1 MKRWKVTFGLFLLL
15 FALAT
20 TVACAETREE
30 KVDLEGKR
38 VIFAQPGETIHFTYD
53 VPEGFIVDKEGWSWC
68 FAYTDGRGCT
78 YYDGEYGDSYSESY
92 TYEPTGTHVE
102 FDGKGSITLSNN
114 EMVRVE
120 LRIKK
125 PNVDYWIYMHA
136 YVLVADPAEYYT
148 YEIQNGEATITGYNK
163 DLLRRKVLIPE
174 EIEGRPVTTIGDR
187 AFYDMPSG
195 IGKEFYIPDNV
206 TTFGKEAFAASAYL
220 DSVRMP
226 QKLTKMGEGVFAAC
240 LQMHFLE
247 IPDSLTEIPDYAFTN
262 CWGYGEVNKYSA
274 EQSIGRVEQCVGKNV
289 TKIGKYAFA
298 GCWNM
303 GKAWGD
309 GRLPEKLESIGEGA
323 FQYCYKIKSLEI
335 PAGVTVIPDR
345 TFQGCERLESI
356 QIDGDITMIGAE
368 AFDGCVAL
376 TSMPLSKSL
385 SLIGADAFR
394 DCTALTEF
402 QLAEGNTHFQVQQG
416 ALMTADATR
425 LLTYAASAP
434 QQSFVMPET
443 LTQIDDGA
451 LKNLRY
457 LETLTFSPIFSDYQA
472 GMFENATGL
481 KTVNFGEGTLTAI
494 PDRFFKGCTSLVS
507 PNAFTGV
514 TSVGESAF
522 EGCTAVQSLS
532 FDDSL
537 SNIGT
542 KAFQN
547 CTALESVHIPDSVT
561 SLSAAA
567 FRNDVSL
574 TAFQMPEYLNTVSA
588 SAFSGCT
595 SLKTVTWSKY
605 LQTIEANAF
614 ENTAL
619 TEIIFPESLTR
630 IGAYAFAGI
639 GTLESIVL
647 PENLNTIGSSAF
659 SGTGIQT
666 LKLPKNVTTL
676 GNGAWMNCAALREVQ
691 WDAAVTKIPASTFE
705 HCTALTQ
712 IELTDGIVEIGARA
726 FSGNESL
733 TNVTLPRTVRRIES
747 AAFEGCSALTGI
759 LLWPDVEEIAA
770 DAFANC
776 ENLTIRGWKGSA
788 AEKAATSQGVN
799 FAAADQEISYTLN
812 AAQDGY
818 LVSSCDE
825 NAVLLVLPA
834 VHNGLPVVGTA
845 ENAFANCKY
854 LQEVRVEAE
863 SVYLQVCDGILMDA
877 AGKTLLL
884 YPARRAG
891 ADLVIDE
898 NVTAIADYAF
908 AYCQNLR
915 SITIGTQV
923 EMIGNHAFDAVND
936 ALCLV
941 VQDGS
946 PAQLWASAHGVRYAS
961 ESTSF
966 SYRLEGDKAY
976 ITGYTGT
983 LPDVVVPAVID
994 GYPVYAIENL
1004 RSPILTHVV
1013 VSEGI
1018 EEIGEFAFM
1027 HYLNR
1032 DEEYY
1037 VNNLVSVSLPQSL
1050 KVISDWGFSGQ
1061 ENLQEITFGG
1071 VEQIGRG
1078 AFSGCSKLTQITLP
1092 DTLTTIEWKAFEYS
1106 GLTSLT
1112 IPVNVSFIRDTS
1124 FIENCSS
1131 LTTLRVAEG
1140 NPYYEMEDGILYQ
1153 TASKSVFYTM
1163 PNIEGVITVRD
1174 GTERIGND
1182 AFSGRNITGIQL
1194 PDTLIEIGEKAFA
1207 DCKKL
1212 TAIEL
1217 PEELQTIKWYAFGGC
1232 TNLEKVTLP
1241 EGLTTLGSAA
1251 FAHCTSLTEMTIPNG
1266 VTELSA
1272 TFVDCVSLSKLTLP
1286 DDLKTMKNGV
1296 IEGCNSLE
1304 TLNLPATLQSISG
1317 TWPGHLKTITTAP
1330 ASVRYMSEDGIL
1342 YDKQENGILFVNA
1355 SITGH
1360 VTVREGIATIGETAF
1375 SGRKGLTSITLPES
1389 CISIG
1394 DAAFK
1399 DCTALSSVEFPD
1411 KLESIGKEAFCNTGL
1426 QSIEFTQQKLQIAS
1440 RTFADCEALTNVV
1453 LPDGVEC
1460 IEEETFKNCSALV
1473 KVELPESCT
1482 SIEKSAFANCTA
1494 LNDIE
1499 FPEKLESIGYHA
1511 FRNTGIT
1518 SLKLSQPGIHVGG
1531 FAFAYCHQLKSVE
1544 ITSTDF
1550 DLMEWAFARCENLET
1565 VILSPQVFR
1574 MEGGCFTECTSLT
1587 TVVLPKNITFVHG
1600 FKGCTSL
1607 KTIEIPDS
1615 VTSIGYEAFANC
1627 KSLESI
1633 HLPDGVT
1640 NIGDLAFARCFALKD
1655 VNFPAALTTIG
1666 KEAFRSVPI
1675 AEVVI
1680 PANVTEI
1687 ADMAFYYNEEL
1698 RSLTLPKGLK
1708 KIGES
1713 AFWNAS
1719 KLQTVELPESLTE
1732 IGETAFRQSGLTSI
1746 TIPGDVKRIGTGAF
1760 AACENLEKVSVA
1772 PGVETIG
1779 SEAFTGCTKLTEATL
1794 TSSVTTIEGGAFYG
1808 CKALQTI
1815 SGGALIQFIGENA
1828 FMNCENLEELNISP
1842 NLTEIQGHAFDGCKT
1857 LKHVSPSAEQ
1867 KGVSLPHVKYIGERA
1882 FNVCK
1887 AIPSFSLGDSL
1898 ETVGDYAFAS
1908 TSVTSM
1914 YFPDTVKQIGINPMW
1929 MNYAILS
1936 VHLPKSLT
1944 EIPQGMFA
1952 QAARIQTL
1960 TIPQGVRSIGT
1971 QAFHGNVA
1979 LAALKL
1985 PDGLE
1990 RIGANAFGN
1999 AMLLLE
2005 IPASVTEIA
2014 DDAFSEAVV
2023 EFYTPSGSAAHQ
2035 YALAH
2040 QIPVHLD
2047 ESIPAEYLGTAD
2059 QLAAKI
2065 VAQVITDDMTDYQ
2078 KAEALVDWMLSETKL
2093 SDMLPHTYSGKMVLV
2108 QRKGTRWGWAFAYKA
2123 LLNAAN
2129 VTNDIYFSAKGIVE
2143 GEGIGDQSSVFV
2155 SYFDGD
2161 AVNMIQIDGQWYFTH
2176 PAFVEHFGKARY
2188 FMLNRETYRLS
2199 FGDDPNVEA
2208 CDNYDQT
2215 FLYQA
2220 YSKDV
2225 EAEVVAQASAS
2236 FTEGKKLVYA
2246 EVQPI
2251 EELMDASYAYVLDFA
2266 GRHMDTLDWQNAQG
2280 EFEPTIIGTNNGY
2293 WLSDDLTG
2301 EYAQVTVNTQTLY
2314 PYGAEVRLDDPEYT
2328 AMLCDWNVDGTL
2340 TLTESTEEATVA
2352 LFTIERGEDIEKKQT
2367 ITGRK
2372 VYHATFTPTLSQYID
2387 TLAPTEFDLVL
2398 ECQLPRILD
2407 VSELVDNKLTL
2418 TLSDSHIFP
2427 ENAQLDLIFWPEGGI
2442 SSAPITHFYVED
2454 RAELYPDG
2462 KREITLDLSALR
2474 CDLGY
2479 ALYIAQTAD
2488 NYVESEQS
2496 YVTSRIDIPH
2506 TPYIETVQPATST
2519 ENGRISD
2526 MVCKICGTWL
2536 DNGYVIASDHILQ
2549 LPVNLKAIEEEAFV
2563 GMWQVQQVNI
2573 SDGVTAIGKRAFA
2586 DCTLLRLV
2594 IIPNSVQTLADDA
2607 FSGCHPV
2614 ILCDAENQQV
2624 IDWANAQG
2632 LMVVFKE
2639 SK

>member
-174 EIEGRPVTTIGDR
+174 EIEGCPVTTIGDR
-187 AFYDMPSG
+187 AFSDMPSG

-206 TTFGKEAFAASAYL
+206 TTFGKEAFAGSAYL
-220 DSVRMP
+220 DAVRMP

-247 IPDSLTEIPDYAFTN
+247 IPDSLTEIPDEAFVN
-262 CWGYGEVNKYSA
+262 CWGYGAGRGDYS
-274 EQSIGRVEQCVGKNV
+274 VEQCIGKNV
-289 TKIGKYAFA
+289 TKIGKSAFA

-303 GKAWGD
+303 GRAWGD
-309 GRLPEKLESIGEGA
+309 ARLPEKLESIGEGA

-385 SLIGADAFR
+385 NLIGADAFR
-394 DCTALTEF
+394 DCTALTAF

-481 KTVNFGEGTLTAI
+481 KNVNFGEGTLTAI

-574 TAFQMPEYLNTVSA
+574 TEFQMPEHLHTVSA

-595 SLKTVTWSKY
+595 SLKTVTWSKH

-647 PENLNTIGSSAF
+647 PENVNTIGSSAF

-666 LKLPKNVTTL
+666 LKLPKSVTTL

-691 WDAAVTKIPASTFE
+691 WDAALAKIPANTFE

-712 IELTDGIVEIGARA
+712 IELPDGIVEIGARA

-747 AAFEGCSALTGI
+747 AAFEGCRALTDI

-818 LVSSCDE
+818 LVSGCDE

-834 VHNGLPVVGTA
+834 VHDGLPVVGTA

-863 SVYLQVCDGILMDA
+863 SAYLQVCDGILMDA
-877 AGKTLLL
+877 TGKTLLL

-891 ADLVIDE
+891 TDFVIDE
-898 NVTAIADYAF
+898 NVTTIADYAF

-915 SITIGTQV
+915 SLTIGTQV

-966 SYRLEGDKAY
+966 AYRLEGDKAY

-1018 EEIGEFAFM
+1018 EVIGDSAFKA
-1027 HYLNR
+1027 YFDYEKGYIR
-1032 DEEYY
+1032 T
-1037 VNNLVSVSLPQSL
+1037 LVSVSLPQSL
-1050 KVISDWGFSGQ
+1050 KIISDDGFWGQ
-1061 ENLQEITFGG
+1061 ENLQEITLGSVVEIGQSAFG
-1071 VEQIGRG
+1071 
-1078 AFSGCSKLTQITLP
+1078 SCTMLKQITLP
-1092 DTLTTIEWKAFEYS
+1092 DTLTTIGWRAFESS

-1112 IPVNVSFIRDTS
+1112 IPVNVTSLGDSFITDCSALTS
-1124 FIENCSS
+1124 
-1131 LTTLRVAEG
+1131 LYVAEG
-1140 NPYYEMEDGILYQ
+1140 NPTYEMEDGLLYDIPAK
-1153 TASKSVFYTM
+1153 TLRYALPDVSGDV
-1163 PNIEGVITVRD
+1163 VIRD
-1174 GTERIGND
+1174 GTVRIGD
-1182 AFSGRNITGIQL
+1182 DVFKEHAITSVQL
-1194 PDTLIEIGEKAFA
+1194 PDSLQKIGNCAFQFCKELKEITFPEGLITIDGLAFA
-1207 DCKKL
+1207 
-1212 TAIEL
+1212 
-1217 PEELQTIKWYAFGGC
+1217 YC
-1232 TNLEKVTLP
+1232 TQLENVVLP
-1241 EGLTTLGSAA
+1241 EGLKSLGDSA
-1251 FAHCTSLTEMTIPNG
+1251 FRSCDSLTEITVPEGITFMSGTFATCYSLRTVNLPSGLTHMMNG
-1266 VTELSA
+1266 V
-1272 TFVDCVSLSKLTLP
+1272 V
-1286 DDLKTMKNGV
+1286 
-1296 IEGCNSLE
+1296 EGCRSLE
-1304 TLNLPATLQSISG
+1304 TLHLPAKLADISG
-1317 TWPGHLKTITTAP
+1317 EWPSKLKTITTAFG
-1330 ASVRYMSEDGIL
+1330 SVRYVSEDGIL
-1342 YDKQENGILFVNA
+1342 YDTQDNSILFVNA
-1355 SITGH
+1355 SITGN
-1360 VTVREGIATIGETAF
+1360 VTVRDGITTIGAGAF
-1375 SGRKGLTSITLPES
+1375 KGRKGLTSVTLPES
-1389 CISIG
+1389 CTVIDSY
-1394 DAAFK
+1394 AF
-1399 DCTALSSVEFPD
+1399 E
-1411 KLESIGKEAFCNTGL
+1411 
-1426 QSIEFTQQKLQIAS
+1426 
-1440 RTFADCEALTNVV
+1440 
-1453 LPDGVEC
+1453 
-1460 IEEETFKNCSALV
+1460 
-1473 KVELPESCT
+1473 
-1482 SIEKSAFANCTA
+1482 NCTA
-1494 LNDIE
+1494 LTDIN
-1499 FPEKLESIGYHA
+1499 FPEKLELIGRNA
-1511 FRNTGIT
+1511 FYNSGIT
-1518 SLKLSQPGIHVGG
+1518 SLKLSQPGLHVGS
-1531 FAFAYCHQLKSVE
+1531 FAFTDCHQLKSVE

-1565 VILSPQVFR
+1565 VILPPQVFR

-1587 TVVLPKNITFVHG
+1587 TVVLPKNITFAHG
-1600 FKGCTSL
+1600 FKDCTSL

-1640 NIGDLAFARCFALKD
+1640 NIGDLAFASCFALKD

-1698 RSLTLPKGLK
+1698 RSLTLPNGLK
-1708 KIGES
+1708 KIGVS

-1857 LKHVSPSAEQ
+1857 LKRVSPSAEQ

-1914 YFPDTVKQIGINPMW
+1914 YFPDTVNKIGINPMW
-1929 MNYAILS
+1929 QNYAILS

-1952 QAARIQTL
+1952 QATRIQTL

-2129 VTNDIYFSAKGIVE
+2129 VTNGIYFNAKGIIE
-2143 GEGIGDQSSVFV
+2143 GVGIGDQSSVFV

-2199 FGDDPNVEA
+2199 FGDDPKVED
-2208 CDNYDQT
+2208 CDDYNQT

-2220 YSKDV
+2220 YSKDI
-2225 EAEVVAQASAS
+2225 EAEVVEQASAS

-2251 EELMDASYAYVLDFA
+2251 EELMDAHYAYVLDFA

-2340 TLTESTEEATVA
+2340 TLTEGTEEANVA

-2372 VYHATFTPTLSQYID
+2372 VYHATFTPNLCQYID
-2387 TLAPTEFDLVL
+2387 TLALTEFDLVL

-2427 ENAQLDLIFWPEGGI
+2427 ENAQLDLIFWPQDGI

-2506 TPYIETVQPATST
+2506 TPYIETVRPATPT
-2519 ENGRISD
+2519 EDGLVSATVCRICD
-2526 MVCKICGTWL
+2526 TWL
-2536 DNGYVIASDHILQ
+2536 DNGYAIASDHILQ
-2549 LPVNLKAIEEEAFV
+2549 LPANLKAIEEEAFA

-2573 SDGVTAIGKRAFA
+2573 PEGVTAIGKRAFA

>member
-20 TVACAETREE
+20 TVACAETKEAKMDWNDRT
-30 KVDLEGKR
+30 

-53 VPEGFIVDKEGWSWC
+53 VPEDYVVTKEEWLWYFC
-68 FAYTDGRGCT
+68 YTDGRGT
-78 YYDGEYGDSYSESY
+78 TSYDGEYGESHMESY
-92 TYEPTGTHVE
+92 TYEPTGIHVE
-102 FDGKGSITLSNN
+102 WDGKGSISLSAN
-114 EMVRVE
+114 EMVRIQLHLNE
-120 LRIKK
+120 YEYLF
-125 PNVDYWIYMHA
+125 A
-136 YVLVADPAEYYT
+136 YVVVADPAEYYT
-148 YEIQNGEATITGYNK
+148 YEIQSGEATITGYNK

-174 EIEGRPVTTIGDR
+174 EIEGCPVTTIGDR

-323 FQYCYKIKSLEI
+323 FQYCYTIKKLQI
-335 PAGVTVIPDR
+335 PAGVTVIADR

-385 SLIGADAFR
+385 NLIGADAFR
-394 DCTALTEF
+394 DCTALTAF

-574 TAFQMPEYLNTVSA
+574 TEFQMPERLHTVSA
-588 SAFSGCT
+588 SSFSSCT

-659 SGTGIQT
+659 SATGIQT
-666 LKLPKNVTTL
+666 LKLPKNVTTM

-691 WDAAVTKIPASTFE
+691 WDAALTKIPASTFE

-712 IELTDGIVEIGARA
+712 IELPDGIVEIGARA

-747 AAFEGCSALTGI
+747 AAFEGCSALTDI

-818 LVSSCDE
+818 LVSGCDE

-834 VHNGLPVVGTA
+834 VHDGLPVVGTA
-845 ENAFANCKY
+845 ENAFTNCKY
-854 LQEVRVEAE
+854 LQEVRMEAE
-863 SVYLQVCDGILMDA
+863 SAYLQVCDGVLLDA

-891 ADLVIDE
+891 TDFVIDE
-898 NVTAIADYAF
+898 NVTTIADYAF
-908 AYCQNLR
+908 AHCQNLR
-915 SITIGTQV
+915 SLTIGTQV
-923 EMIGNHAFDAVND
+923 EMIGDHAFDAVND

-966 SYRLEGDKAY
+966 TYRLEGDKAY

-983 LPDVVVPAVID
+983 LPETVVPAVID

-1018 EEIGEFAFM
+1018 EVIGDSAFKA
-1027 HYLNR
+1027 YFDYEKGYIR
-1032 DEEYY
+1032 T
-1037 VNNLVSVSLPQSL
+1037 LVSVSLPQSL
-1050 KVISDWGFSGQ
+1050 KIISDDGFWGQ
-1061 ENLQEITFGG
+1061 ENLQEITLGSVVEIGQSAFG
-1071 VEQIGRG
+1071 
-1078 AFSGCSKLTQITLP
+1078 SCTMLKQITLP
-1092 DTLTTIEWKAFEYS
+1092 DTLTTIGWRAFESS

-1112 IPVNVSFIRDTS
+1112 IPVNVTSLGDSFITDCSALTS
-1124 FIENCSS
+1124 
-1131 LTTLRVAEG
+1131 LYVAEG
-1140 NPYYEMEDGILYQ
+1140 NPNYEIVDGLLYDIPAK
-1153 TASKSVFYTM
+1153 TLRYALPDVSGDV
-1163 PNIEGVITVRD
+1163 VIRD
-1174 GTERIGND
+1174 GTVRIGD
-1182 AFSGRNITGIQL
+1182 DVFKEHAITSVQL
-1194 PDTLIEIGEKAFA
+1194 PDSLQKIGNCAFQFCKELKEITFPEGLITIDGLAFA
-1207 DCKKL
+1207 
-1212 TAIEL
+1212 
-1217 PEELQTIKWYAFGGC
+1217 YC
-1232 TNLEKVTLP
+1232 TQLENVVLP
-1241 EGLTTLGSAA
+1241 EGLKSLGDSA
-1251 FAHCTSLTEMTIPNG
+1251 FRSCNSLTEITVPEGITFMSGTFATCYSLRTVNLPSGLTHMMNG
-1266 VTELSA
+1266 V
-1272 TFVDCVSLSKLTLP
+1272 V
-1286 DDLKTMKNGV
+1286 
-1296 IEGCNSLE
+1296 EGCRSLE
-1304 TLNLPATLQSISG
+1304 TLHLPAKLAGISG
-1317 TWPGHLKTITTAP
+1317 EWPSKLKTITTAFG
-1330 ASVRYMSEDGIL
+1330 SVRYVSEDGIL
-1342 YDKQENGILFVNA
+1342 YDTQDNSILFVNA
-1355 SITGH
+1355 SITGN
-1360 VTVREGIATIGETAF
+1360 VTVRDGITKIGEGAF
-1375 SGRKGLTSITLPES
+1375 KSRKGLTSVTLPES
-1389 CISIG
+1389 CTVIDSY
-1394 DAAFK
+1394 AF
-1399 DCTALSSVEFPD
+1399 E
-1411 KLESIGKEAFCNTGL
+1411 
-1426 QSIEFTQQKLQIAS
+1426 
-1440 RTFADCEALTNVV
+1440 
-1453 LPDGVEC
+1453 
-1460 IEEETFKNCSALV
+1460 
-1473 KVELPESCT
+1473 
-1482 SIEKSAFANCTA
+1482 NCTA
-1494 LNDIE
+1494 LTDIN
-1499 FPEKLESIGYHA
+1499 FPEKLELIGRNA
-1511 FRNTGIT
+1511 FYNSGIT
-1518 SLKLSQPGIHVGG
+1518 SLKLSQPGLHVGS
-1531 FAFAYCHQLKSVE
+1531 FAFTDCHQLKSVE

-1565 VILSPQVFR
+1565 VILPPQVFR

-1698 RSLTLPKGLK
+1698 RSLTLPNGLK
-1708 KIGES
+1708 KIGDS

-1732 IGETAFRQSGLTSI
+1732 IGETAFRQSDLTSI
-1746 TIPGDVKRIGTGAF
+1746 TIPGNVKRIGTGAF

-1794 TSSVTTIEGGAFYG
+1794 TSSVATIEGGAFYG

-1828 FMNCENLEELNISP
+1828 FMNCENIEEINISP
-1842 NLTEIQGHAFDGCKT
+1842 NLTEIQGHAFDGCKK
-1857 LKHVSPSAEQ
+1857 LKRVSPSAAQ
-1867 KGVSLPHVKYIGERA
+1867 KGVVLPHVKNIGERA

-1898 ETVGDYAFAS
+1898 ETIGDYAFAS

-1914 YFPDTVKQIGINPMW
+1914 YFPDTVNKIGINPMW

-1944 EIPQGMFA
+1944 EIPTGMFA
-1952 QAARIQTL
+1952 QAARMQTL
-1960 TIPQGVRSIGT
+1960 TIPQGVRSIGA

-1990 RIGANAFGN
+1990 RIGANAFEN
-1999 AMLLLE
+1999 SMLLLE
-2005 IPASVTEIA
+2005 IPASVTDIA
-2014 DDAFSEAVV
+2014 EDAFSEAVV

-2059 QLAAKI
+2059 QLAEKI

-2078 KAEALVDWMLSETKL
+2078 KAEALVDWMLSETTL
-2093 SDMLPHTYSGKMVLV
+2093 SDMLPHTYSGKMVLTL
-2108 QRKGTRWGWAFAYKA
+2108 RKGSRWGWAFAYKA
-2123 LLNAAN
+2123 LLNEAN
-2129 VTNDIYFSAKGIVE
+2129 VTNDIYFNAKGIIE
-2143 GEGIGDQSSVFV
+2143 GEGIGDKSSVFV

-2188 FMLNRETYRLS
+2188 FMLNRETYCLA
-2199 FGDDPNVEA
+2199 FGDDPNVEN
-2208 CDNYDQT
+2208 CDDYNQT

-2220 YSKDV
+2220 YSKDI
-2225 EAEVVAQASAS
+2225 EAEVVEQASAS

-2251 EELMDASYAYVLDFA
+2251 EELMDAHYAYVLDFA

-2340 TLTESTEEATVA
+2340 TLSEDTEEASVA

-2398 ECQLPRILD
+2398 ECQLPPIRD
-2407 VSELVDNKLTL
+2407 AAQLVDNKLTL

-2506 TPYIETVQPATST
+2506 TPYIETVRPATPT
-2519 ENGRISD
+2519 EDGLVSATVCRICD
-2526 MVCKICGTWL
+2526 TWL
-2536 DNGYVIASDHILQ
+2536 GNGYAIASDHILQ
-2549 LPVNLKAIEEEAFV
+2549 LPANLKAIEEEAFV

-2573 SDGVTAIGKRAFA
+2573 PEGVTAIGKRAFA
-2586 DCTLLRLV
+2586 DCSLLRLV

>member
-20 TVACAETREE
+20 AVACAETREE

-174 EIEGRPVTTIGDR
+174 EIEGCPVTTIGDR
-187 AFYDMPSG
+187 AFSDMPSG

-206 TTFGKEAFAASAYL
+206 TTFGKEAFAGSAYL
-220 DSVRMP
+220 DAVRMP

-262 CWGYGEVNKYSA
+262 CWGYGSARDYS
-274 EQSIGRVEQCVGKNV
+274 VEQCIGKNV
-289 TKIGKYAFA
+289 TQIGKGAFA

-303 GKAWGD
+303 GGAWGA
-309 GRLPEKLESIGEGA
+309 GRLPEKLEYIGEGA

-368 AFDGCVAL
+368 AFDGCIAL

-394 DCTALTEF
+394 DCTELTEF
-402 QLAEGNTHFQVQQG
+402 QLAEGNTHYQVQQG
-416 ALMTADATR
+416 ALMTADGTR

-522 EGCTAVQSLS
+522 EGGTAVQSLS

-574 TAFQMPEYLNTVSA
+574 TEFQMPERLHTVSA

-619 TEIIFPESLTR
+619 TEIVFPASLQS

-659 SGTGIQT
+659 SDTGIQT
-666 LKLPKNVTTL
+666 LKLPKSVTTL
-676 GNGAWMNCAALREVQ
+676 GNGAWMNCAALQEVQ
-691 WDAAVTKIPASTFE
+691 WKAALTKIPASTFE

-712 IELTDGIVEIGARA
+712 IELPDGIVEIGARA

-747 AAFEGCSALTGI
+747 AAFEGCRALTDI

-812 AAQDGY
+812 ATQDGY
-818 LVSSCDE
+818 LVSGCDE
-825 NAVLLVLPA
+825 NTVLLVLPA

-845 ENAFANCKY
+845 ANAFANCKY

-923 EMIGNHAFDAVND
+923 ETIGDHAFDAVND

-946 PAQLWASAHGVRYAS
+946 PVQLWASAHGVRYAS

-966 SYRLEGDKAY
+966 TYRLEGDKAY

-983 LPDVVVPAVID
+983 LPETVVPAVID

-1018 EEIGEFAFM
+1018 VEIGESAFQSN
-1027 HYLNR
+1027 YTG
-1032 DEEYY
+1032 
-1037 VNNLVSVSLPQSL
+1037 NLLSVSLPQSV
-1050 KVISDWGFSGQ
+1050 KKISDFAFAGQ
-1061 ENLQEITFGG
+1061 QYLQEITFGG
-1071 VEQIGRG
+1071 VEKIGRG
-1078 AFSGCSKLTQITLP
+1078 AFSSCTKLTQITLP
-1092 DTLTTIEWKAFEYS
+1092 DTLTTIGWRAFEYS

-1112 IPVNVSFIRDTS
+1112 IPANVTSLGDSFISECSALTS
-1124 FIENCSS
+1124 
-1131 LTTLRVAEG
+1131 LYVAEG
-1140 NPYYEMEDGILYQ
+1140 NPNYEIVDGLLYDIPAK
-1153 TASKSVFYTM
+1153 TLRYALPDVSGDV
-1163 PNIEGVITVRD
+1163 VIRD
-1174 GTERIGND
+1174 GTVRIADDVFKNHAITSVQLPNSLQKIGNY
-1182 AFSGRNITGIQL
+1182 AFEFCNELKEVNFPEGLITIDGA
-1194 PDTLIEIGEKAFA
+1194 AFA
-1207 DCKKL
+1207 
-1212 TAIEL
+1212 
-1217 PEELQTIKWYAFGGC
+1217 YC
-1232 TNLEKVTLP
+1232 TQLENVVLP
-1241 EGLTTLGSAA
+1241 EGLKYLGDSA
-1251 FAHCTSLTEMTIPNG
+1251 FRSCYSLTEITVPEGITWLSGTFATCYSLRTVNLPRGLTYMING
-1266 VTELSA
+1266 V
-1272 TFVDCVSLSKLTLP
+1272 V
-1286 DDLKTMKNGV
+1286 
-1296 IEGCNSLE
+1296 EGCRSLE
-1304 TLNLPATLQSISG
+1304 TLHLPAKLESIAGS
-1317 TWPGHLKTITTAP
+1317 WPSSLKTITTAFG
-1330 ASVRYMSEDGIL
+1330 SVRYVSEDGIL
-1342 YDKQENGILFVNA
+1342 YDTQENSIVFVNG

-1360 VTVREGIATIGETAF
+1360 VTVRDGITKIDEGAF
-1375 SGRKGLTSITLPES
+1375 SGKTGLTGVTLPES
-1389 CISIG
+1389 CTVIG
-1394 DAAFK
+1394 SNA
-1399 DCTALSSVEFPD
+1399 
-1411 KLESIGKEAFCNTGL
+1411 
-1426 QSIEFTQQKLQIAS
+1426 
-1440 RTFADCEALTNVV
+1440 
-1453 LPDGVEC
+1453 
-1460 IEEETFKNCSALV
+1460 FKNC
-1473 KVELPESCT
+1473 T
-1482 SIEKSAFANCTA
+1482 SLT
-1494 LNDIE
+1494 DIN
-1499 FPEKLESIGYHA
+1499 FPEKLEMIGNGA
-1511 FRNTGIT
+1511 FYNSVIT
-1518 SLKLSQPGIHVGG
+1518 SLKLSQPGIHVAG

-1565 VILSPQVFR
+1565 VILPPQVFR

-1698 RSLTLPKGLK
+1698 RSLTLPNGLK
-1708 KIGES
+1708 KIGDS

-1732 IGETAFRQSGLTSI
+1732 IGETAFRQSDLTSI
-1746 TIPGDVKRIGTGAF
+1746 TIPGNVKRIGTGAF

-1794 TSSVTTIEGGAFYG
+1794 TSSVATIEGGAFYG

-1828 FMNCENLEELNISP
+1828 FMNCENIEEINISP
-1842 NLTEIQGHAFDGCKT
+1842 NLTEIQGHAFDGCKK
-1857 LKHVSPSAEQ
+1857 LKRVSPSAAQ
-1867 KGVSLPHVKYIGERA
+1867 KGVVLPHVKNIGERA

-1898 ETVGDYAFAS
+1898 ETIGDYAFAS

-1914 YFPDTVKQIGINPMW
+1914 YFPDTVNKIGINPMW
-1929 MNYAILS
+1929 QNYAILS

-1944 EIPQGMFA
+1944 EIPTGMFA
-1952 QAARIQTL
+1952 QAARMQTL
-1960 TIPQGVRSIGT
+1960 TIPQGVRSIGA

-1979 LAALKL
+1979 LTALKL

-1999 AMLLLE
+1999 SMLLLE
-2005 IPASVTEIA
+2005 IPASVTDIA

-2047 ESIPAEYLGTAD
+2047 ESIPAEYLGTAE
-2059 QLAAKI
+2059 QMAAKI

-2078 KAEALVDWMLSETKL
+2078 KAEALVDWMLSETTL
-2093 SDMLPHTYSGKMVLV
+2093 SDMLPHTYSGKMVLTL
-2108 QRKGTRWGWAFAYKA
+2108 RKGSRWGWAFAYKA

-2129 VTNDIYFSAKGIVE
+2129 VTNGIYFNAKGIIE
-2143 GEGIGDQSSVFV
+2143 GVGIGDQSSVFV

-2199 FGDDPNVEA
+2199 FGDDPNVEN
-2208 CDNYDQT
+2208 CDDYNQT

-2220 YSKDV
+2220 YSKDI
-2225 EAEVVAQASAS
+2225 EAEVVEQASAS

-2251 EELMDASYAYVLDFA
+2251 EELLDASYAYVLDFA

-2340 TLTESTEEATVA
+2340 TLTESTEEATVT
-2352 LFTIERGEDIEKKQT
+2352 LFTIERGENIEKKQT

-2407 VSELVDNKLTL
+2407 AAQLVDNTLTL
-2418 TLSDSHIFP
+2418 TLSESHIFP
-2427 ENAQLDLIFWPEGGI
+2427 ENAQLDLIFWPQGGTA
-2442 SSAPITHFYVED
+2442 SAPLTHFYVED
-2454 RAELYPDG
+2454 REELYPDG

-2474 CDLGY
+2474 CDMGY
-2479 ALYIAQTAD
+2479 TLYIAQTAD
-2488 NYVESEQS
+2488 NYVESEYS

-2506 TPYIETVQPATST
+2506 TPYIETVRPATTT
-2519 ENGRISD
+2519 EDGLVSATVCRICD
-2526 MVCKICGTWL
+2526 TWL
-2536 DNGYVIASDHILQ
+2536 DNGYAIASDHILQ
-2549 LPVNLKAIEEEAFV
+2549 LPANLKAIEEEAFV

-2573 SDGVTAIGKRAFA
+2573 PEGVTAIGKRAFA
-2586 DCTLLRLV
+2586 DCSLLRLV

>member
-20 TVACAETREE
+20 TVACAETKEAKMDWNDRT
-30 KVDLEGKR
+30 

-53 VPEGFIVDKEGWSWC
+53 VPEDFVVTKEEWLWY
-68 FAYTDGRGCT
+68 FAYTDGHGSFGSGSN
-78 YYDGEYGDSYSESY
+78 DDEYGATHFESY
-92 TYEPTGTHVE
+92 TYEPTGIHVE
-102 FDGKGSITLSNN
+102 WDGKGSISLSAN
-114 EMVRVE
+114 EMVRIQ
-120 LRIKK
+120 LRL
-125 PNVDYWIYMHA
+125 NGYDYLFA

-174 EIEGRPVTTIGDR
+174 EIEGCPVTTIGDR

-195 IGKEFYIPDNV
+195 IGEKFYIPDNV
-206 TTFGKEAFAASAYL
+206 TTFGKEAFAVSAYL
-220 DSVRMP
+220 DAVRMP

-240 LQMHFLE
+240 LQLHFLE
-247 IPDSLTEIPDYAFTN
+247 IPDSLTEIPDDAFVN
-262 CWGYGEVNKYSA
+262 CWGYGSARDYS
-274 EQSIGRVEQCVGKNV
+274 VEQCIGKNV
-289 TKIGKYAFA
+289 TKIGKSAFA

-303 GKAWGD
+303 GRVGRAWGD

-335 PAGVTVIPDR
+335 PAGVTVIADR

-356 QIDGDITMIGAE
+356 QFDGDITMIGAE

-385 SLIGADAFR
+385 NLIGADAFR
-394 DCTALTEF
+394 DCTALTAF

-457 LETLTFSPIFSDYQA
+457 LETLTFSPTFCDYQA

-574 TAFQMPEYLNTVSA
+574 TEFQMPERLYTVSA

-639 GTLESIVL
+639 GTLENIVL
-647 PENLNTIGSSAF
+647 PENLNTIGSAAF
-659 SGTGIQT
+659 SDTGIQT
-666 LKLPKNVTTL
+666 LKLPKSVTTL

-691 WDAAVTKIPASTFE
+691 WEAALTKIPVNTFE

-712 IELTDGIVEIGARA
+712 IELPDGIVEIGARA

-747 AAFEGCSALTGI
+747 AAFEGCSALTDI

-818 LVSSCDE
+818 LVSGCDE

-834 VHNGLPVVGTA
+834 VHDGLPVVGTA

-863 SVYLQVCDGILMDA
+863 SVYLQVCDGVLLDA

-891 ADLVIDE
+891 TDFVIDE
-898 NVTAIADYAF
+898 NVTTIADYAF

-923 EMIGNHAFDAVND
+923 ETIGDHAFEAVND

-1018 EEIGEFAFM
+1018 EVIGDSAFKA
-1027 HYLNR
+1027 YFDYEKGYIR
-1032 DEEYY
+1032 T
-1037 VNNLVSVSLPQSL
+1037 LVSVSLPQSL
-1050 KVISDWGFSGQ
+1050 KIISDDGFWGQ
-1061 ENLQEITFGG
+1061 ENLQEITLGSVVEIGQSAFG
-1071 VEQIGRG
+1071 
-1078 AFSGCSKLTQITLP
+1078 SCTMLKQITLP
-1092 DTLTTIEWKAFEYS
+1092 DTLTTIGWRAFASS

-1112 IPVNVSFIRDTS
+1112 IPANVTSLGDSFITDCSALTS
-1124 FIENCSS
+1124 
-1131 LTTLRVAEG
+1131 LYVAEG
-1140 NPYYEMEDGILYQ
+1140 NPNYEIVDGLLYDIPAQ
-1153 TASKSVFYTM
+1153 TLRYALPDVSGDV
-1163 PNIEGVITVRD
+1163 VIRD
-1174 GTERIGND
+1174 GTVCIAGDVFKEH
-1182 AFSGRNITGIQL
+1182 AITSVQL
-1194 PDTLIEIGEKAFA
+1194 PDSLQKIGNSAFQSCKELKEITF
-1207 DCKKL
+1207 
-1212 TAIEL
+1212 
-1217 PEELQTIKWYAFGGC
+1217 
-1232 TNLEKVTLP
+1232 P
-1241 EGLTTLGSAA
+1241 EGLTTIDDLAFYYCTQLENTVLPENLKFLGNSAFYA
-1251 FAHCTSLTEMTIPNG
+1251 CASLTEITVPEGITWMSGTFANCYSLHTLNLPNSLTYMSG
-1266 VTELSA
+1266 VVEE
-1272 TFVDCVSLSKLTLP
+1272 CR
-1286 DDLKTMKNGV
+1286 
-1296 IEGCNSLE
+1296 SLE
-1304 TLNLPATLQSISG
+1304 TLHLPAKLADISG
-1317 TWPGHLKTITTAP
+1317 EWPSKLKTITTAVG
-1330 ASVRYMSEDGIL
+1330 SVRYVSEDGVL
-1342 YDKQENGILFVNA
+1342 YDTQDNSIVFVNA

-1360 VTVREGIATIGETAF
+1360 VTVRDGITKIGEGAF
-1375 SGRKGLTSITLPES
+1375 KSRKGLTSVTLPES
-1389 CISIG
+1389 CTVIDSY
-1394 DAAFK
+1394 AF
-1399 DCTALSSVEFPD
+1399 E
-1411 KLESIGKEAFCNTGL
+1411 
-1426 QSIEFTQQKLQIAS
+1426 
-1440 RTFADCEALTNVV
+1440 
-1453 LPDGVEC
+1453 
-1460 IEEETFKNCSALV
+1460 
-1473 KVELPESCT
+1473 
-1482 SIEKSAFANCTA
+1482 NCTA
-1494 LNDIE
+1494 LTDIN
-1499 FPEKLESIGYHA
+1499 FPEKLELIGRNA
-1511 FRNTGIT
+1511 FYNSGIT
-1518 SLKLSQPGIHVGG
+1518 SLKLSQPGIHVGS

-1565 VILSPQVFR
+1565 VILPPQVFR

-1600 FKGCTSL
+1600 FKDCTSL

-1640 NIGDLAFARCFALKD
+1640 SIDGLAFAHCYALKEINLPD
-1655 VNFPAALTTIG
+1655 SLTTIG
-1666 KEAFRSVPI
+1666 EEAFRGVPI

-1687 ADMAFYYNEEL
+1687 ADWTFYYNGEL
-1698 RSLTLPKGLK
+1698 RSLTLPDGLK
-1708 KIGES
+1708 KIGAN
-1713 AFWNAS
+1713 AFCGAS
-1719 KLQTVELPESLTE
+1719 KLQSVELPESLEE
-1732 IGETAFRQSGLTSI
+1732 IGDAAFRESGLTSI
-1746 TIPGDVKRIGTGAF
+1746 TIPGNVKRVGGAF
-1760 AACENLEKVSVA
+1760 IYCKNLEKVSIA

-1779 SEAFTGCTKLTEATL
+1779 ADAFLECPKLTEATL
-1794 TSSVTTIEGGAFYG
+1794 ASTVTTIESSAFCG

-1815 SGGALIQFIGENA
+1815 NGGALIQSIGEHA
-1828 FMNCENLEELNISP
+1828 FTSCENIEEINISP
-1842 NLTEIQGHAFDGCKT
+1842 NLAEISDYAFDGCKK
-1857 LKHVSPSAEQ
+1857 LKRVSPSAEQ
-1867 KGVSLPHVKYIGERA
+1867 KGVLLPHVKYIGERA

-1952 QAARIQTL
+1952 QAARMQTL
-1960 TIPQGVRSIGT
+1960 TIPQGVHSIGT

-2078 KAEALVDWMLSETKL
+2078 KAEALVDWMLSETML

-2129 VTNDIYFSAKGIVE
+2129 VTNGIYFNAKGIIE
-2143 GEGIGDQSSVFV
+2143 GVGIGDQSSVFV

-2176 PAFVEHFGKARY
+2176 PAFVEHFGKPRY

-2199 FGDDPNVEA
+2199 FGDDPKVED
-2208 CDNYDQT
+2208 CDDYNQT

-2266 GRHMDTLDWQNAQG
+2266 GAAH
-2280 EFEPTIIGTNNGY
+2280 
-2293 WLSDDLTG
+2293 
-2301 EYAQVTVNTQTLY
+2301 
-2314 PYGAEVRLDDPEYT
+2314 
-2328 AMLCDWNVDGTL
+2328 
-2340 TLTESTEEATVA
+2340 
-2352 LFTIERGEDIEKKQT
+2352 
-2367 ITGRK
+2367 
-2372 VYHATFTPTLSQYID
+2372 
-2387 TLAPTEFDLVL
+2387 
-2398 ECQLPRILD
+2398 
-2407 VSELVDNKLTL
+2407 
-2418 TLSDSHIFP
+2418 
-2427 ENAQLDLIFWPEGGI
+2427 
-2442 SSAPITHFYVED
+2442 
-2454 RAELYPDG
+2454 
-2462 KREITLDLSALR
+2462 
-2474 CDLGY
+2474 GY
-2479 ALYIAQTAD
+2479 AGLA
-2488 NYVESEQS
+2488 E
-2496 YVTSRIDIPH
+2496 
-2506 TPYIETVQPATST
+2506 
-2519 ENGRISD
+2519 
-2526 MVCKICGTWL
+2526 
-2536 DNGYVIASDHILQ
+2536 
-2549 LPVNLKAIEEEAFV
+2549 
-2563 GMWQVQQVNI
+2563 
-2573 SDGVTAIGKRAFA
+2573 RAGQ
-2586 DCTLLRLV
+2586 
-2594 IIPNSVQTLADDA
+2594 I
-2607 FSGCHPV
+2607 
-2614 ILCDAENQQV
+2614 
-2624 IDWANAQG
+2624 
-2632 LMVVFKE
+2632 
-2639 SK
+2639 

>member
-163 DLLRRKVLIPE
+163 DLLRRKVLIPQ
-174 EIEGRPVTTIGDR
+174 EIEGYPVTTIGDR
-187 AFYDMPSG
+187 AFSDMPSG

-206 TTFGKEAFAASAYL
+206 TTFGKEAFAGSAYL
-220 DSVRMP
+220 DAVRMP

-247 IPDSLTEIPDYAFTN
+247 IPDSLTEIPDEAFVN
-262 CWGYGEVNKYSA
+262 CWGYGAGRGDYS
-274 EQSIGRVEQCVGKNV
+274 VEQCIGKNV
-289 TKIGKYAFA
+289 TKIGKSAFA

-303 GKAWGD
+303 GRAWGD
-309 GRLPEKLESIGEGA
+309 ARLPEKLESIGEGA

-385 SLIGADAFR
+385 NLIGADAFR
-394 DCTALTEF
+394 DCTALTDF

-494 PDRFFKGCTSLVS
+494 LDRFFKGCTSLVS

-547 CTALESVHIPDSVT
+547 CTELESVHIPDSVT

-574 TAFQMPEYLNTVSA
+574 TEFQMPERLHTVSA

-666 LKLPKNVTTL
+666 LKLPKSVTTL

-691 WDAAVTKIPASTFE
+691 WDAALTKIPASTFE

-747 AAFEGCSALTGI
+747 AAFEGCSALTDI

-818 LVSSCDE
+818 LVSGCDE

-834 VHNGLPVVGTA
+834 VHDGLPVVGTA

-863 SVYLQVCDGILMDA
+863 SAYLQVCDGILMDA
-877 AGKTLLL
+877 TGKTLLL

-891 ADLVIDE
+891 TDFVIDE
-898 NVTAIADYAF
+898 NVTTIADYAF

-915 SITIGTQV
+915 SLTIGTQV

-1018 EEIGEFAFM
+1018 EVIGDSAFKA
-1027 HYLNR
+1027 YFDYEKGYIR
-1032 DEEYY
+1032 T
-1037 VNNLVSVSLPQSL
+1037 LVSVSLPQSL
-1050 KVISDWGFSGQ
+1050 KIISDDGFWGQ
-1061 ENLQEITFGG
+1061 ENLQEITLGSVVEIGQSAFG
-1071 VEQIGRG
+1071 
-1078 AFSGCSKLTQITLP
+1078 SCTMLKQITLP
-1092 DTLTTIEWKAFEYS
+1092 DTLTTIGWRAFESS

-1112 IPVNVSFIRDTS
+1112 IPVNVTSLGDSFITDCSALTS
-1124 FIENCSS
+1124 
-1131 LTTLRVAEG
+1131 LYVAEG
-1140 NPYYEMEDGILYQ
+1140 NPTYEMEDGLLYDIPAK
-1153 TASKSVFYTM
+1153 TLRYALPDVSGDV
-1163 PNIEGVITVRD
+1163 VIRD
-1174 GTERIGND
+1174 GTVRIGD
-1182 AFSGRNITGIQL
+1182 DVFKEHAITSVQL
-1194 PDTLIEIGEKAFA
+1194 PDSLQKIGNCAFQFCKELKEITFPEGLITIDGLAFA
-1207 DCKKL
+1207 
-1212 TAIEL
+1212 
-1217 PEELQTIKWYAFGGC
+1217 YC
-1232 TNLEKVTLP
+1232 TQLENVVLP
-1241 EGLTTLGSAA
+1241 EGLKSLGDSA
-1251 FAHCTSLTEMTIPNG
+1251 FRSCDSLTEITVPEGITFMSGTFATCYSLRTVNLPSGLTHMMNG
-1266 VTELSA
+1266 V
-1272 TFVDCVSLSKLTLP
+1272 V
-1286 DDLKTMKNGV
+1286 
-1296 IEGCNSLE
+1296 EGCRSLE
-1304 TLNLPATLQSISG
+1304 TLHLPAKLADISG
-1317 TWPGHLKTITTAP
+1317 EWPSKLKTITTAFG
-1330 ASVRYMSEDGIL
+1330 SVRYVSEDGIL
-1342 YDKQENGILFVNA
+1342 YDTQDNSILFVNA
-1355 SITGH
+1355 SITGN
-1360 VTVREGIATIGETAF
+1360 VTVRDGITTIGAGAF
-1375 SGRKGLTSITLPES
+1375 KGRKGLTSVTLPES
-1389 CISIG
+1389 CTVIDSY
-1394 DAAFK
+1394 AF
-1399 DCTALSSVEFPD
+1399 E
-1411 KLESIGKEAFCNTGL
+1411 
-1426 QSIEFTQQKLQIAS
+1426 
-1440 RTFADCEALTNVV
+1440 
-1453 LPDGVEC
+1453 
-1460 IEEETFKNCSALV
+1460 
-1473 KVELPESCT
+1473 
-1482 SIEKSAFANCTA
+1482 NCTA
-1494 LNDIE
+1494 LTDIN
-1499 FPEKLESIGYHA
+1499 FPEKLELIGRNA
-1511 FRNTGIT
+1511 FYNSGIT
-1518 SLKLSQPGIHVGG
+1518 SLKLSQPGLHVGS
-1531 FAFAYCHQLKSVE
+1531 FAFTDCHQLKSVE

-1565 VILSPQVFR
+1565 VILPPQVFR

-1698 RSLTLPKGLK
+1698 RSLTLPNGLK

-1857 LKHVSPSAEQ
+1857 LKRVSPSAEQ

-1914 YFPDTVKQIGINPMW
+1914 YFPDTVNKIGINPMW
-1929 MNYAILS
+1929 QNYAILS

-1952 QAARIQTL
+1952 QATRIQTL

-2078 KAEALVDWMLSETKL
+2078 KAEALVDWMLSETML

-2129 VTNDIYFSAKGIVE
+2129 VTNGIYFNAKGIVE
-2143 GEGIGDQSSVFV
+2143 GAGIGNQTSVFV

-2199 FGDDPNVEA
+2199 FGDDPKVKD

-2220 YSKDV
+2220 YSKDI
-2225 EAEVVAQASAS
+2225 EAEVVEQASAS

-2251 EELMDASYAYVLDFA
+2251 EELMDAHYAYVLDFA

-2340 TLTESTEEATVA
+2340 TLTEGTEEANVA

-2372 VYHATFTPTLSQYID
+2372 VYHATFTPTLSQYIN

-2398 ECQLPRILD
+2398 ECQLPPIRD
-2407 VSELVDNKLTL
+2407 AAQLVDNKLTL

-2488 NYVESEQS
+2488 NYVESEYS

-2549 LPVNLKAIEEEAFV
+2549 LPANLKAIEEEAFV

-2573 SDGVTAIGKRAFA
+2573 PEGVTAIGKRAFA

>member
-163 DLLRRKVLIPE
+163 DLLRRKVLIPQ
-174 EIEGRPVTTIGDR
+174 EIEGYPVTTIGDR
-187 AFYDMPSG
+187 AFSDMPSG

-206 TTFGKEAFAASAYL
+206 TTFGKEAFAGSAYL
-220 DSVRMP
+220 DAVRMP

-247 IPDSLTEIPDYAFTN
+247 IPDSLTEIPDEAFVN
-262 CWGYGEVNKYSA
+262 CWGYGAGRGDYS
-274 EQSIGRVEQCVGKNV
+274 VEQCIGKNV
-289 TKIGKYAFA
+289 TKIGKSAFA

-303 GKAWGD
+303 GRAWGD
-309 GRLPEKLESIGEGA
+309 ARLPEKLESIGEGA

-385 SLIGADAFR
+385 NLIGADAFR
-394 DCTALTEF
+394 DCTALTDF

-416 ALMTADATR
+416 ALMTADGTR

-574 TAFQMPEYLNTVSA
+574 TEFQMPERLHTVSA

-605 LQTIEANAF
+605 LQTIEANVF

-630 IGAYAFAGI
+630 IGAYAYAGI

-647 PENLNTIGSSAF
+647 PENVNTIGSSAF

-666 LKLPKNVTTL
+666 LKLPKSVTTL

-691 WDAAVTKIPASTFE
+691 WDAALAKIPANTFE

-712 IELTDGIVEIGARA
+712 IELPDGIVEIGARA

-747 AAFEGCSALTGI
+747 AAFEGCSALTDI
-759 LLWPDVEEIAA
+759 LLWPDVEEIGA

-812 AAQDGY
+812 ATQDGY
-818 LVSSCDE
+818 LVSGCDE

-834 VHNGLPVVGTA
+834 VHDGLPVVGTA

-863 SVYLQVCDGILMDA
+863 SAYLQVCDGILMDA
-877 AGKTLLL
+877 TGKTLLL

-891 ADLVIDE
+891 TDFVIDE
-898 NVTAIADYAF
+898 NVTTIADYAF

-915 SITIGTQV
+915 SLTIGTQV

-966 SYRLEGDKAY
+966 AYRLEGDKAY

-1018 EEIGEFAFM
+1018 EVIGDSAFKA
-1027 HYLNR
+1027 YFDYEKGYIR
-1032 DEEYY
+1032 T
-1037 VNNLVSVSLPQSL
+1037 LVSVSLPQSL
-1050 KVISDWGFSGQ
+1050 KIISDDGFWGQ
-1061 ENLQEITFGG
+1061 ENLQEITLGSVVEIGQSAFG
-1071 VEQIGRG
+1071 
-1078 AFSGCSKLTQITLP
+1078 SCTMLKQITLP
-1092 DTLTTIEWKAFEYS
+1092 DTLTTIGWRAFESS

-1112 IPVNVSFIRDTS
+1112 IPVNVTSLGDSFITDCSALTS
-1124 FIENCSS
+1124 
-1131 LTTLRVAEG
+1131 LYVAEG
-1140 NPYYEMEDGILYQ
+1140 NPTYEMEDGLLYDIPAK
-1153 TASKSVFYTM
+1153 TLRYALPDVSGDV
-1163 PNIEGVITVRD
+1163 VIRD
-1174 GTERIGND
+1174 GTVRIGD
-1182 AFSGRNITGIQL
+1182 DVFKEHAITSVQL
-1194 PDTLIEIGEKAFA
+1194 PDSLQKIGNCAFQFCKELKEITFPEGLITIDGLAFA
-1207 DCKKL
+1207 
-1212 TAIEL
+1212 
-1217 PEELQTIKWYAFGGC
+1217 YC
-1232 TNLEKVTLP
+1232 TQLENVVLP
-1241 EGLTTLGSAA
+1241 EGLKSLGDSA
-1251 FAHCTSLTEMTIPNG
+1251 FRSCDSLTEITVPEGITFMSGTFATCYSLRTVNLPSGLTHMMNG
-1266 VTELSA
+1266 V
-1272 TFVDCVSLSKLTLP
+1272 V
-1286 DDLKTMKNGV
+1286 
-1296 IEGCNSLE
+1296 EGCRSLE
-1304 TLNLPATLQSISG
+1304 TLHLPAKLADISG
-1317 TWPGHLKTITTAP
+1317 EWPSKLKTITTAFG
-1330 ASVRYMSEDGIL
+1330 SVRYVSEDGIL
-1342 YDKQENGILFVNA
+1342 YDTQDNSILFVNA
-1355 SITGH
+1355 SITGN
-1360 VTVREGIATIGETAF
+1360 VTVRDGITTIGAGAF
-1375 SGRKGLTSITLPES
+1375 KGRKGLTSVTLPES
-1389 CISIG
+1389 CTVIDSY
-1394 DAAFK
+1394 AF
-1399 DCTALSSVEFPD
+1399 E
-1411 KLESIGKEAFCNTGL
+1411 
-1426 QSIEFTQQKLQIAS
+1426 
-1440 RTFADCEALTNVV
+1440 
-1453 LPDGVEC
+1453 
-1460 IEEETFKNCSALV
+1460 
-1473 KVELPESCT
+1473 
-1482 SIEKSAFANCTA
+1482 NCTA
-1494 LNDIE
+1494 LTDIN
-1499 FPEKLESIGYHA
+1499 FPEKLELIGRNA
-1511 FRNTGIT
+1511 FYNSGIT
-1518 SLKLSQPGIHVGG
+1518 SLKLSQPGLHVGS
-1531 FAFAYCHQLKSVE
+1531 FAFTDCHQLKSVE

-1565 VILSPQVFR
+1565 VILPPQVFR

-1587 TVVLPKNITFVHG
+1587 TVVLPKNITFAHG
-1600 FKGCTSL
+1600 FKDCTSL

-1640 NIGDLAFARCFALKD
+1640 NIGDLAFASCFALKD

-1698 RSLTLPKGLK
+1698 RSLTLPNGLK
-1708 KIGES
+1708 KIGVS

-1857 LKHVSPSAEQ
+1857 LKRVSPSAEQ

-1914 YFPDTVKQIGINPMW
+1914 YFPDTVNKIGINPMW
-1929 MNYAILS
+1929 QNYAILS

-1952 QAARIQTL
+1952 QATRIQTL

-2129 VTNDIYFSAKGIVE
+2129 VTNGIYFNAKGIIE
-2143 GEGIGDQSSVFV
+2143 GVGIGDQSSVFV
-2155 SYFDGD
+2155 SYFVGD

-2199 FGDDPNVEA
+2199 FGDDPKVED
-2208 CDNYDQT
+2208 CDDYNQT

-2220 YSKDV
+2220 YSKDI
-2225 EAEVVAQASAS
+2225 EAEVVEQASAS

-2251 EELMDASYAYVLDFA
+2251 EELMDAHYAYVLDFA

-2340 TLTESTEEATVA
+2340 TLTEGTEEANVA

-2372 VYHATFTPTLSQYID
+2372 VYHATFTPNLCQYID

-2427 ENAQLDLIFWPEGGI
+2427 ENAQLDLIFWPQDGI

-2506 TPYIETVQPATST
+2506 TPYIETVRPATPT
-2519 ENGRISD
+2519 EDGLVSATVCRICD
-2526 MVCKICGTWL
+2526 TWL
-2536 DNGYVIASDHILQ
+2536 DNGYAIASDHILQ
-2549 LPVNLKAIEEEAFV
+2549 LPANLKAIEEEAFA

-2573 SDGVTAIGKRAFA
+2573 PEGVTAIGKRAFA

>member
-163 DLLRRKVLIPE
+163 DLLRRKVLIPQ
-174 EIEGRPVTTIGDR
+174 EIEGYPVTTIGDR
-187 AFYDMPSG
+187 AFSDMPSG

-206 TTFGKEAFAASAYL
+206 TTFGKEAFAGSAYL
-220 DSVRMP
+220 DAVRMP

-247 IPDSLTEIPDYAFTN
+247 IPDSLTEIPDEAFVN
-262 CWGYGEVNKYSA
+262 CWGYGAGRGDYS
-274 EQSIGRVEQCVGKNV
+274 VEQCIGKNV
-289 TKIGKYAFA
+289 TKIGKSAFA

-303 GKAWGD
+303 GRAWGD
-309 GRLPEKLESIGEGA
+309 ARLPEKLESIGEGA

-385 SLIGADAFR
+385 NLIGADAFR
-394 DCTALTEF
+394 DCTALTDF

-416 ALMTADATR
+416 ALMTADGTR

-574 TAFQMPEYLNTVSA
+574 TEFQMPERLHTVSA

-647 PENLNTIGSSAF
+647 PENVNTIGSSAF

-666 LKLPKNVTTL
+666 LKLPKSVTTL
-676 GNGAWMNCAALREVQ
+676 GNGAWMNCAALQEVQ
-691 WDAAVTKIPASTFE
+691 WEAALTKIPASTFE

-712 IELTDGIVEIGARA
+712 IELPDGIVEIGARA

-747 AAFEGCSALTGI
+747 AAFEGCRALTDI

-818 LVSSCDE
+818 LVSGCDE

-877 AGKTLLL
+877 TGKTLLL

-908 AYCQNLR
+908 AYCQHLR

-923 EMIGNHAFDAVND
+923 ETIGDHAFEAVND

-946 PAQLWASAHGVRYAS
+946 PVQLWASAHGVRYAS

-966 SYRLEGDKAY
+966 TYRLEGDKAY

-983 LPDVVVPAVID
+983 LPETVVPAVID

-1018 EEIGEFAFM
+1018 VEIGESAFQSN
-1027 HYLNR
+1027 YTG
-1032 DEEYY
+1032 
-1037 VNNLVSVSLPQSL
+1037 NLLSVSLPQSV
-1050 KVISDWGFSGQ
+1050 KKISDFAFAGQ
-1061 ENLQEITFGG
+1061 QYLQEITFGG
-1071 VEQIGRG
+1071 VEKIGRG

-1207 DCKKL
+1207 DCEKL

-1217 PEELQTIKWYAFGGC
+1217 PEELQTIKWYAFGEC
-1232 TNLEKVTLP
+1232 TN
-1241 EGLTTLGSAA
+1241 
-1251 FAHCTSLTEMTIPNG
+1251 
-1266 VTELSA
+1266 
-1272 TFVDCVSLSKLTLP
+1272 
-1286 DDLKTMKNGV
+1286 
-1296 IEGCNSLE
+1296 
-1304 TLNLPATLQSISG
+1304 
-1317 TWPGHLKTITTAP
+1317 W
-1330 ASVRYMSEDGIL
+1330 
-1342 YDKQENGILFVNA
+1342 
-1355 SITGH
+1355 
-1360 VTVREGIATIGETAF
+1360 
-1375 SGRKGLTSITLPES
+1375 
-1389 CISIG
+1389 
-1394 DAAFK
+1394 
-1399 DCTALSSVEFPD
+1399 
-1411 KLESIGKEAFCNTGL
+1411 
-1426 QSIEFTQQKLQIAS
+1426 
-1440 RTFADCEALTNVV
+1440 
-1453 LPDGVEC
+1453 
-1460 IEEETFKNCSALV
+1460 
-1473 KVELPESCT
+1473 
-1482 SIEKSAFANCTA
+1482 
-1494 LNDIE
+1494 
-1499 FPEKLESIGYHA
+1499 
-1511 FRNTGIT
+1511 
-1518 SLKLSQPGIHVGG
+1518 
-1531 FAFAYCHQLKSVE
+1531 
-1544 ITSTDF
+1544 
-1550 DLMEWAFARCENLET
+1550 
-1565 VILSPQVFR
+1565 
-1574 MEGGCFTECTSLT
+1574 
-1587 TVVLPKNITFVHG
+1587 
-1600 FKGCTSL
+1600 
-1607 KTIEIPDS
+1607 
-1615 VTSIGYEAFANC
+1615 
-1627 KSLESI
+1627 
-1633 HLPDGVT
+1633 
-1640 NIGDLAFARCFALKD
+1640 
-1655 VNFPAALTTIG
+1655 
-1666 KEAFRSVPI
+1666 
-1675 AEVVI
+1675 
-1680 PANVTEI
+1680 
-1687 ADMAFYYNEEL
+1687 
-1698 RSLTLPKGLK
+1698 K
-1708 KIGES
+1708 K
-1713 AFWNAS
+1713 
-1719 KLQTVELPESLTE
+1719 
-1732 IGETAFRQSGLTSI
+1732 
-1746 TIPGDVKRIGTGAF
+1746 
-1760 AACENLEKVSVA
+1760 
-1772 PGVETIG
+1772 
-1779 SEAFTGCTKLTEATL
+1779 
-1794 TSSVTTIEGGAFYG
+1794 
-1808 CKALQTI
+1808 
-1815 SGGALIQFIGENA
+1815 
-1828 FMNCENLEELNISP
+1828 
-1842 NLTEIQGHAFDGCKT
+1842 
-1857 LKHVSPSAEQ
+1857 
-1867 KGVSLPHVKYIGERA
+1867 
-1882 FNVCK
+1882 
-1887 AIPSFSLGDSL
+1887 
-1898 ETVGDYAFAS
+1898 
-1908 TSVTSM
+1908 
-1914 YFPDTVKQIGINPMW
+1914 
-1929 MNYAILS
+1929 
-1936 VHLPKSLT
+1936 
-1944 EIPQGMFA
+1944 
-1952 QAARIQTL
+1952 
-1960 TIPQGVRSIGT
+1960 
-1971 QAFHGNVA
+1971 
-1979 LAALKL
+1979 
-1985 PDGLE
+1985 
-1990 RIGANAFGN
+1990 
-1999 AMLLLE
+1999 
-2005 IPASVTEIA
+2005 
-2014 DDAFSEAVV
+2014 
-2023 EFYTPSGSAAHQ
+2023 
-2035 YALAH
+2035 
-2040 QIPVHLD
+2040 
-2047 ESIPAEYLGTAD
+2047 
-2059 QLAAKI
+2059 
-2065 VAQVITDDMTDYQ
+2065 
-2078 KAEALVDWMLSETKL
+2078 
-2093 SDMLPHTYSGKMVLV
+2093 
-2108 QRKGTRWGWAFAYKA
+2108 
-2123 LLNAAN
+2123 
-2129 VTNDIYFSAKGIVE
+2129 
-2143 GEGIGDQSSVFV
+2143 
-2155 SYFDGD
+2155 
-2161 AVNMIQIDGQWYFTH
+2161 
-2176 PAFVEHFGKARY
+2176 
-2188 FMLNRETYRLS
+2188 
-2199 FGDDPNVEA
+2199 
-2208 CDNYDQT
+2208 
-2215 FLYQA
+2215 
-2220 YSKDV
+2220 
-2225 EAEVVAQASAS
+2225 
-2236 FTEGKKLVYA
+2236 
-2246 EVQPI
+2246 
-2251 EELMDASYAYVLDFA
+2251 
-2266 GRHMDTLDWQNAQG
+2266 
-2280 EFEPTIIGTNNGY
+2280 
-2293 WLSDDLTG
+2293 
-2301 EYAQVTVNTQTLY
+2301 
-2314 PYGAEVRLDDPEYT
+2314 
-2328 AMLCDWNVDGTL
+2328 
-2340 TLTESTEEATVA
+2340 
-2352 LFTIERGEDIEKKQT
+2352 
-2367 ITGRK
+2367 
-2372 VYHATFTPTLSQYID
+2372 
-2387 TLAPTEFDLVL
+2387 
-2398 ECQLPRILD
+2398 
-2407 VSELVDNKLTL
+2407 
-2418 TLSDSHIFP
+2418 
-2427 ENAQLDLIFWPEGGI
+2427 
-2442 SSAPITHFYVED
+2442 
-2454 RAELYPDG
+2454 
-2462 KREITLDLSALR
+2462 
-2474 CDLGY
+2474 
-2479 ALYIAQTAD
+2479 
-2488 NYVESEQS
+2488 
-2496 YVTSRIDIPH
+2496 
-2506 TPYIETVQPATST
+2506 
-2519 ENGRISD
+2519 
-2526 MVCKICGTWL
+2526 
-2536 DNGYVIASDHILQ
+2536 
-2549 LPVNLKAIEEEAFV
+2549 
-2563 GMWQVQQVNI
+2563 
-2573 SDGVTAIGKRAFA
+2573 
-2586 DCTLLRLV
+2586 
-2594 IIPNSVQTLADDA
+2594 
-2607 FSGCHPV
+2607 
-2614 ILCDAENQQV
+2614 
-2624 IDWANAQG
+2624 
-2632 LMVVFKE
+2632 
-2639 SK
+2639 

>member
-163 DLLRRKVLIPE
+163 DLLRRKVLIPQ
-174 EIEGRPVTTIGDR
+174 EIEGYPVTTIGDR
-187 AFYDMPSG
+187 AFSDMPSG

-206 TTFGKEAFAASAYL
+206 TTFGKEAFAGSAYL
-220 DSVRMP
+220 DAVRMP

-247 IPDSLTEIPDYAFTN
+247 IPDSLTEIPDEAFVN
-262 CWGYGEVNKYSA
+262 CWGYGAGRGDYS
-274 EQSIGRVEQCVGKNV
+274 VEQCIGKNV
-289 TKIGKYAFA
+289 TKIGKSAFA

-303 GKAWGD
+303 GRAWGD
-309 GRLPEKLESIGEGA
+309 ARLPEKLESIGEGA

-385 SLIGADAFR
+385 NLIGADAFR
-394 DCTALTEF
+394 DCTALTDF

-416 ALMTADATR
+416 ALMTADGTR

-574 TAFQMPEYLNTVSA
+574 TEFQMPERLHTVSA

-605 LQTIEANAF
+605 LQTIEANVF

-647 PENLNTIGSSAF
+647 PENVNTIGSSAF

-666 LKLPKNVTTL
+666 LKLPKSVTTL

-691 WDAAVTKIPASTFE
+691 WDAALAKIPANTFE

-712 IELTDGIVEIGARA
+712 IELPDGIVEIGARA

-747 AAFEGCSALTGI
+747 AAFEGCSALTDI

-812 AAQDGY
+812 ATQDGY
-818 LVSSCDE
+818 LVSGCDE

-834 VHNGLPVVGTA
+834 VHDGLPVVGTA

-863 SVYLQVCDGILMDA
+863 SAYLQVCDGIRMDA
-877 AGKTLLL
+877 TGKTLLL

-891 ADLVIDE
+891 TDFVIDE
-898 NVTAIADYAF
+898 NVTTIADYAF

-915 SITIGTQV
+915 SLTIGTQV

-966 SYRLEGDKAY
+966 AYRLEGDKAY

-1018 EEIGEFAFM
+1018 EVIGDSAFKA
-1027 HYLNR
+1027 YFDYEKGYIR
-1032 DEEYY
+1032 T
-1037 VNNLVSVSLPQSL
+1037 LVSVSLPQSL
-1050 KVISDWGFSGQ
+1050 KIISDDGFWGQ
-1061 ENLQEITFGG
+1061 ENLQEITLGSVVEIGQSAFG
-1071 VEQIGRG
+1071 
-1078 AFSGCSKLTQITLP
+1078 SCTMLKQITLP
-1092 DTLTTIEWKAFEYS
+1092 DTLTTIGWRAFESS

-1112 IPVNVSFIRDTS
+1112 IPVNVTSLGDSFITDCSALTS
-1124 FIENCSS
+1124 
-1131 LTTLRVAEG
+1131 LYVAEG
-1140 NPYYEMEDGILYQ
+1140 NPTYEMEDGLLYDIPAK
-1153 TASKSVFYTM
+1153 TLRYALPDVSGDV
-1163 PNIEGVITVRD
+1163 VIRD
-1174 GTERIGND
+1174 GTVRIGD
-1182 AFSGRNITGIQL
+1182 DVFKEHAITSVQL
-1194 PDTLIEIGEKAFA
+1194 PDSLQKIGNCAFQFCKELKEITFPEGLITIDGLAFA
-1207 DCKKL
+1207 
-1212 TAIEL
+1212 
-1217 PEELQTIKWYAFGGC
+1217 YC
-1232 TNLEKVTLP
+1232 TQLENVVLP
-1241 EGLTTLGSAA
+1241 EGLKSLGDSA
-1251 FAHCTSLTEMTIPNG
+1251 FRSCDSLTEITVPEGITFMSGTFATCYSLRTVNLPSGLTHMMNG
-1266 VTELSA
+1266 V
-1272 TFVDCVSLSKLTLP
+1272 V
-1286 DDLKTMKNGV
+1286 
-1296 IEGCNSLE
+1296 EGCRSLE
-1304 TLNLPATLQSISG
+1304 TLHLPAKLADISG
-1317 TWPGHLKTITTAP
+1317 EWPSKLKTITTAFG
-1330 ASVRYMSEDGIL
+1330 SVRYVSEDGIL
-1342 YDKQENGILFVNA
+1342 YDTQDNSILFVNA
-1355 SITGH
+1355 SITGN
-1360 VTVREGIATIGETAF
+1360 VTVRDGITTIGAGAF
-1375 SGRKGLTSITLPES
+1375 KGRKGLTSVTLPES
-1389 CISIG
+1389 CTVIDSY
-1394 DAAFK
+1394 AF
-1399 DCTALSSVEFPD
+1399 E
-1411 KLESIGKEAFCNTGL
+1411 
-1426 QSIEFTQQKLQIAS
+1426 
-1440 RTFADCEALTNVV
+1440 
-1453 LPDGVEC
+1453 
-1460 IEEETFKNCSALV
+1460 
-1473 KVELPESCT
+1473 
-1482 SIEKSAFANCTA
+1482 NCTA
-1494 LNDIE
+1494 LTDIN
-1499 FPEKLESIGYHA
+1499 FPEKLELIGRNA
-1511 FRNTGIT
+1511 FYNSGIT
-1518 SLKLSQPGIHVGG
+1518 SLKLSQPGLHVGS
-1531 FAFAYCHQLKSVE
+1531 FAFTDCHQLKSVE

-1565 VILSPQVFR
+1565 VILPPQVFR

-1587 TVVLPKNITFVHG
+1587 TVVLPKNITFAHG
-1600 FKGCTSL
+1600 FKDCTSL

-1640 NIGDLAFARCFALKD
+1640 NIGDLAFASCFALKD

-1698 RSLTLPKGLK
+1698 RSLTLPNGLK
-1708 KIGES
+1708 KIGVS

-1857 LKHVSPSAEQ
+1857 LKRVSPSAEQ

-1914 YFPDTVKQIGINPMW
+1914 YFPDTVNKIGINPMW
-1929 MNYAILS
+1929 QNYAILS

-1952 QAARIQTL
+1952 QATRIQTL

-2129 VTNDIYFSAKGIVE
+2129 VTNGIYFNAKGIIE
-2143 GEGIGDQSSVFV
+2143 GVGIGDQSSVFV

-2199 FGDDPNVEA
+2199 FGDDPKVED
-2208 CDNYDQT
+2208 CDDYNQT

-2220 YSKDV
+2220 YSKDI
-2225 EAEVVAQASAS
+2225 EAEVVEQASAS

-2251 EELMDASYAYVLDFA
+2251 EELMDAHYAYVLDFA

-2340 TLTESTEEATVA
+2340 TLTEGTEEANVA

-2372 VYHATFTPTLSQYID
+2372 VYHATFTPNLCQYID

-2427 ENAQLDLIFWPEGGI
+2427 ENAQLDLIFWPQDGI

-2506 TPYIETVQPATST
+2506 TPYIETVRPATPT
-2519 ENGRISD
+2519 EDGLVSATVCRICD
-2526 MVCKICGTWL
+2526 TWL
-2536 DNGYVIASDHILQ
+2536 DNGYAIASDHILQ
-2549 LPVNLKAIEEEAFV
+2549 LPANLKAIEEEAFA

-2573 SDGVTAIGKRAFA
+2573 PEGVTAIGKRAFA

>member
-20 TVACAETREE
+20 TVACAETKEAKMDWNDRT
-30 KVDLEGKR
+30 

-53 VPEGFIVDKEGWSWC
+53 VPEDFVVTKEEWLWY
-68 FAYTDGRGCT
+68 FAYTDGHGSFGSGSN
-78 YYDGEYGDSYSESY
+78 DDEYGATHFESY
-92 TYEPTGTHVE
+92 TYEPTGIHVE
-102 FDGKGSITLSNN
+102 WDGKGSISLSAN
-114 EMVRVE
+114 EMVRIQ
-120 LRIKK
+120 LRL
-125 PNVDYWIYMHA
+125 NGYEYLYA

-163 DLLRRKVLIPE
+163 ELLRSKVLIPE
-174 EIEGRPVTTIGDR
+174 EIEGYPVTSIGDR

-195 IGKEFYIPDNV
+195 IGQEFYIPDTV
-206 TTFGKEAFAASAYL
+206 TTFGEEAFASSAYL
-220 DSVRMP
+220 SAVRMP

-240 LQMHFLE
+240 LQMRFLE
-247 IPDSLTEIPDYAFTN
+247 IPDSLTEIPDYAFIN
-262 CWGYGEVNKYSA
+262 CWGYGSRVKNYS
-274 EQSIGRVEQCVGKNV
+274 VEQCIGKNV
-289 TKIGKYAFA
+289 TQIGKGAFA

-303 GKAWGD
+303 GGAWGA
-309 GRLPEKLESIGEGA
+309 GRLPEKLEYIGEGA

-335 PAGVTVIPDR
+335 PSGVTVIPDR
-345 TFQGCERLESI
+345 AFQGCEKLQSI

-368 AFDGCVAL
+368 AFDGCIAL
-376 TSMPLSKSL
+376 KSMPLSKSL

-394 DCTALTEF
+394 DCTELTEF
-402 QLAEGNTHFQVQQG
+402 QLPEGNTHYQVQQG
-416 ALMTADATR
+416 ALMTADGMR

-514 TSVGESAF
+514 LSVGESAF
-522 EGCTAVQSLS
+522 EGCTALQSLS

-537 SNIGT
+537 SSIGT

-547 CTALESVHIPDSVT
+547 CAALESVHIPDSITYVST
-561 SLSAAA
+561 AA

-574 TAFQMPEYLNTVSA
+574 TAFQMPEYLYTVAA

-619 TEIIFPESLTR
+619 TEIVFPDSLQS

-659 SGTGIQT
+659 SDTGIQT
-666 LKLPKNVTTL
+666 LKLPKSVTTL
-676 GNGAWMNCAALREVQ
+676 GNGAWMNCAALQEVQ
-691 WDAAVTKIPASTFE
+691 WEAALTKIPANTFE
-705 HCTALTQ
+705 HCTALSQ
-712 IELTDGIVEIGARA
+712 IELPDGIVEIGARA

-733 TNVTLPRTVRRIES
+733 TKVTLPRTVQRIES
-747 AAFEGCSALTGI
+747 AAFEGCSALTEI

-776 ENLTIRGWKGSA
+776 ASLTIRGWKGSA
-788 AEKAATSQGVN
+788 AEKAAASQSVN

-818 LVSSCDE
+818 LVSGCDE
-825 NAVLLVLPA
+825 NTVLLVLPA
-834 VHNGLPVVGTA
+834 VHDGLPVVGTTTS
-845 ENAFANCKY
+845 AFANCKY
-854 LQEVRVEAE
+854 LQEVRMEAE
-863 SVYLQVCDGILMDA
+863 SAYLQVCDGVLLDA

-891 ADLVIDE
+891 TDLVIDE

-923 EMIGNHAFDAVND
+923 ETIGDHAFDAVND

-1018 EEIGEFAFM
+1018 EVIGDSAFKA
-1027 HYLNR
+1027 YFDYEKGYIR
-1032 DEEYY
+1032 T
-1037 VNNLVSVSLPQSL
+1037 LVSVSLPQSL
-1050 KVISDWGFSGQ
+1050 KIISDDGFWGQ
-1061 ENLQEITFGG
+1061 ENLQEITLGSVVEIGQSAFG
-1071 VEQIGRG
+1071 
-1078 AFSGCSKLTQITLP
+1078 SCTMLKQITLP
-1092 DTLTTIEWKAFEYS
+1092 DTLTTIGWRAFASS

-1112 IPVNVSFIRDTS
+1112 IPVNVTSLGDSFITDCSALTS
-1124 FIENCSS
+1124 
-1131 LTTLRVAEG
+1131 LYVAEG
-1140 NPYYEMEDGILYQ
+1140 NPNYEIVDGLLYDIPAK
-1153 TASKSVFYTM
+1153 TLRYALPDVSGDV
-1163 PNIEGVITVRD
+1163 VIRD
-1174 GTERIGND
+1174 GTVRIADDVFKNH
-1182 AFSGRNITGIQL
+1182 AITSVQL
-1194 PDTLIEIGEKAFA
+1194 PDSLQKIGNCAFEFCNELKEVNFPEGLITIDGAAFA
-1207 DCKKL
+1207 
-1212 TAIEL
+1212 
-1217 PEELQTIKWYAFGGC
+1217 YC
-1232 TNLEKVTLP
+1232 TQLENVVLP
-1241 EGLTTLGSAA
+1241 EGLKYLGDSAFRSCA
-1251 FAHCTSLTEMTIPNG
+1251 SLTEITVPEGITWLSGTFATCYSLRTVNLPRGLTYMING
-1266 VTELSA
+1266 V
-1272 TFVDCVSLSKLTLP
+1272 V
-1286 DDLKTMKNGV
+1286 
-1296 IEGCNSLE
+1296 EGCRSLE
-1304 TLNLPATLQSISG
+1304 TLHLPAKLESIAGS
-1317 TWPGHLKTITTAP
+1317 WPSSLKTITTAFG
-1330 ASVRYMSEDGIL
+1330 SVRYVSEDGIL
-1342 YDKQENGILFVNA
+1342 YDTQDNSILFVNA

-1360 VTVREGIATIGETAF
+1360 VTVRDGITKIGEGAF
-1375 SGRKGLTSITLPES
+1375 KSRKGLTSVTLPES
-1389 CISIG
+1389 CTVIDSY
-1394 DAAFK
+1394 AF
-1399 DCTALSSVEFPD
+1399 E
-1411 KLESIGKEAFCNTGL
+1411 
-1426 QSIEFTQQKLQIAS
+1426 
-1440 RTFADCEALTNVV
+1440 
-1453 LPDGVEC
+1453 
-1460 IEEETFKNCSALV
+1460 
-1473 KVELPESCT
+1473 
-1482 SIEKSAFANCTA
+1482 NCTA
-1494 LNDIE
+1494 LTDIN
-1499 FPEKLESIGYHA
+1499 FPEKLESIGRNA
-1511 FRNTGIT
+1511 FYNSGIT
-1518 SLKLSQPGIHVGG
+1518 SLKLSQPSLSIRS
-1531 FAFAYCHQLKSVE
+1531 FAFTDCHQLKSVE

-1565 VILSPQVFR
+1565 VILPPQVFR

-1615 VTSIGYEAFANC
+1615 VTSIGYEAFADC
-1627 KSLESI
+1627 RSLESI

-1640 NIGDLAFARCFALKD
+1640 SIGGLAFAHCYALKEI
-1655 VNFPAALTTIG
+1655 NLPESLTTIG
-1666 KEAFRSVPI
+1666 EEAFSGT
-1675 AEVVI
+1675 ALTEVVI

-1687 ADMAFYYNEEL
+1687 PAKAFYYISEL
-1698 RSLTLPKGLK
+1698 CSLKLPAGLK
-1708 KIGES
+1708 KIGDG
-1713 AFWNAS
+1713 AFWGNAN
-1719 KLQTVELPESLTE
+1719 LQSVELPESLEE
-1732 IGETAFRQSGLTSI
+1732 IGDAAFCESGLTSI
-1746 TIPGDVKRIGTGAF
+1746 TIPGNVKHLGSAF
-1760 AACENLEKVSVA
+1760 SYCENLETISIA
-1772 PGVETIG
+1772 PGIETIAAG
-1779 SEAFTGCTKLTEATL
+1779 TFLECPKLTEATL
-1794 TSSVTTIEGGAFYG
+1794 ASTVTTIEGGAFYG

-1842 NLTEIQGHAFDGCKT
+1842 NLTEIQGHAFDGCKK
-1857 LKHVSPSAEQ
+1857 LKRVSPSAAQ
-1867 KGVSLPHVKYIGERA
+1867 KGVVLPHVKYIGERA

-1914 YFPDTVKQIGINPMW
+1914 YFPDTVNKIGINPMW
-1929 MNYAILS
+1929 QNYAILS

-1944 EIPQGMFA
+1944 EIPTGMFA
-1952 QAARIQTL
+1952 QAARMQTL
-1960 TIPQGVRSIGT
+1960 TIPQGVRSIGA

-1999 AMLLLE
+1999 SVLLLE
-2005 IPASVTEIA
+2005 IPASVTDIA
-2014 DDAFSEAVV
+2014 EDAFSEAVV

-2059 QLAAKI
+2059 QLAEKI

-2078 KAEALVDWMLSETKL
+2078 KAEALVDWMLSETTL
-2093 SDMLPHTYSGKMVLV
+2093 SDMLPHTYSGKMVLTL
-2108 QRKGTRWGWAFAYKA
+2108 RKGSRWGWAFAYKA

-2129 VTNDIYFSAKGIVE
+2129 VTNGIYFNAKGIIE
-2143 GEGIGDQSSVFV
+2143 GVGIGDQSSVFV

-2199 FGDDPNVEA
+2199 FGDDPKVED
-2208 CDNYDQT
+2208 CDDYNQT

-2220 YSKDV
+2220 YSKNI
-2225 EAEVVAQASAS
+2225 EAEVVEQASAS

-2398 ECQLPRILD
+2398 ECQLPRIRD
-2407 VSELVDNKLTL
+2407 EARLVDNTLTL

-2427 ENAQLDLIFWPEGGI
+2427 ENAQLDLIFQPQGMSGDY
-2442 SSAPITHFYVED
+2442 ATHFYVED
-2454 RAELYPDG
+2454 RAELYPNG
-2462 KREITLDLSALR
+2462 KREITLDLSVLR
-2474 CDLGY
+2474 CDREY
-2479 ALYIAQTAD
+2479 YLYIAQTAD
-2488 NYVESEQS
+2488 NYVESEYS
-2496 YVTSRIDIPH
+2496 FVTSRIELEH
-2506 TPYIETVQPATST
+2506 TPYIETVRPATPT

-2526 MVCKICGTWL
+2526 TVCEICGTWL
-2536 DNGYVIASDHILQ
+2536 EDGCVIESGTILQ
-2549 LPVNLKAIEEEAFV
+2549 MPAKLKTIEEEAFT
-2563 GMWQVQQVNI
+2563 GLWQAKQVNI
-2573 SDGVTAIGKRAFA
+2573 PDGVVTIGKRAFA
-2586 DCTLLRLV
+2586 DSHLLRLV

>member
-163 DLLRRKVLIPE
+163 DLLRRKVLIPQ
-174 EIEGRPVTTIGDR
+174 EIEGYPVTTIGDR
-187 AFYDMPSG
+187 AFSDMPSG

-206 TTFGKEAFAASAYL
+206 TTFGKEAFAGSAYL
-220 DSVRMP
+220 DAVRMP

-247 IPDSLTEIPDYAFTN
+247 IPDSLTEIPDEAFVN
-262 CWGYGEVNKYSA
+262 CWGYGAGRGDYS
-274 EQSIGRVEQCVGKNV
+274 VEQCIGKNV
-289 TKIGKYAFA
+289 TKIGKSAFA

-303 GKAWGD
+303 GRAWGD
-309 GRLPEKLESIGEGA
+309 ARLPEKLESIGEGA

-385 SLIGADAFR
+385 NLIGADAFR
-394 DCTALTEF
+394 DCTALTDF

-416 ALMTADATR
+416 ALMTADGTR

-574 TAFQMPEYLNTVSA
+574 TEFQMPERLHTVSA

-605 LQTIEANAF
+605 LQTIEANVF

-647 PENLNTIGSSAF
+647 PENVNTIGSSAF

-666 LKLPKNVTTL
+666 LKLPKSVTTL

-691 WDAAVTKIPASTFE
+691 WDAALAKIPANTFE

-712 IELTDGIVEIGARA
+712 IELPDGIVEIGARA

-747 AAFEGCSALTGI
+747 AAFEGCSALTDI

-812 AAQDGY
+812 ATQDGY
-818 LVSSCDE
+818 LVSGCDE

-834 VHNGLPVVGTA
+834 VHDGLPVVGTA

-863 SVYLQVCDGILMDA
+863 SAYLQVCDGILMDA
-877 AGKTLLL
+877 TGKTLLL

-891 ADLVIDE
+891 TDFVIDE
-898 NVTAIADYAF
+898 NVTTIADYAF

-915 SITIGTQV
+915 SLTIGTQV

-966 SYRLEGDKAY
+966 AYRLEGDKAY

-1018 EEIGEFAFM
+1018 EVIGDSAFKA
-1027 HYLNR
+1027 YFDYEKGYIR
-1032 DEEYY
+1032 T
-1037 VNNLVSVSLPQSL
+1037 LVSVSLPQSL
-1050 KVISDWGFSGQ
+1050 KIISDDGFWGQ
-1061 ENLQEITFGG
+1061 ENLQEITLGSVVEIGQSAFG
-1071 VEQIGRG
+1071 
-1078 AFSGCSKLTQITLP
+1078 SCTMLKQITLP
-1092 DTLTTIEWKAFEYS
+1092 DTLTTIGWRAFESS

-1112 IPVNVSFIRDTS
+1112 IPVNVTSLGDSFITDCSALTS
-1124 FIENCSS
+1124 
-1131 LTTLRVAEG
+1131 LYVAEG
-1140 NPYYEMEDGILYQ
+1140 NPTYEMEDGLLYDIPAK
-1153 TASKSVFYTM
+1153 TLRYALPDVSGDV
-1163 PNIEGVITVRD
+1163 VIRD
-1174 GTERIGND
+1174 GTVRIGD
-1182 AFSGRNITGIQL
+1182 DVFKEHAITSVQL
-1194 PDTLIEIGEKAFA
+1194 PDSLQKIGNCAFQFCKELKEITFPEGLITIDGLAFA
-1207 DCKKL
+1207 
-1212 TAIEL
+1212 
-1217 PEELQTIKWYAFGGC
+1217 YC
-1232 TNLEKVTLP
+1232 TQLENVVLP
-1241 EGLTTLGSAA
+1241 EGLKSLGDSA
-1251 FAHCTSLTEMTIPNG
+1251 FRSCDSLTEITVPEGITFMSGTFATCYSLRTVNLPSGLTHMMNG
-1266 VTELSA
+1266 V
-1272 TFVDCVSLSKLTLP
+1272 V
-1286 DDLKTMKNGV
+1286 
-1296 IEGCNSLE
+1296 EGCRSLE
-1304 TLNLPATLQSISG
+1304 TLHLPAKLADISG
-1317 TWPGHLKTITTAP
+1317 EWPSKLKTITTAFG
-1330 ASVRYMSEDGIL
+1330 SVRYVSEDGIL
-1342 YDKQENGILFVNA
+1342 YDTQDNSILFVNA
-1355 SITGH
+1355 SITGN
-1360 VTVREGIATIGETAF
+1360 VTVRDGITTIGAGAF
-1375 SGRKGLTSITLPES
+1375 KGRKGLTSVTLPES
-1389 CISIG
+1389 CTVIDSY
-1394 DAAFK
+1394 AF
-1399 DCTALSSVEFPD
+1399 E
-1411 KLESIGKEAFCNTGL
+1411 
-1426 QSIEFTQQKLQIAS
+1426 
-1440 RTFADCEALTNVV
+1440 
-1453 LPDGVEC
+1453 
-1460 IEEETFKNCSALV
+1460 
-1473 KVELPESCT
+1473 
-1482 SIEKSAFANCTA
+1482 NCTA
-1494 LNDIE
+1494 LTDIN
-1499 FPEKLESIGYHA
+1499 FPEKLELIGRNA
-1511 FRNTGIT
+1511 FYNSGIT
-1518 SLKLSQPGIHVGG
+1518 SLKLSQPGLHVGS
-1531 FAFAYCHQLKSVE
+1531 FAFTDCHQLKSVE

-1565 VILSPQVFR
+1565 VILPPQVFR

-1587 TVVLPKNITFVHG
+1587 TVVLPKNITFAHG
-1600 FKGCTSL
+1600 FKDCTSL

-1640 NIGDLAFARCFALKD
+1640 NIGDLAFASCFALKD

-1698 RSLTLPKGLK
+1698 RSLTLPNGLK
-1708 KIGES
+1708 KIGVS

-1857 LKHVSPSAEQ
+1857 LKRVSPSAEQ

-1914 YFPDTVKQIGINPMW
+1914 YFPDTVNKIGINPMW
-1929 MNYAILS
+1929 QNYAILS

-1952 QAARIQTL
+1952 QATRIQTL

-2129 VTNDIYFSAKGIVE
+2129 VTNGIYFNAKGIIE
-2143 GEGIGDQSSVFV
+2143 GVGIGDQSSVFV

-2199 FGDDPNVEA
+2199 FGDDPKVED
-2208 CDNYDQT
+2208 CDDYNQT

-2220 YSKDV
+2220 YSKDI
-2225 EAEVVAQASAS
+2225 EAEVVEQASAS

-2251 EELMDASYAYVLDFA
+2251 EELMDAHYAYVLDFA

-2340 TLTESTEEATVA
+2340 TLTEGTEEANVA

-2372 VYHATFTPTLSQYID
+2372 VYHATFTPNLCQYID

-2427 ENAQLDLIFWPEGGI
+2427 ENAQLDLIFWPQDGI

-2506 TPYIETVQPATST
+2506 TPYIETVRPATPT
-2519 ENGRISD
+2519 EDGLVSATVCRICD
-2526 MVCKICGTWL
+2526 TWL
-2536 DNGYVIASDHILQ
+2536 DNGYAIASDHILQ
-2549 LPVNLKAIEEEAFV
+2549 LPANLKAIEEEAFA

-2573 SDGVTAIGKRAFA
+2573 PEGVTAIGKRAFA

>member
-120 LRIKK
+120 LRIQKQ
-125 PNVDYWIYMHA
+125 NVDYWIYMHA
-136 YVLVADPAEYYT
+136 YVIVADPAEYYT

-163 DLLRRKVLIPE
+163 DLLRRKVLIPQ
-174 EIEGRPVTTIGDR
+174 EIEGYPVTTIGDR
-187 AFYDMPSG
+187 AFSDMPSG

-206 TTFGKEAFAASAYL
+206 TTFGKEAFAGSAYL
-220 DSVRMP
+220 DAVRMP

-247 IPDSLTEIPDYAFTN
+247 IPDSLTEIPDEAFVN
-262 CWGYGEVNKYSA
+262 CWGYGAGRGDYS
-274 EQSIGRVEQCVGKNV
+274 VEQCIGKNV
-289 TKIGKYAFA
+289 TKIGKSAFA

-303 GKAWGD
+303 GRAWGD
-309 GRLPEKLESIGEGA
+309 ARLPEKLESIGEGA

-385 SLIGADAFR
+385 NLIGADAFR
-394 DCTALTEF
+394 DCTALTDF

-416 ALMTADATR
+416 ALMTADGTR

-574 TAFQMPEYLNTVSA
+574 TEFQMPERLHTVSA

-605 LQTIEANAF
+605 LQTIEANVF

-647 PENLNTIGSSAF
+647 PENVNTIGSSAF

-666 LKLPKNVTTL
+666 LKLPKSVTTL
-676 GNGAWMNCAALREVQ
+676 GNGAWMNCAALWEVQ

-712 IELTDGIVEIGARA
+712 IELPDGIVEIGARA

-747 AAFEGCSALTGI
+747 AAFEGCRALTDI

-788 AEKAATSQGVN
+788 AEKAATSQSVN

-812 AAQDGY
+812 ATQDGY
-818 LVSSCDE
+818 LVSGCDE

-877 AGKTLLL
+877 TGKTLLL

-908 AYCQNLR
+908 AYCQHLR

-923 EMIGNHAFDAVND
+923 ETIGDHAFDAVND

-1018 EEIGEFAFM
+1018 EVIGDSAFKA
-1027 HYLNR
+1027 YFDYEKGYIR
-1032 DEEYY
+1032 T
-1037 VNNLVSVSLPQSL
+1037 LVSVSLPQSL
-1050 KVISDWGFSGQ
+1050 KIISDDGFWGQ
-1061 ENLQEITFGG
+1061 ENLQEITLGSVVEIGQSAFG
-1071 VEQIGRG
+1071 
-1078 AFSGCSKLTQITLP
+1078 SCTMLKQITLP
-1092 DTLTTIEWKAFEYS
+1092 DTLTTIGWRAFESS

-1112 IPVNVSFIRDTS
+1112 IPVNVTSLGDSFITDCSALTS
-1124 FIENCSS
+1124 
-1131 LTTLRVAEG
+1131 LYVAEG
-1140 NPYYEMEDGILYQ
+1140 NPTYEMEDGLLYDIPAK
-1153 TASKSVFYTM
+1153 TLRYALPDVSGDV
-1163 PNIEGVITVRD
+1163 VIRD
-1174 GTERIGND
+1174 GTVRIGD
-1182 AFSGRNITGIQL
+1182 DVFKEHAITSVQL
-1194 PDTLIEIGEKAFA
+1194 PDSLQKIGNCAFQFCKELKEITFPEGLITIDGLAFA
-1207 DCKKL
+1207 
-1212 TAIEL
+1212 
-1217 PEELQTIKWYAFGGC
+1217 YC
-1232 TNLEKVTLP
+1232 TQLENVVLP
-1241 EGLTTLGSAA
+1241 EGLKSLGDSA
-1251 FAHCTSLTEMTIPNG
+1251 FRSCDSLTEITVPEGITFMSGTFATCYSLRTVNLPSGLTHMMNG
-1266 VTELSA
+1266 V
-1272 TFVDCVSLSKLTLP
+1272 V
-1286 DDLKTMKNGV
+1286 
-1296 IEGCNSLE
+1296 EGCRSLE
-1304 TLNLPATLQSISG
+1304 TLHLPAKLADISG
-1317 TWPGHLKTITTAP
+1317 EWPSKLKTITTAFG
-1330 ASVRYMSEDGIL
+1330 SVRYVSEDGIL
-1342 YDKQENGILFVNA
+1342 YDTQDNSILFVNA
-1355 SITGH
+1355 SITGN
-1360 VTVREGIATIGETAF
+1360 VTVRDGITTIGAGAF
-1375 SGRKGLTSITLPES
+1375 KGRKGLTSVTLPES
-1389 CISIG
+1389 CTVIDSY
-1394 DAAFK
+1394 AF
-1399 DCTALSSVEFPD
+1399 E
-1411 KLESIGKEAFCNTGL
+1411 
-1426 QSIEFTQQKLQIAS
+1426 
-1440 RTFADCEALTNVV
+1440 
-1453 LPDGVEC
+1453 
-1460 IEEETFKNCSALV
+1460 
-1473 KVELPESCT
+1473 
-1482 SIEKSAFANCTA
+1482 NCTA
-1494 LNDIE
+1494 LTDIN
-1499 FPEKLESIGYHA
+1499 FPEKLELIGRNA
-1511 FRNTGIT
+1511 FYNSGIT
-1518 SLKLSQPGIHVGG
+1518 SLKLSQPGLHVGS
-1531 FAFAYCHQLKSVE
+1531 FAFTDCHQLKSVE

-1565 VILSPQVFR
+1565 VILPPQVFR

-1600 FKGCTSL
+1600 FKDCTSL

-1627 KSLESI
+1627 KLLESI

-1698 RSLTLPKGLK
+1698 RSLTLPNGLK

-1842 NLTEIQGHAFDGCKT
+1842 NLTEIQGHAFDACKT
-1857 LKHVSPSAEQ
+1857 LKRVSPSAEQ
-1867 KGVSLPHVKYIGERA
+1867 KGVSLPLVKYIGERA

-1999 AMLLLE
+1999 AILLLE

-2047 ESIPAEYLGTAD
+2047 ESIPAEYLGTAE
-2059 QLAAKI
+2059 QMAAKI

-2093 SDMLPHTYSGKMVLV
+2093 SDMLPHTYSGKMVLTL
-2108 QRKGTRWGWAFAYKA
+2108 RKGTRWGWAFAYKA

-2129 VTNDIYFSAKGIVE
+2129 VTNDIYFNAKGIVE
-2143 GEGIGDQSSVFV
+2143 GAGIGNQTSVFV

-2199 FGDDPNVEA
+2199 FGDDPKVKD

-2220 YSKDV
+2220 YSKNV

-2251 EELMDASYAYVLDFA
+2251 EELMDTSYAYVLDFA

-2280 EFEPTIIGTNNGY
+2280 KFEPTIIGTNNGY

-2328 AMLCDWNVDGTL
+2328 AVLCDWNVDGTL
-2340 TLTESTEEATVA
+2340 TLSEDTEEASVA

-2372 VYHATFTPTLSQYID
+2372 VYHATFTPTLSQYIN

-2398 ECQLPRILD
+2398 ECQLPPIRD
-2407 VSELVDNKLTL
+2407 AAQLVDNKLTL

-2454 RAELYPDG
+2454 REELYPDG

-2479 ALYIAQTAD
+2479 TLYIAQTAD
-2488 NYVESEQS
+2488 NYVESEYS
-2496 YVTSRIDIPH
+2496 SVTSRIELEH
-2506 TPYIETVQPATST
+2506 TPYIETVRPATST
-2519 ENGRISD
+2519 EDGRISD
-2526 MVCKICGTWL
+2526 TVCKICGTWL
-2536 DNGYVIASDHILQ
+2536 DNGYGIASDHILQ
-2549 LPVNLKAIEEEAFV
+2549 LPASLKTIEEEAFV

-2573 SDGVTAIGKRAFA
+2573 PEGVTAIGKRAFA

>member
-1 MKRWKVTFGLFLLL
+1 MSFLPS
-15 FALAT
+15 
-20 TVACAETREE
+20 R
-30 KVDLEGKR
+30 
-38 VIFAQPGETIHFTYD
+38 GETIHFTYD

-163 DLLRRKVLIPE
+163 DLLRRKVLIPQ
-174 EIEGRPVTTIGDR
+174 EIEGYPVTTIGDR

-247 IPDSLTEIPDYAFTN
+247 IPDSLTEIPDYAFAN
-262 CWGYGEVNKYSA
+262 CWGYGSARDYS
-274 EQSIGRVEQCVGKNV
+274 VEQCIGKNV
-289 TKIGKYAFA
+289 TKIGKGAFG

-303 GKAWGD
+303 GGTWGE

-368 AFDGCVAL
+368 AFDGCIAL
-376 TSMPLSKSL
+376 KSMPLSKSL

-394 DCTALTEF
+394 DCTELTEF
-402 QLAEGNTHFQVQQG
+402 QLPEGNTHYQVQQG

-514 TSVGESAF
+514 LSVGESAF
-522 EGCTAVQSLS
+522 EGCTALQSLS

-537 SNIGT
+537 SSIGT

-547 CTALESVHIPDSVT
+547 CTALESVHIPDSITYVST
-561 SLSAAA
+561 AA

-574 TAFQMPEYLNTVSA
+574 TAFQMPEYLYTVAA

-619 TEIIFPESLTR
+619 TEIVFPDSLQS

-691 WDAAVTKIPASTFE
+691 WDAALTKIPVSTFE

-747 AAFEGCSALTGI
+747 AAFEGCSALTDI

-776 ENLTIRGWKGSA
+776 ASLTIRGWKGSA
-788 AEKAATSQGVN
+788 AEKAAASQGVN

-818 LVSSCDE
+818 LVSGCDE
-825 NAVLLVLPA
+825 NTVLLVLPA
-834 VHNGLPVVGTA
+834 VHDGLPVVGTTTS
-845 ENAFANCKY
+845 AFANCRY
-854 LQEVRVEAE
+854 LQEIRLEAE
-863 SVYLQVCDGILMDA
+863 SAYLQVCDGILMDA

-891 ADLVIDE
+891 TDFVIDE
-898 NVTAIADYAF
+898 NVTTIADYAF

-915 SITIGTQV
+915 SLTIGTQV
-923 EMIGNHAFDAVND
+923 ETIGDHAFDAVND

-946 PAQLWASAHGVRYAS
+946 PAQLWASAHGVRHANQ
-961 ESTSF
+961 STTF
-966 SYRLEGDKAY
+966 TYHLEGDKAY
-976 ITGYTGT
+976 ITGYTGEMS
-983 LPDVVVPAVID
+983 DVVVPAVID
-994 GYPVYAIENL
+994 GHPVYAIENL
-1004 RSPILTHVV
+1004 RGSILKHVV

-1018 EEIGEFAFM
+1018 EVIGDGAFNSNGVDT
-1027 HYLNR
+1027 L
-1032 DEEYY
+1032 E
-1037 VNNLVSVSLPQSL
+1037 SISLPQSV
-1050 KVISDWGFSGQ
+1050 KKIERFAFCGQ
-1061 ENLQEITFGG
+1061 GKLREVSLGG
-1071 VEQIGRG
+1071 VIEIGDYAFQACPNLKQIV
-1078 AFSGCSKLTQITLP
+1078 LP
-1092 DTLTTIEWKAFEYS
+1092 DTVEAIGMWAFADT

-1112 IPVNVSFIRDTS
+1112 IPANVTKLGESFVL
-1124 FIENCSS
+1124 NCAS
-1131 LTTLRVAEG
+1131 LTALYIAPENTNYEIVDGLLYDIPGKTLCYALPDVSGA
-1140 NPYYEMEDGILYQ
+1140 
-1153 TASKSVFYTM
+1153 V
-1163 PNIEGVITVRD
+1163 VIRD
-1174 GTERIGND
+1174 GTVRIGSNVFNEHD
-1182 AFSGRNITGIQL
+1182 ITSVQL
-1194 PDTLIEIGEKAFA
+1194 PDSLQKIGGGAFSSCRGLMEIS
-1207 DCKKL
+1207 
-1212 TAIEL
+1212 
-1217 PEELQTIKWYAFGGC
+1217 
-1232 TNLEKVTLP
+1232 LP
-1241 EGLTTLGSAA
+1241 EGLTSIGNHAFYGCMQIEKLVLPEGLKYLGSGA
-1251 FAHCTSLTEMTIPNG
+1251 FGRCRALTEVTIPEGVTRMWETFAYCTSLRTLNLPNGLTEMRDG
-1266 VTELSA
+1266 V
-1272 TFVDCVSLSKLTLP
+1272 V
-1286 DDLKTMKNGV
+1286 
-1296 IEGCNSLE
+1296 EGCDSLE
-1304 TLNLPATLQSISG
+1304 TLHLPSKLEYISG
-1317 TWPGHLKTITTAP
+1317 IWPSKLKTVTTAFG
-1330 ASVRYMSEDGIL
+1330 SVRYVSEDGIL
-1342 YDKQENGILFVNA
+1342 YDTQENSIVFVNG

-1360 VTVREGIATIGETAF
+1360 VTVRDGITKIGEGAF
-1375 SGRKGLTSITLPES
+1375 SGKTGLTGVTLPES
-1389 CISIG
+1389 CTVIG
-1394 DAAFK
+1394 SDAFK
-1399 DCTALSSVEFPD
+1399 
-1411 KLESIGKEAFCNTGL
+1411 
-1426 QSIEFTQQKLQIAS
+1426 
-1440 RTFADCEALTNVV
+1440 
-1453 LPDGVEC
+1453 
-1460 IEEETFKNCSALV
+1460 
-1473 KVELPESCT
+1473 
-1482 SIEKSAFANCTA
+1482 NCTA
-1494 LNDIE
+1494 LTDVD
-1499 FPEKLESIGYHA
+1499 FPETLEMIGNGA
-1511 FRNTGIT
+1511 FYNSGIT
-1518 SLKLSQPGIHVGG
+1518 SLKLSQPGIHVAG

-1550 DLMEWAFARCENLET
+1550 DLMEWAFANCENLET
-1565 VILSPQVFR
+1565 VILPPQVFR

-1587 TVVLPKNITFVHG
+1587 TVVLPKNITFLHG

-1615 VTSIGYEAFANC
+1615 VTSIGYEAFADC
-1627 KSLESI
+1627 RSLESI

-1640 NIGDLAFARCFALKD
+1640 SIGGLAFAHCYALKEI
-1655 VNFPAALTTIG
+1655 NLPESLTTIG
-1666 KEAFRSVPI
+1666 EEAFSGT
-1675 AEVVI
+1675 ALTEVVI

-1687 ADMAFYYNEEL
+1687 PAKAFYYISEL
-1698 RSLTLPKGLK
+1698 CSLKLPAGLK
-1708 KIGES
+1708 KIGDG
-1713 AFWNAS
+1713 AFWGNAN
-1719 KLQTVELPESLTE
+1719 LQSVELPESLEE
-1732 IGETAFRQSGLTSI
+1732 IGDAAFRESGLTSI
-1746 TIPGDVKRIGTGAF
+1746 TIPGNVKHLGSAF
-1760 AACENLEKVSVA
+1760 SYCENLETISIA
-1772 PGVETIG
+1772 PGIETIAAG
-1779 SEAFTGCTKLTEATL
+1779 TFLECPKLTEATL
-1794 TSSVTTIEGGAFYG
+1794 ASTVTTIEGGAFYG

-1857 LKHVSPSAEQ
+1857 LKRVSPSAAQ
-1867 KGVSLPHVKYIGERA
+1867 KGVVLPHVKYIGEWA

-1887 AIPSFSLGDSL
+1887 AVPSFSLGDSL

-1914 YFPDTVKQIGINPMW
+1914 YFPDTVNKIGINPMW
-1929 MNYAILS
+1929 LNYAILS

-1944 EIPQGMFA
+1944 EIPTGMFA
-1952 QAARIQTL
+1952 QAARMQTL
-1960 TIPQGVRSIGT
+1960 TIPQGVRSIGA

-1999 AMLLLE
+1999 SMLLLE
-2005 IPASVTEIA
+2005 IPASVTDIA
-2014 DDAFSEAVV
+2014 EDAFSEAVV

-2047 ESIPAEYLGTAD
+2047 ESIPAEYLGTAE
-2059 QLAAKI
+2059 QMAAKI

-2078 KAEALVDWMLSETKL
+2078 KAEALVDWMLSETTL
-2093 SDMLPHTYSGKMVLV
+2093 SDMLPHTYSGKMVLTL
-2108 QRKGTRWGWAFAYKA
+2108 RKGTRWGWAFAYKA
-2123 LLNAAN
+2123 LLNEAN
-2129 VTNDIYFSAKGIVE
+2129 VTNDIYFNAKGIIE
-2143 GEGIGDQSSVFV
+2143 GEGIGDKTSVFV

-2199 FGDDPNVEA
+2199 FGDDPKVED
-2208 CDNYDQT
+2208 CDDYNQT

-2220 YSKDV
+2220 YSKDI
-2225 EAEVVAQASAS
+2225 EAEVVEQASAS

-2251 EELMDASYAYVLDFA
+2251 EELLDASYAYVLDFA

-2314 PYGAEVRLDDPEYT
+2314 PYGAEVRLDDPEY
-2328 AMLCDWNVDGTL
+2328 AAVLCDWNVDGTL

-2407 VSELVDNKLTL
+2407 AAQLVDNKLTL

-2427 ENAQLDLIFWPEGGI
+2427 ENAQLDLIFQPQGMSGDY
-2442 SSAPITHFYVED
+2442 ATHFYVED
-2454 RAELYPDG
+2454 RAELYPNG
-2462 KREITLDLSALR
+2462 KREITLDLSVLR
-2474 CDLGY
+2474 CDREY
-2479 ALYIAQTAD
+2479 YLYIAQTAD
-2488 NYVESEQS
+2488 NYVESEYS
-2496 YVTSRIDIPH
+2496 FVTSRIELEH
-2506 TPYIETVQPATST
+2506 TPYIETVRPATPT

-2526 MVCKICGTWL
+2526 TVCEICGTWL
-2536 DNGYVIASDHILQ
+2536 EDGCVIESGTILQ
-2549 LPVNLKAIEEEAFV
+2549 MPAKLKTIEEEAFT
-2563 GMWQVQQVNI
+2563 GLWQAKQVNI
-2573 SDGVTAIGKRAFA
+2573 PDGVVTIGKRAFA
-2586 DCTLLRLV
+2586 DSHLLRLV

>member
-163 DLLRRKVLIPE
+163 DLLRRKVLIPQ
-174 EIEGRPVTTIGDR
+174 EIEGYPVTTIGDR
-187 AFYDMPSG
+187 AFSDMPSG

-206 TTFGKEAFAASAYL
+206 TTFGKEAFAGSAYL
-220 DSVRMP
+220 DAVRMP

-247 IPDSLTEIPDYAFTN
+247 IPDSLTEIPDEAFVN
-262 CWGYGEVNKYSA
+262 CWGYGAGRGDYS
-274 EQSIGRVEQCVGKNV
+274 VEQCIGKNV
-289 TKIGKYAFA
+289 TKIGKSAFA

-303 GKAWGD
+303 GRAWGD
-309 GRLPEKLESIGEGA
+309 ARLPEKLESIGEGA

-385 SLIGADAFR
+385 NLIGADAFR
-394 DCTALTEF
+394 DCTALTDF

-494 PDRFFKGCTSLVS
+494 LDRFFKGCTSLVS

-547 CTALESVHIPDSVT
+547 CTELESVHIPDSVT

-574 TAFQMPEYLNTVSA
+574 TEFQMPERLHTVSA

-666 LKLPKNVTTL
+666 LKLPKSVTTL

-691 WDAAVTKIPASTFE
+691 WDAALTKIPASTFE

-747 AAFEGCSALTGI
+747 AAFEGCSALTDI

-818 LVSSCDE
+818 LVSGCDE

-834 VHNGLPVVGTA
+834 VHDGLPVVGTA

-863 SVYLQVCDGILMDA
+863 SAYLQVCDGILMDA
-877 AGKTLLL
+877 TGKTLLL

-891 ADLVIDE
+891 TDFVIDE
-898 NVTAIADYAF
+898 NVTTIADYAF

-915 SITIGTQV
+915 SLTIGTQV

-1018 EEIGEFAFM
+1018 EVIGDSAFKA
-1027 HYLNR
+1027 YFDYEKGYIR
-1032 DEEYY
+1032 T
-1037 VNNLVSVSLPQSL
+1037 LVSVSLPQSL
-1050 KVISDWGFSGQ
+1050 KIISDDGFWGQ
-1061 ENLQEITFGG
+1061 ENLQEITLGSVVEIGQSAFG
-1071 VEQIGRG
+1071 
-1078 AFSGCSKLTQITLP
+1078 SCTMLKQITLP
-1092 DTLTTIEWKAFEYS
+1092 DTLTTIGWRAFESS

-1112 IPVNVSFIRDTS
+1112 IPVNVTSLGDSFITDCSALTS
-1124 FIENCSS
+1124 
-1131 LTTLRVAEG
+1131 LYVAEG
-1140 NPYYEMEDGILYQ
+1140 NPTYEMEDGLLYDIPAK
-1153 TASKSVFYTM
+1153 TLRYALPDVSGDV
-1163 PNIEGVITVRD
+1163 VIRD
-1174 GTERIGND
+1174 GTVRIGD
-1182 AFSGRNITGIQL
+1182 DVFKEHAITSVQL
-1194 PDTLIEIGEKAFA
+1194 PDSLQKIGNCAFQFCKELKEITFPEGLITIDGLAFA
-1207 DCKKL
+1207 
-1212 TAIEL
+1212 
-1217 PEELQTIKWYAFGGC
+1217 YC
-1232 TNLEKVTLP
+1232 TQLENVVLP
-1241 EGLTTLGSAA
+1241 EGLKSLGDSA
-1251 FAHCTSLTEMTIPNG
+1251 FRSCDSLTEITVPEGITFMSGTFATCYSLRTVNLPSGLTHMMNG
-1266 VTELSA
+1266 V
-1272 TFVDCVSLSKLTLP
+1272 V
-1286 DDLKTMKNGV
+1286 
-1296 IEGCNSLE
+1296 EGCRSLE
-1304 TLNLPATLQSISG
+1304 TLHLPAKLADISG
-1317 TWPGHLKTITTAP
+1317 EWPSKLKTITTAFG
-1330 ASVRYMSEDGIL
+1330 SVRYVSEDGIL
-1342 YDKQENGILFVNA
+1342 YDTQDNSILFVNA
-1355 SITGH
+1355 SITGN
-1360 VTVREGIATIGETAF
+1360 VTVRDGITTIGAGAF
-1375 SGRKGLTSITLPES
+1375 KGRKGLTSVTLPES
-1389 CISIG
+1389 CTVIDSY
-1394 DAAFK
+1394 AF
-1399 DCTALSSVEFPD
+1399 E
-1411 KLESIGKEAFCNTGL
+1411 
-1426 QSIEFTQQKLQIAS
+1426 
-1440 RTFADCEALTNVV
+1440 
-1453 LPDGVEC
+1453 
-1460 IEEETFKNCSALV
+1460 
-1473 KVELPESCT
+1473 
-1482 SIEKSAFANCTA
+1482 NCTA
-1494 LNDIE
+1494 LTDIN
-1499 FPEKLESIGYHA
+1499 FPEKLELIGRNA
-1511 FRNTGIT
+1511 FYNSGIT
-1518 SLKLSQPGIHVGG
+1518 SLKLSQPGLHVGS
-1531 FAFAYCHQLKSVE
+1531 FAFTDCHQLKSVE

-1565 VILSPQVFR
+1565 VILPPQVFR

-1698 RSLTLPKGLK
+1698 RSLTLPNGLK

-1794 TSSVTTIEGGAFYG
+1794 TSSVTTIEGGAFCG

-1857 LKHVSPSAEQ
+1857 LKRVSPSAEQ

-1936 VHLPKSLT
+1936 VHLSKSLT

-1952 QAARIQTL
+1952 QATRIQTL

-2078 KAEALVDWMLSETKL
+2078 KAEALVDWMLSETML
-2093 SDMLPHTYSGKMVLV
+2093 SDMLPHTYSGKMVLTL
-2108 QRKGTRWGWAFAYKA
+2108 RKGTRWGWAFAYKA

-2129 VTNDIYFSAKGIVE
+2129 VTNGIYFNAKGIVE
-2143 GEGIGDQSSVFV
+2143 GAGIGNQTSVFV

-2199 FGDDPNVEA
+2199 FGDDPKVKD

-2220 YSKDV
+2220 YSKNI

-2340 TLTESTEEATVA
+2340 TLTEGTEEANVA
-2352 LFTIERGEDIEKKQT
+2352 LFTIESLQRKSQAPNGTCCKKIWQKV
-2367 ITGRK
+2367 GRK
-2372 VYHATFTPTLSQYID
+2372 KCST
-2387 TLAPTEFDLVL
+2387 
-2398 ECQLPRILD
+2398 
-2407 VSELVDNKLTL
+2407 NK
-2418 TLSDSHIFP
+2418 P
-2427 ENAQLDLIFWPEGGI
+2427 PQ
-2442 SSAPITHFYVED
+2442 SAG
-2454 RAELYPDG
+2454 L
-2462 KREITLDLSALR
+2462 KRE
-2474 CDLGY
+2474 
-2479 ALYIAQTAD
+2479 
-2488 NYVESEQS
+2488 
-2496 YVTSRIDIPH
+2496 
-2506 TPYIETVQPATST
+2506 
-2519 ENGRISD
+2519 
-2526 MVCKICGTWL
+2526 
-2536 DNGYVIASDHILQ
+2536 
-2549 LPVNLKAIEEEAFV
+2549 
-2563 GMWQVQQVNI
+2563 
-2573 SDGVTAIGKRAFA
+2573 KR
-2586 DCTLLRLV
+2586 
-2594 IIPNSVQTLADDA
+2594 
-2607 FSGCHPV
+2607 
-2614 ILCDAENQQV
+2614 
-2624 IDWANAQG
+2624 
-2632 LMVVFKE
+2632 K
-2639 SK
+2639 

>member
-163 DLLRRKVLIPE
+163 DLLRRKVLIPQ
-174 EIEGRPVTTIGDR
+174 EIEGYPVTTIGDR
-187 AFYDMPSG
+187 AFSDMPSG

-206 TTFGKEAFAASAYL
+206 TTFGKEAFAGSAYL
-220 DSVRMP
+220 DAVRMP

-247 IPDSLTEIPDYAFTN
+247 IPDSLTEIPDEAFVN
-262 CWGYGEVNKYSA
+262 CWGYGAGRGDYS
-274 EQSIGRVEQCVGKNV
+274 VEQCIGKNV
-289 TKIGKYAFA
+289 TQIGKSAFA

-303 GKAWGD
+303 GRAWGD
-309 GRLPEKLESIGEGA
+309 ARLPEKLESIGEGA

-385 SLIGADAFR
+385 NLIGADAFR
-394 DCTALTEF
+394 DCTALTDF

-416 ALMTADATR
+416 ALMTADGTR

-507 PNAFTGV
+507 PSAFTGV

-547 CTALESVHIPDSVT
+547 CTELESVHIPGSVT

-574 TAFQMPEYLNTVSA
+574 TEFQMPERLHTVSA

-647 PENLNTIGSSAF
+647 PENVNTIGSSAF

-666 LKLPKNVTTL
+666 LKLPKSVTTL

-691 WDAAVTKIPASTFE
+691 WDAALAKIPANTFE

-712 IELTDGIVEIGARA
+712 IELPDGIVEIGARA

-747 AAFEGCSALTGI
+747 AAFEGCRALTDI

-818 LVSSCDE
+818 LVSGCDE

-834 VHNGLPVVGTA
+834 VHDGLPVVGTA

-863 SVYLQVCDGILMDA
+863 SAYLQVCDGILMDA
-877 AGKTLLL
+877 TGKTLLL

-891 ADLVIDE
+891 TDFVIDE
-898 NVTAIADYAF
+898 NVTTIADYAF

-915 SITIGTQV
+915 SLTIGTQV

-1018 EEIGEFAFM
+1018 EVIGDSAFKA
-1027 HYLNR
+1027 YFDYEKGYIR
-1032 DEEYY
+1032 T
-1037 VNNLVSVSLPQSL
+1037 LVSVSLPQSL
-1050 KVISDWGFSGQ
+1050 KIISDDGFWGQ
-1061 ENLQEITFGG
+1061 ENLQEITLGSVVEIGQSAFG
-1071 VEQIGRG
+1071 
-1078 AFSGCSKLTQITLP
+1078 SCTMLKQITLP
-1092 DTLTTIEWKAFEYS
+1092 DTLTTIGWRAFESS

-1112 IPVNVSFIRDTS
+1112 IPVNVTSLGDSFITDCSALTS
-1124 FIENCSS
+1124 
-1131 LTTLRVAEG
+1131 LYVAEG
-1140 NPYYEMEDGILYQ
+1140 NPTYEMEDGLLYDIPAK
-1153 TASKSVFYTM
+1153 TLRYALPDVSGDV
-1163 PNIEGVITVRD
+1163 VIRD
-1174 GTERIGND
+1174 GTVRIGD
-1182 AFSGRNITGIQL
+1182 DVFKEHAITSVQL
-1194 PDTLIEIGEKAFA
+1194 PDSLQKIGNCAFQFCKELKEITFPEGLITIDGLAFA
-1207 DCKKL
+1207 
-1212 TAIEL
+1212 
-1217 PEELQTIKWYAFGGC
+1217 YC
-1232 TNLEKVTLP
+1232 TQLENVVLP
-1241 EGLTTLGSAA
+1241 EGLKSLGDSA
-1251 FAHCTSLTEMTIPNG
+1251 FRSCDSLTEITVPEGITFMSGTFATCYSLRTVNLPSGLTHMMNG
-1266 VTELSA
+1266 V
-1272 TFVDCVSLSKLTLP
+1272 V
-1286 DDLKTMKNGV
+1286 
-1296 IEGCNSLE
+1296 EGCRSLE
-1304 TLNLPATLQSISG
+1304 TLHLPAKLADISG
-1317 TWPGHLKTITTAP
+1317 EWPSKLKTITTAFG
-1330 ASVRYMSEDGIL
+1330 SVRYVSEDGIL
-1342 YDKQENGILFVNA
+1342 YDTQDNSILFVNA
-1355 SITGH
+1355 SITGN
-1360 VTVREGIATIGETAF
+1360 VTVRDGITTISAGAF
-1375 SGRKGLTSITLPES
+1375 KGRKGLTSVTLPES
-1389 CISIG
+1389 CTVIDSY
-1394 DAAFK
+1394 AF
-1399 DCTALSSVEFPD
+1399 E
-1411 KLESIGKEAFCNTGL
+1411 
-1426 QSIEFTQQKLQIAS
+1426 
-1440 RTFADCEALTNVV
+1440 
-1453 LPDGVEC
+1453 
-1460 IEEETFKNCSALV
+1460 
-1473 KVELPESCT
+1473 
-1482 SIEKSAFANCTA
+1482 NCTA
-1494 LNDIE
+1494 LTDIN
-1499 FPEKLESIGYHA
+1499 FPEKLELIRRNA
-1511 FRNTGIT
+1511 FYNSGIT
-1518 SLKLSQPGIHVGG
+1518 SLKLSQPGLHVGS
-1531 FAFAYCHQLKSVE
+1531 FAFTDCHQLKSVE

-1565 VILSPQVFR
+1565 VILPPQVFR

-1698 RSLTLPKGLK
+1698 RSLTLPNGLK

-1794 TSSVTTIEGGAFYG
+1794 TSSVTTIEGGAFCG

-2035 YALAH
+2035 YALAR

-2047 ESIPAEYLGTAD
+2047 ESIPAEYLGTAE
-2059 QLAAKI
+2059 QMAAKI

-2108 QRKGTRWGWAFAYKA
+2108 QCRGTRWGWAFAYKA

-2129 VTNDIYFSAKGIVE
+2129 VTNAIYFNAKGIVE

-2199 FGDDPNVEA
+2199 FGDDPKVED
-2208 CDNYDQT
+2208 CDDYNQT

-2220 YSKDV
+2220 YSKDI

-2340 TLTESTEEATVA
+2340 TLTEGTEEANVA

-2372 VYHATFTPTLSQYID
+2372 VYHATFTPNLCQYID

-2427 ENAQLDLIFWPEGGI
+2427 ENAQLDLIFWPQDGI

-2506 TPYIETVQPATST
+2506 TPYIETVRPATPT
-2519 ENGRISD
+2519 EDGLVSATVCRICD
-2526 MVCKICGTWL
+2526 TWL
-2536 DNGYVIASDHILQ
+2536 GNGYAIASDHILQ
-2549 LPVNLKAIEEEAFV
+2549 LPANLKAIEEEAFA

-2573 SDGVTAIGKRAFA
+2573 PEGVTAIGKRAFA

>member
-1 MKRWKVTFGLFLLL
+1 MSR
-15 FALAT
+15 
-20 TVACAETREE
+20 
-30 KVDLEGKR
+30 
-38 VIFAQPGETIHFTYD
+38 
-53 VPEGFIVDKEGWSWC
+53 
-68 FAYTDGRGCT
+68 
-78 YYDGEYGDSYSESY
+78 
-92 TYEPTGTHVE
+92 
-102 FDGKGSITLSNN
+102 
-114 EMVRVE
+114 
-120 LRIKK
+120 
-125 PNVDYWIYMHA
+125 
-136 YVLVADPAEYYT
+136 
-148 YEIQNGEATITGYNK
+148 
-163 DLLRRKVLIPE
+163 
-174 EIEGRPVTTIGDR
+174 
-187 AFYDMPSG
+187 
-195 IGKEFYIPDNV
+195 
-206 TTFGKEAFAASAYL
+206 
-220 DSVRMP
+220 
-226 QKLTKMGEGVFAAC
+226 
-240 LQMHFLE
+240 
-247 IPDSLTEIPDYAFTN
+247 
-262 CWGYGEVNKYSA
+262 
-274 EQSIGRVEQCVGKNV
+274 
-289 TKIGKYAFA
+289 
-298 GCWNM
+298 
-303 GKAWGD
+303 
-309 GRLPEKLESIGEGA
+309 
-323 FQYCYKIKSLEI
+323 
-335 PAGVTVIPDR
+335 
-345 TFQGCERLESI
+345 
-356 QIDGDITMIGAE
+356 
-368 AFDGCVAL
+368 
-376 TSMPLSKSL
+376 
-385 SLIGADAFR
+385 
-394 DCTALTEF
+394 
-402 QLAEGNTHFQVQQG
+402 
-416 ALMTADATR
+416 
-425 LLTYAASAP
+425 
-434 QQSFVMPET
+434 
-443 LTQIDDGA
+443 
-451 LKNLRY
+451 
-457 LETLTFSPIFSDYQA
+457 
-472 GMFENATGL
+472 
-481 KTVNFGEGTLTAI
+481 
-494 PDRFFKGCTSLVS
+494 
-507 PNAFTGV
+507 
-514 TSVGESAF
+514 
-522 EGCTAVQSLS
+522 
-532 FDDSL
+532 
-537 SNIGT
+537 
-542 KAFQN
+542 
-547 CTALESVHIPDSVT
+547 
-561 SLSAAA
+561 
-567 FRNDVSL
+567 
-574 TAFQMPEYLNTVSA
+574 
-588 SAFSGCT
+588 
-595 SLKTVTWSKY
+595 
-605 LQTIEANAF
+605 
-614 ENTAL
+614 
-619 TEIIFPESLTR
+619 
-630 IGAYAFAGI
+630 
-639 GTLESIVL
+639 
-647 PENLNTIGSSAF
+647 
-659 SGTGIQT
+659 
-666 LKLPKNVTTL
+666 
-676 GNGAWMNCAALREVQ
+676 
-691 WDAAVTKIPASTFE
+691 
-705 HCTALTQ
+705 
-712 IELTDGIVEIGARA
+712 
-726 FSGNESL
+726 
-733 TNVTLPRTVRRIES
+733 
-747 AAFEGCSALTGI
+747 
-759 LLWPDVEEIAA
+759 
-770 DAFANC
+770 
-776 ENLTIRGWKGSA
+776 
-788 AEKAATSQGVN
+788 
-799 FAAADQEISYTLN
+799 
-812 AAQDGY
+812 
-818 LVSSCDE
+818 
-825 NAVLLVLPA
+825 
-834 VHNGLPVVGTA
+834 
-845 ENAFANCKY
+845 
-854 LQEVRVEAE
+854 
-863 SVYLQVCDGILMDA
+863 
-877 AGKTLLL
+877 
-884 YPARRAG
+884 
-891 ADLVIDE
+891 
-898 NVTAIADYAF
+898 
-908 AYCQNLR
+908 
-915 SITIGTQV
+915 
-923 EMIGNHAFDAVND
+923 
-936 ALCLV
+936 
-941 VQDGS
+941 
-946 PAQLWASAHGVRYAS
+946 
-961 ESTSF
+961 
-966 SYRLEGDKAY
+966 
-976 ITGYTGT
+976 
-983 LPDVVVPAVID
+983 
-994 GYPVYAIENL
+994 
-1004 RSPILTHVV
+1004 

-1018 EEIGEFAFM
+1018 EVIGDSAFKA
-1027 HYLNR
+1027 YFDYEKGYIR
-1032 DEEYY
+1032 T
-1037 VNNLVSVSLPQSL
+1037 LVSVSLPQSL
-1050 KVISDWGFSGQ
+1050 KIISDDGFWGQ
-1061 ENLQEITFGG
+1061 ENLQEITLGSVVEIGQSAFG
-1071 VEQIGRG
+1071 
-1078 AFSGCSKLTQITLP
+1078 SCTMLKQITLP
-1092 DTLTTIEWKAFEYS
+1092 DTLTTIGWRAFESS

-1112 IPVNVSFIRDTS
+1112 IPVNVTSLGDSFITDCSALTS
-1124 FIENCSS
+1124 
-1131 LTTLRVAEG
+1131 LYVAEG
-1140 NPYYEMEDGILYQ
+1140 NPTYEMEDGLLYDIPAK
-1153 TASKSVFYTM
+1153 TLRYALPDVSGDV
-1163 PNIEGVITVRD
+1163 VIRD
-1174 GTERIGND
+1174 GTVRIGD
-1182 AFSGRNITGIQL
+1182 DVFKEHAITSVQL
-1194 PDTLIEIGEKAFA
+1194 PDSLQKIGNCAFQFCKELKEITFPEGLITIDGLAFA
-1207 DCKKL
+1207 
-1212 TAIEL
+1212 
-1217 PEELQTIKWYAFGGC
+1217 YC
-1232 TNLEKVTLP
+1232 TQLENVVLP
-1241 EGLTTLGSAA
+1241 EGLKSLGDSA
-1251 FAHCTSLTEMTIPNG
+1251 FRSCDSLTEITVPEGITFMSGTFATCYSLRTVNLPSGLTHMMNG
-1266 VTELSA
+1266 V
-1272 TFVDCVSLSKLTLP
+1272 V
-1286 DDLKTMKNGV
+1286 
-1296 IEGCNSLE
+1296 EGCRSLE
-1304 TLNLPATLQSISG
+1304 TLHLPAKLADISG
-1317 TWPGHLKTITTAP
+1317 EWPSKLKTITTAFG
-1330 ASVRYMSEDGIL
+1330 SVRYVSEDGIL
-1342 YDKQENGILFVNA
+1342 YDTQDNSILFVNA
-1355 SITGH
+1355 SITGN
-1360 VTVREGIATIGETAF
+1360 VTVRDGITTIGAGAF
-1375 SGRKGLTSITLPES
+1375 KGRKGLTSVTLPES
-1389 CISIG
+1389 CTVIDSY
-1394 DAAFK
+1394 AF
-1399 DCTALSSVEFPD
+1399 E
-1411 KLESIGKEAFCNTGL
+1411 
-1426 QSIEFTQQKLQIAS
+1426 
-1440 RTFADCEALTNVV
+1440 
-1453 LPDGVEC
+1453 
-1460 IEEETFKNCSALV
+1460 
-1473 KVELPESCT
+1473 
-1482 SIEKSAFANCTA
+1482 NCTA
-1494 LNDIE
+1494 LTDIN
-1499 FPEKLESIGYHA
+1499 FPEKLELIGRNA
-1511 FRNTGIT
+1511 FYNSGIT

-1794 TSSVTTIEGGAFYG
+1794 TSSVTTIEGGAFCG

-1815 SGGALIQFIGENA
+1815 NGGALIQSIGEHA
-1828 FMNCENLEELNISP
+1828 FTSCENIEEINISP
-1842 NLTEIQGHAFDGCKT
+1842 NLTEISDYAFDGCKK
-1857 LKHVSPSAEQ
+1857 LKRVSPSAEQ
-1867 KGVSLPHVKYIGERA
+1867 KGVSLPHVKYIGEWA

-1952 QAARIQTL
+1952 QATRIQTL

-2047 ESIPAEYLGTAD
+2047 ESIPAEYLGTAE
-2059 QLAAKI
+2059 QMAAKI

-2129 VTNDIYFSAKGIVE
+2129 VTNGIYFNAKGIVE
-2143 GEGIGDQSSVFV
+2143 GAGIGNQTSVFV

-2199 FGDDPNVEA
+2199 FGDDPKVKD

-2220 YSKDV
+2220 YSKNI

-2280 EFEPTIIGTNNGY
+2280 KFEPTIIGTNNGY

-2340 TLTESTEEATVA
+2340 TLSEDTEEASVA

-2372 VYHATFTPTLSQYID
+2372 VYHATFTPTLSQYIN

-2398 ECQLPRILD
+2398 ECQLPPIRD
-2407 VSELVDNKLTL
+2407 AAQLVDNKLTL

-2506 TPYIETVQPATST
+2506 TPYIETVRPATPT
-2519 ENGRISD
+2519 EDGLVSATVCRICD
-2526 MVCKICGTWL
+2526 TWL
-2536 DNGYVIASDHILQ
+2536 GNGYAIASDHILQ
-2549 LPVNLKAIEEEAFV
+2549 LPANLKAIEEEAFV

-2573 SDGVTAIGKRAFA
+2573 PEGVTAIGKRAFA

>member
-174 EIEGRPVTTIGDR
+174 EIEGCPVTTIGDR

-195 IGKEFYIPDNV
+195 SGEKFYIPDNV
-206 TTFGKEAFAASAYL
+206 TTFGKEAFAVSAYL
-220 DSVRMP
+220 DAVRMP

-240 LQMHFLE
+240 LQLHFLE

-274 EQSIGRVEQCVGKNV
+274 EQSIGKVEQCVGKNV

-394 DCTALTEF
+394 DCTALTDF

-574 TAFQMPEYLNTVSA
+574 TEFQMPERLHTVSA

-595 SLKTVTWSKY
+595 SLKTVTWSNN

-619 TEIIFPESLTR
+619 TEIVFPASLTR

-691 WDAAVTKIPASTFE
+691 WDAALTKIPASTFE

-712 IELTDGIVEIGARA
+712 IELPDGIVEIGARA

-747 AAFEGCSALTGI
+747 AAFEGCRALTDI

-812 AAQDGY
+812 ATQDGY
-818 LVSSCDE
+818 LVSGCDE
-825 NAVLLVLPA
+825 NTVLLVLPA

-877 AGKTLLL
+877 TGKTLLL

-908 AYCQNLR
+908 AYCQHLR

-923 EMIGNHAFDAVND
+923 ETIGDHAFDAVND

-1018 EEIGEFAFM
+1018 EVIGDSAFKA
-1027 HYLNR
+1027 YFDYEKGYIR
-1032 DEEYY
+1032 T
-1037 VNNLVSVSLPQSL
+1037 LVSVSLPQSL
-1050 KVISDWGFSGQ
+1050 KIISDDGFWGQ
-1061 ENLQEITFGG
+1061 ENLQEITLGSVVEIGQSAFG
-1071 VEQIGRG
+1071 
-1078 AFSGCSKLTQITLP
+1078 SCTMLKQITLP
-1092 DTLTTIEWKAFEYS
+1092 DTLTTIGWRAFESS

-1112 IPVNVSFIRDTS
+1112 IPVNVTSLGDSFITDCSALTS
-1124 FIENCSS
+1124 
-1131 LTTLRVAEG
+1131 LYVAEG
-1140 NPYYEMEDGILYQ
+1140 NPTYEMEDGLLYDIPAK
-1153 TASKSVFYTM
+1153 TLRYALPDVSGDV
-1163 PNIEGVITVRD
+1163 VIRD
-1174 GTERIGND
+1174 GTVRIGD
-1182 AFSGRNITGIQL
+1182 DVFKEHAITSVQL
-1194 PDTLIEIGEKAFA
+1194 PDSLQKIGNCAFQFCKELKEITFPEGLITIDGLAFA
-1207 DCKKL
+1207 
-1212 TAIEL
+1212 
-1217 PEELQTIKWYAFGGC
+1217 YC
-1232 TNLEKVTLP
+1232 TQLENVVLP
-1241 EGLTTLGSAA
+1241 EGL
-1251 FAHCTSLTEMTIPNG
+1251 
-1266 VTELSA
+1266 
-1272 TFVDCVSLSKLTLP
+1272 K
-1286 DDLKTMKNGV
+1286 
-1296 IEGCNSLE
+1296 
-1304 TLNLPATLQSISG
+1304 
-1317 TWPGHLKTITTAP
+1317 
-1330 ASVRYMSEDGIL
+1330 
-1342 YDKQENGILFVNA
+1342 
-1355 SITGH
+1355 
-1360 VTVREGIATIGETAF
+1360 
-1375 SGRKGLTSITLPES
+1375 
-1389 CISIG
+1389 
-1394 DAAFK
+1394 
-1399 DCTALSSVEFPD
+1399 
-1411 KLESIGKEAFCNTGL
+1411 
-1426 QSIEFTQQKLQIAS
+1426 
-1440 RTFADCEALTNVV
+1440 
-1453 LPDGVEC
+1453 
-1460 IEEETFKNCSALV
+1460 
-1473 KVELPESCT
+1473 
-1482 SIEKSAFANCTA
+1482 
-1494 LNDIE
+1494 
-1499 FPEKLESIGYHA
+1499 
-1511 FRNTGIT
+1511 
-1518 SLKLSQPGIHVGG
+1518 
-1531 FAFAYCHQLKSVE
+1531 
-1544 ITSTDF
+1544 
-1550 DLMEWAFARCENLET
+1550 
-1565 VILSPQVFR
+1565 
-1574 MEGGCFTECTSLT
+1574 
-1587 TVVLPKNITFVHG
+1587 
-1600 FKGCTSL
+1600 
-1607 KTIEIPDS
+1607 
-1615 VTSIGYEAFANC
+1615 
-1627 KSLESI
+1627 
-1633 HLPDGVT
+1633 
-1640 NIGDLAFARCFALKD
+1640 
-1655 VNFPAALTTIG
+1655 
-1666 KEAFRSVPI
+1666 
-1675 AEVVI
+1675 
-1680 PANVTEI
+1680 
-1687 ADMAFYYNEEL
+1687 
-1698 RSLTLPKGLK
+1698 
-1708 KIGES
+1708 
-1713 AFWNAS
+1713 
-1719 KLQTVELPESLTE
+1719 
-1732 IGETAFRQSGLTSI
+1732 
-1746 TIPGDVKRIGTGAF
+1746 
-1760 AACENLEKVSVA
+1760 
-1772 PGVETIG
+1772 
-1779 SEAFTGCTKLTEATL
+1779 
-1794 TSSVTTIEGGAFYG
+1794 
-1808 CKALQTI
+1808 
-1815 SGGALIQFIGENA
+1815 
-1828 FMNCENLEELNISP
+1828 
-1842 NLTEIQGHAFDGCKT
+1842 
-1857 LKHVSPSAEQ
+1857 
-1867 KGVSLPHVKYIGERA
+1867 
-1882 FNVCK
+1882 
-1887 AIPSFSLGDSL
+1887 SLGDS
-1898 ETVGDYAFAS
+1898 AFRS
-1908 TSVTSM
+1908 C
-1914 YFPDTVKQIGINPMW
+1914 D
-1929 MNYAILS
+1929 
-1936 VHLPKSLT
+1936 SLT
-1944 EIPQGMFA
+1944 
-1952 QAARIQTL
+1952 
-1960 TIPQGVRSIGT
+1960 
-1971 QAFHGNVA
+1971 
-1979 LAALKL
+1979 
-1985 PDGLE
+1985 D
-1990 RIGANAFGN
+1990 
-1999 AMLLLE
+1999 
-2005 IPASVTEIA
+2005 
-2014 DDAFSEAVV
+2014 
-2023 EFYTPSGSAAHQ
+2023 
-2035 YALAH
+2035 
-2040 QIPVHLD
+2040 
-2047 ESIPAEYLGTAD
+2047 
-2059 QLAAKI
+2059 
-2065 VAQVITDDMTDYQ
+2065 
-2078 KAEALVDWMLSETKL
+2078 
-2093 SDMLPHTYSGKMVLV
+2093 
-2108 QRKGTRWGWAFAYKA
+2108 
-2123 LLNAAN
+2123 
-2129 VTNDIYFSAKGIVE
+2129 
-2143 GEGIGDQSSVFV
+2143 
-2155 SYFDGD
+2155 
-2161 AVNMIQIDGQWYFTH
+2161 VNF
-2176 PAFVEHFGKARY
+2176 
-2188 FMLNRETYRLS
+2188 
-2199 FGDDPNVEA
+2199 
-2208 CDNYDQT
+2208 C
-2215 FLYQA
+2215 
-2220 YSKDV
+2220 
-2225 EAEVVAQASAS
+2225 
-2236 FTEGKKLVYA
+2236 
-2246 EVQPI
+2246 
-2251 EELMDASYAYVLDFA
+2251 
-2266 GRHMDTLDWQNAQG
+2266 
-2280 EFEPTIIGTNNGY
+2280 
-2293 WLSDDLTG
+2293 
-2301 EYAQVTVNTQTLY
+2301 
-2314 PYGAEVRLDDPEYT
+2314 
-2328 AMLCDWNVDGTL
+2328 
-2340 TLTESTEEATVA
+2340 
-2352 LFTIERGEDIEKKQT
+2352 
-2367 ITGRK
+2367 
-2372 VYHATFTPTLSQYID
+2372 
-2387 TLAPTEFDLVL
+2387 
-2398 ECQLPRILD
+2398 
-2407 VSELVDNKLTL
+2407 
-2418 TLSDSHIFP
+2418 
-2427 ENAQLDLIFWPEGGI
+2427 
-2442 SSAPITHFYVED
+2442 
-2454 RAELYPDG
+2454 
-2462 KREITLDLSALR
+2462 
-2474 CDLGY
+2474 
-2479 ALYIAQTAD
+2479 
-2488 NYVESEQS
+2488 
-2496 YVTSRIDIPH
+2496 
-2506 TPYIETVQPATST
+2506 
-2519 ENGRISD
+2519 
-2526 MVCKICGTWL
+2526 
-2536 DNGYVIASDHILQ
+2536 
-2549 LPVNLKAIEEEAFV
+2549 
-2563 GMWQVQQVNI
+2563 
-2573 SDGVTAIGKRAFA
+2573 
-2586 DCTLLRLV
+2586 
-2594 IIPNSVQTLADDA
+2594 
-2607 FSGCHPV
+2607 
-2614 ILCDAENQQV
+2614 
-2624 IDWANAQG
+2624 
-2632 LMVVFKE
+2632 
-2639 SK
+2639 

>member
-20 TVACAETREE
+20 AVACAETREE

-38 VIFAQPGETIHFTYD
+38 VIFAQPGETIHFSYD
-53 VPEGFIVDKEGWSWC
+53 VPEGFIVDAEGWSWC

-120 LRIKK
+120 LRIQK

-136 YVLVADPAEYYT
+136 YVIVADPAEYYT

-163 DLLRRKVLIPE
+163 DLLRRKVLIPQ
-174 EIEGRPVTTIGDR
+174 EIEGYPVTTIGDR
-187 AFYDMPSG
+187 AFSDMPSG

-206 TTFGKEAFAASAYL
+206 TTFGKEAFAGSAYL
-220 DSVRMP
+220 DAVRMP

-247 IPDSLTEIPDYAFTN
+247 IPDSLTEIPDEAFVN
-262 CWGYGEVNKYSA
+262 CWGYGAGRGDYS
-274 EQSIGRVEQCVGKNV
+274 VEQCIGKNV
-289 TKIGKYAFA
+289 TKIGKSAFA

-303 GKAWGD
+303 GRTWGD
-309 GRLPEKLESIGEGA
+309 ARLPEKLESIGEGA

-385 SLIGADAFR
+385 NLIGADAFR
-394 DCTALTEF
+394 DCTALTDF

-574 TAFQMPEYLNTVSA
+574 TEFQMPERLHTVSA

-595 SLKTVTWSKY
+595 SLKTMTWSKY
-605 LQTIEANAF
+605 LQTIEANVF

-712 IELTDGIVEIGARA
+712 IELPDGTVEIGARA

-747 AAFEGCSALTGI
+747 AAFEGCSALTDI

-818 LVSSCDE
+818 LVSGCDE

-834 VHNGLPVVGTA
+834 VHDGLPVVGTA

-877 AGKTLLL
+877 TGKTLLL

-908 AYCQNLR
+908 AYCQHLR

-923 EMIGNHAFDAVND
+923 ETIGDHAFDAVND

-1018 EEIGEFAFM
+1018 EVIGDSAFKA
-1027 HYLNR
+1027 YFDYEKGYIR
-1032 DEEYY
+1032 T
-1037 VNNLVSVSLPQSL
+1037 LVSVSLPQSL
-1050 KVISDWGFSGQ
+1050 KIISDDGFWGQ
-1061 ENLQEITFGG
+1061 ENLQEITLGSVVEIGQSAFG
-1071 VEQIGRG
+1071 
-1078 AFSGCSKLTQITLP
+1078 SCTMLKQITLP
-1092 DTLTTIEWKAFEYS
+1092 DTLTTIGWRAFESS

-1112 IPVNVSFIRDTS
+1112 IPVNVTSLGDSFITDCSALTS
-1124 FIENCSS
+1124 
-1131 LTTLRVAEG
+1131 LYVAEG
-1140 NPYYEMEDGILYQ
+1140 NPTYEMEDGLLYDIPAK
-1153 TASKSVFYTM
+1153 TLRYALPDVSGDV
-1163 PNIEGVITVRD
+1163 VIRD
-1174 GTERIGND
+1174 GTVRIGD
-1182 AFSGRNITGIQL
+1182 DVFKEHAITSVQL
-1194 PDTLIEIGEKAFA
+1194 PDSLQKIGNCAFQFCKELKEITFPEGLITIDGLAFA
-1207 DCKKL
+1207 
-1212 TAIEL
+1212 
-1217 PEELQTIKWYAFGGC
+1217 YC
-1232 TNLEKVTLP
+1232 TQLENVVLP
-1241 EGLTTLGSAA
+1241 EGLKSLGDSA
-1251 FAHCTSLTEMTIPNG
+1251 FRSCDSLTEITVPEGITFMSGTFATCYSLRTVNLPSGLTHMMNG
-1266 VTELSA
+1266 V
-1272 TFVDCVSLSKLTLP
+1272 V
-1286 DDLKTMKNGV
+1286 
-1296 IEGCNSLE
+1296 EGCRSLE
-1304 TLNLPATLQSISG
+1304 TLHLPAKLADISG
-1317 TWPGHLKTITTAP
+1317 EWPSKLKTITTAFG
-1330 ASVRYMSEDGIL
+1330 SVRYVSEDGIL
-1342 YDKQENGILFVNA
+1342 YDTQDNSILFVNA
-1355 SITGH
+1355 SITGN
-1360 VTVREGIATIGETAF
+1360 VTVRDGITTIGAGAF
-1375 SGRKGLTSITLPES
+1375 KGRKGLTSVTLPES
-1389 CISIG
+1389 CTVIDSY
-1394 DAAFK
+1394 AF
-1399 DCTALSSVEFPD
+1399 E
-1411 KLESIGKEAFCNTGL
+1411 
-1426 QSIEFTQQKLQIAS
+1426 
-1440 RTFADCEALTNVV
+1440 
-1453 LPDGVEC
+1453 
-1460 IEEETFKNCSALV
+1460 
-1473 KVELPESCT
+1473 
-1482 SIEKSAFANCTA
+1482 NCTA
-1494 LNDIE
+1494 LTDIN
-1499 FPEKLESIGYHA
+1499 FPEKLELIGRNA
-1511 FRNTGIT
+1511 FYNSGIT
-1518 SLKLSQPGIHVGG
+1518 SLKLSQPGLHVGS
-1531 FAFAYCHQLKSVE
+1531 FAFTDCHQLKSVE

-1565 VILSPQVFR
+1565 VILPPQVFR

-1640 NIGDLAFARCFALKD
+1640 NIGDLAFASCFALKD

-1698 RSLTLPKGLK
+1698 RSLTLPNGLK

-1842 NLTEIQGHAFDGCKT
+1842 NLTEIQGHAFDGCKK
-1857 LKHVSPSAEQ
+1857 LKRVSPSAEQ

-1887 AIPSFSLGDSL
+1887 TIPSFSLGDSL

-1908 TSVTSM
+1908 TSITSM

-1952 QAARIQTL
+1952 QATRIQTL

-1999 AMLLLE
+1999 SMLLLE
-2005 IPASVTEIA
+2005 IPASVTDIA
-2014 DDAFSEAVV
+2014 EDAFNEAVV

-2129 VTNDIYFSAKGIVE
+2129 VTNGIYFNAKGIIE
-2143 GEGIGDQSSVFV
+2143 GVGIGDQSSVFV

-2199 FGDDPNVEA
+2199 FGDDPKVED
-2208 CDNYDQT
+2208 CDDYNQT

-2220 YSKDV
+2220 YSKDI
-2225 EAEVVAQASAS
+2225 EAEVVEQASAS

-2251 EELMDASYAYVLDFA
+2251 EELMDAHYAYVLDFA

-2340 TLTESTEEATVA
+2340 TLSEDTEEASVA

-2372 VYHATFTPTLSQYID
+2372 VYHATFTPTLSQYIN

-2398 ECQLPRILD
+2398 ECQLPPIRD
-2407 VSELVDNKLTL
+2407 AAQLVDNKLTL

-2427 ENAQLDLIFWPEGGI
+2427 ENAQLDLIFWPQDGI

-2462 KREITLDLSALR
+2462 RREITLDLSALR

-2549 LPVNLKAIEEEAFV
+2549 LPVNLKAIEEEAFA

-2573 SDGVTAIGKRAFA
+2573 PEGVTAIGKRAFA

>member
-38 VIFAQPGETIHFTYD
+38 VIFAQPGETIHFSYD

-68 FAYTDGRGCT
+68 FAYTDGHGCT
-78 YYDGEYGDSYSESY
+78 YYDDEYGEGRTESY
-92 TYEPTGTHVE
+92 TYEPTGTCVE

-136 YVLVADPAEYYT
+136 YVLVPDPAEYYT

-174 EIEGRPVTTIGDR
+174 EIEGYPVTTIGDR

-195 IGKEFYIPDNV
+195 IGEKFYIPDNV
-206 TTFGKEAFAASAYL
+206 TTFGKEAFAVSAYL
-220 DSVRMP
+220 DAVRMP

-240 LQMHFLE
+240 LQLHFLE
-247 IPDSLTEIPDYAFTN
+247 IPDSLTEIPDEAFVN
-262 CWGYGEVNKYSA
+262 CWGYGSARDYS
-274 EQSIGRVEQCVGKNV
+274 VEQCIGKNV
-289 TKIGKYAFA
+289 TKIGKSAFA

-303 GKAWGD
+303 GGTWGE

-394 DCTALTEF
+394 DCTALTAF

-574 TAFQMPEYLNTVSA
+574 TEFQMPERLHTVSA

-639 GTLESIVL
+639 GTLENIVL
-647 PENLNTIGSSAF
+647 PENLNTIGSAAF
-659 SGTGIQT
+659 SDTGIQT
-666 LKLPKNVTTL
+666 LKLPKSVTTL
-676 GNGAWMNCAALREVQ
+676 GNGAWMNCVALREVQ
-691 WDAAVTKIPASTFE
+691 WEAALTKIPVNTFE

-712 IELTDGIVEIGARA
+712 IELPDGIVEIGARA

-747 AAFEGCSALTGI
+747 AAFEGCSALTDI

-818 LVSSCDE
+818 LVSGCDE

-834 VHNGLPVVGTA
+834 VHNELPVVGTA

-863 SVYLQVCDGILMDA
+863 SVYLQVCDGVLMDA
-877 AGKTLLL
+877 TGKTLLL

-923 EMIGNHAFDAVND
+923 ETIGDHAFDAVND

-966 SYRLEGDKAY
+966 TYRLEGDKAY

-983 LPDVVVPAVID
+983 LPETVVPAVID

-1018 EEIGEFAFM
+1018 EVIGEFAFM

-1207 DCKKL
+1207 DCEKL

-1232 TNLEKVTLP
+1232 TNLEKVKLP

-1411 KLESIGKEAFCNTGL
+1411 KLESIGKEAFCNTEL

-1453 LPDGVEC
+1453 LPDGVER

-1494 LNDIE
+1494 LNDIG

-1511 FRNTGIT
+1511 FRNSGIT

-1565 VILSPQVFR
+1565 VLLPPQVFR

-1600 FKGCTSL
+1600 FKDCTSL

-1640 NIGDLAFARCFALKD
+1640 NIGDLAFVRCFALKD

-1698 RSLTLPKGLK
+1698 RSLTLPNGLK

-1746 TIPGDVKRIGTGAF
+1746 TIPGDVKRIATGAF

-1779 SEAFTGCTKLTEATL
+1779 ADAFLECSKLTEATL
-1794 TSSVTTIEGGAFYG
+1794 ASTVTTIESSAFCG

-1815 SGGALIQFIGENA
+1815 NGGALIQSIGEHA
-1828 FMNCENLEELNISP
+1828 FTSCENIEEINISP
-1842 NLTEIQGHAFDGCKT
+1842 NLAEISDYAFDGCKK
-1857 LKHVSPSAEQ
+1857 LKRVSPSAEQ
-1867 KGVSLPHVKYIGERA
+1867 KGVSLPHVKYIGKWA

-1952 QAARIQTL
+1952 QVARMQTL

-2047 ESIPAEYLGTAD
+2047 ESIPAEYLGTAE
-2059 QLAAKI
+2059 QMAAGI

-2078 KAEALVDWMLSETKL
+2078 KAEALVDWMLSETML
-2093 SDMLPHTYSGKMVLV
+2093 SDMLPDTYSGKMVLTL
-2108 QRKGTRWGWAFAYKA
+2108 RKGTRWGWAFAYKA

-2129 VTNDIYFSAKGIVE
+2129 VTNDIYFNAKGIVE
-2143 GEGIGDQSSVFV
+2143 GAGIGNQTSVFV

-2328 AMLCDWNVDGTL
+2328 AVLCDWNVDGTL
-2340 TLTESTEEATVA
+2340 TLSEDTEEASVA

-2372 VYHATFTPTLSQYID
+2372 VYHATFTPTLSQYIN

-2398 ECQLPRILD
+2398 ECQLPPIRD
-2407 VSELVDNKLTL
+2407 AAQLVDNKLTL

-2427 ENAQLDLIFWPEGGI
+2427 ENAQLDLIFWPEGGT

-2454 RAELYPDG
+2454 REELYPDG

-2474 CDLGY
+2474 CDMRY
-2479 ALYIAQTAD
+2479 TLYIAQTAD
-2488 NYVESEQS
+2488 NYVESEYS
-2496 YVTSRIDIPH
+2496 SVTSRIDIPH
-2506 TPYIETVQPATST
+2506 TPYIETVRPATST

-2526 MVCKICGTWL
+2526 TVCKICGTWL
-2536 DNGYVIASDHILQ
+2536 DNGYGIASDHILQ
-2549 LPVNLKAIEEEAFV
+2549 LPASLKTIEEEAFV

-2573 SDGVTAIGKRAFA
+2573 PEGVTVIGKRAFA

>member
-20 TVACAETREE
+20 TVACAETKEAKMDWNDRT
-30 KVDLEGKR
+30 

-53 VPEGFIVDKEGWSWC
+53 VPENYVVTKEEWLWYFC
-68 FAYTDGRGCT
+68 YTDGRT
-78 YYDGEYGDSYSESY
+78 ATFYDGEYGGSHMESY
-92 TYEPTGTHVE
+92 TYEPTGIHVE
-102 FDGKGSITLSNN
+102 WDGKGSISLSAN
-114 EMVRVE
+114 EMVRIQ
-120 LRIKK
+120 LRL
-125 PNVDYWIYMHA
+125 NGYDYLFA
-136 YVLVADPAEYYT
+136 YVVVADPAEYYT

-174 EIEGRPVTTIGDR
+174 EIEGCPVTTIGDR

-240 LQMHFLE
+240 LQMHSLE

-345 TFQGCERLESI
+345 AFQSCERLESI

-385 SLIGADAFR
+385 NLIGADAFR
-394 DCTALTEF
+394 DCTALTDF

-507 PNAFTGV
+507 PNAFTGM

-522 EGCTAVQSLS
+522 EDCTALQSLS

-574 TAFQMPEYLNTVSA
+574 TEFQMPERLYTVSA

-666 LKLPKNVTTL
+666 LKLPKSVTTL

-691 WDAAVTKIPASTFE
+691 WEAALTKIPVNTFE

-712 IELTDGIVEIGARA
+712 IELPDGIVEIGARA
-726 FSGNESL
+726 FSGNESMAK
-733 TNVTLPRTVRRIES
+733 VTLPRTVRRIES
-747 AAFEGCSALTGI
+747 AAFEGCSALTDI

-818 LVSSCDE
+818 LVSGCDE

-834 VHNGLPVVGTA
+834 VHNELPVVGTA

-863 SVYLQVCDGILMDA
+863 SVYLQVCDGVLLDA

-891 ADLVIDE
+891 TDFVIDE
-898 NVTAIADYAF
+898 NVTTIADYAF

-915 SITIGTQV
+915 SLTIGTQV
-923 EMIGNHAFDAVND
+923 EMIGDHAFDAVND

-946 PAQLWASAHGVRYAS
+946 PVQLWASAHGVRYAS

-966 SYRLEGDKAY
+966 TYRLEGDKAY

-983 LPDVVVPAVID
+983 LPETVVPAVID

-1018 EEIGEFAFM
+1018 EVIGDYASTS
-1027 HYLNR
+1027 
-1032 DEEYY
+1032 
-1037 VNNLVSVSLPQSL
+1037 NNVGTLESISLPQSV
-1050 KVISDWGFSGQ
+1050 KK
-1061 ENLQEITFGG
+1061 
-1071 VEQIGRG
+1071 IGRG
-1078 AFSGCSKLTQITLP
+1078 AFSGQEKLREVSLGGVVEIGDDAFRYCPNLKQIVLP
-1092 DTLTTIEWKAFEYS
+1092 DTVETIGWRAFEYS

-1112 IPVNVSFIRDTS
+1112 IPANVTKLGGAFVSD
-1124 FIENCSS
+1124 CAS
-1131 LTTLRVAEG
+1131 LTSLYIAPENTNFEMVDGLLYDIPGKTLCYA
-1140 NPYYEMEDGILYQ
+1140 
-1153 TASKSVFYTM
+1153 M
-1163 PNIEGVITVRD
+1163 PNVAGAVVIRD
-1174 GTERIGND
+1174 GTVCIGSAVLKKHD
-1182 AFSGRNITGIQL
+1182 ITSVQL
-1194 PDTLIEIGEKAFA
+1194 PNSLQKIDNEAFYGCRSLKEIS
-1207 DCKKL
+1207 
-1212 TAIEL
+1212 
-1217 PEELQTIKWYAFGGC
+1217 
-1232 TNLEKVTLP
+1232 LP
-1241 EGLTTLGSAA
+1241 EGLTDIGDCAFMDCVQIERLVLPEGLKRLGGSA
-1251 FAHCTSLTEMTIPNG
+1251 FAYCHALTEVTIPEGVTFMSQTFSYCTSLRTLNLPNSLTDMSNG
-1266 VTELSA
+1266 V
-1272 TFVDCVSLSKLTLP
+1272 V
-1286 DDLKTMKNGV
+1286 
-1296 IEGCNSLE
+1296 EGCNSLE
-1304 TLNLPATLQSISG
+1304 TLHLPAKLADISG
-1317 TWPGHLKTITTAP
+1317 EWPSKLKTITTAVG
-1330 ASVRYMSEDGIL
+1330 SVRYVSEDGVL
-1342 YDKQENGILFVNA
+1342 YDTQDNSIVFVNA

-1360 VTVREGIATIGETAF
+1360 VTVRDGITKIGEGAF
-1375 SGRKGLTSITLPES
+1375 KSRKGLTSVTLPES
-1389 CISIG
+1389 CTVIDSY
-1394 DAAFK
+1394 AF
-1399 DCTALSSVEFPD
+1399 E
-1411 KLESIGKEAFCNTGL
+1411 
-1426 QSIEFTQQKLQIAS
+1426 
-1440 RTFADCEALTNVV
+1440 
-1453 LPDGVEC
+1453 
-1460 IEEETFKNCSALV
+1460 
-1473 KVELPESCT
+1473 
-1482 SIEKSAFANCTA
+1482 NCTA
-1494 LNDIE
+1494 LTDIN
-1499 FPEKLESIGYHA
+1499 FPEKLELIGRNA
-1511 FRNTGIT
+1511 FYNSSIT
-1518 SLKLSQPGIHVGG
+1518 SLKLSQPGLHVGS
-1531 FAFAYCHQLKSVE
+1531 FAFTDCHQLKSVE

-1550 DLMEWAFARCENLET
+1550 DLMEWAFANCENLET
-1565 VILSPQVFR
+1565 VILPPQVFR

-1600 FKGCTSL
+1600 FKDCTSL
-1607 KTIEIPDS
+1607 RTIEIPDS

-1698 RSLTLPKGLK
+1698 RSLTLPNGLK

-1857 LKHVSPSAEQ
+1857 LKRVSPSAAQ
-1867 KGVSLPHVKYIGERA
+1867 KGVVLPHVKYIGERA

-1887 AIPSFSLGDSL
+1887 AVPSFSLGDSL

-1914 YFPDTVKQIGINPMW
+1914 YFPDTVNKIGINPMW
-1929 MNYAILS
+1929 QNYAILS

-1960 TIPQGVRSIGT
+1960 TIPQGVHSIGT

-2014 DDAFSEAVV
+2014 EDAFSEAVV

-2078 KAEALVDWMLSETKL
+2078 KAEALVDWMLSETML
-2093 SDMLPHTYSGKMVLV
+2093 SDMLPDTYSGKMVLV

-2129 VTNDIYFSAKGIVE
+2129 VTNDIYFNAKGIVE
-2143 GEGIGDQSSVFV
+2143 GAGIGNQTSVFV

-2199 FGDDPNVEA
+2199 FGDDPKVKA

-2220 YSKDV
+2220 YSKNV
-2225 EAEVVAQASAS
+2225 EAEVVEQASAS

-2280 EFEPTIIGTNNGY
+2280 KFEPTIIGTNNGY

-2328 AMLCDWNVDGTL
+2328 AVLCDWNVDGTL
-2340 TLTESTEEATVA
+2340 TLSEDTEEASVA

-2372 VYHATFTPTLSQYID
+2372 VYHATFTPTLSQYIN

-2398 ECQLPRILD
+2398 ECQLPPIRD
-2407 VSELVDNKLTL
+2407 AAQLVDNKLTL

-2427 ENAQLDLIFWPEGGI
+2427 ENAQLDLIFWPEGGT

-2454 RAELYPDG
+2454 REELYPDG

-2474 CDLGY
+2474 CDMRY
-2479 ALYIAQTAD
+2479 TLYIAQTAD
-2488 NYVESEQS
+2488 NYVESEYS
-2496 YVTSRIDIPH
+2496 SVTSRIDIPH
-2506 TPYIETVQPATST
+2506 TPYIETVRPATST

-2526 MVCKICGTWL
+2526 TVCKICGTWL
-2536 DNGYVIASDHILQ
+2536 DNGYGIASDHILQ
-2549 LPVNLKAIEEEAFV
+2549 LPASLKTIEEEAFV

-2573 SDGVTAIGKRAFA
+2573 PEGVTVIGKRAFA

>member
-38 VIFAQPGETIHFTYD
+38 VIFAQPGETIHFSYD

-68 FAYTDGRGCT
+68 FAYTDGHGCT
-78 YYDGEYGDSYSESY
+78 YYDDEYGEGRTESY
-92 TYEPTGTHVE
+92 TYEPTGTCVE

-163 DLLRRKVLIPE
+163 ELLRSKVLIPQ
-174 EIEGRPVTTIGDR
+174 EIEGYPVTTIGDR

-206 TTFGKEAFAASAYL
+206 TTFGKEAFAGSAYL
-220 DSVRMP
+220 DAVRMP

-247 IPDSLTEIPDYAFTN
+247 IPDSLTEIPDEAFVN
-262 CWGYGEVNKYSA
+262 CWGYGSARDYS
-274 EQSIGRVEQCVGKNV
+274 VEQCIGKNV
-289 TKIGKYAFA
+289 TKIGKSAFA

-303 GKAWGD
+303 GRVGRAWGD

-323 FQYCYKIKSLEI
+323 FQYCYTIKKLQI
-335 PAGVTVIPDR
+335 PAGVTVIADR

-356 QIDGDITMIGAE
+356 QFDGDITMIGAE

-385 SLIGADAFR
+385 NLIGADAFR
-394 DCTALTEF
+394 DCTALTAF

-574 TAFQMPEYLNTVSA
+574 TEFQMPERLYTVSA

-691 WDAAVTKIPASTFE
+691 WEAALTKIPASTFE

-733 TNVTLPRTVRRIES
+733 TNVTLPRSVRRIES
-747 AAFEGCSALTGI
+747 AAFEGCRALTDI
-759 LLWPDVEEIAA
+759 LLWPDVEKIAA

-788 AEKAATSQGVN
+788 AEKAAASQDVN

-818 LVSSCDE
+818 LVSGCDE
-825 NAVLLVLPA
+825 NTVLLVLPA
-834 VHNGLPVVGTA
+834 VHDGLPVVGTA

-863 SVYLQVCDGILMDA
+863 SAYLQVCDGILMDA

-923 EMIGNHAFDAVND
+923 ETIGDHAFEAVND

-966 SYRLEGDKAY
+966 TYRLEGDKAY

-983 LPDVVVPAVID
+983 LPETVVPAVID

-1018 EEIGEFAFM
+1018 EVIGDSAFKA
-1027 HYLNR
+1027 YFDYEKGYIR
-1032 DEEYY
+1032 T
-1037 VNNLVSVSLPQSL
+1037 LVSVSLPQSL
-1050 KVISDWGFSGQ
+1050 KIISDDGFWGQ
-1061 ENLQEITFGG
+1061 ENLQEITLGSVVEIGQSAFG
-1071 VEQIGRG
+1071 
-1078 AFSGCSKLTQITLP
+1078 SCTMLKQITLP
-1092 DTLTTIEWKAFEYS
+1092 DTLTTIGWRAFASS

-1112 IPVNVSFIRDTS
+1112 IPANVTSLGDSFITDCSALTS
-1124 FIENCSS
+1124 
-1131 LTTLRVAEG
+1131 LYVAEG
-1140 NPYYEMEDGILYQ
+1140 NPNYEIVDGLLYDIPAQ
-1153 TASKSVFYTM
+1153 TLRYALPDVSGDV
-1163 PNIEGVITVRD
+1163 VIRD
-1174 GTERIGND
+1174 GTVCIAGDVFKEH
-1182 AFSGRNITGIQL
+1182 AITSVQL
-1194 PDTLIEIGEKAFA
+1194 PDSLQKIGNSAFQSCKELKEITF
-1207 DCKKL
+1207 
-1212 TAIEL
+1212 
-1217 PEELQTIKWYAFGGC
+1217 
-1232 TNLEKVTLP
+1232 P
-1241 EGLTTLGSAA
+1241 EGLTTIDDLAFYYCTQLENTVLPENLKFLGNSAFYA
-1251 FAHCTSLTEMTIPNG
+1251 CASLTEITVPEGITWMSGTFANCYSLHTLNLPNSLTYMSG
-1266 VTELSA
+1266 VVEE
-1272 TFVDCVSLSKLTLP
+1272 CR
-1286 DDLKTMKNGV
+1286 
-1296 IEGCNSLE
+1296 SLE
-1304 TLNLPATLQSISG
+1304 TLHLPAKLADISG
-1317 TWPGHLKTITTAP
+1317 EWPSKLKTITTAFG
-1330 ASVRYMSEDGIL
+1330 SVRYVSEDGIL
-1342 YDKQENGILFVNA
+1342 YDTQDNSILFVNA
-1355 SITGH
+1355 SITGN
-1360 VTVREGIATIGETAF
+1360 VTVRDGITKIGEGAF
-1375 SGRKGLTSITLPES
+1375 KSRKGLTSVTLPES
-1389 CISIG
+1389 CTVIDSY
-1394 DAAFK
+1394 
-1399 DCTALSSVEFPD
+1399 
-1411 KLESIGKEAFCNTGL
+1411 
-1426 QSIEFTQQKLQIAS
+1426 
-1440 RTFADCEALTNVV
+1440 
-1453 LPDGVEC
+1453 
-1460 IEEETFKNCSALV
+1460 
-1473 KVELPESCT
+1473 
-1482 SIEKSAFANCTA
+1482 AFANCTA

-1511 FRNTGIT
+1511 FRNSGIT

-1565 VILSPQVFR
+1565 VILPPQVFR

-1666 KEAFRSVPI
+1666 EEAFRGVPI

-1687 ADMAFYYNEEL
+1687 ADWTFYYNGEL
-1698 RSLTLPKGLK
+1698 RSLTLPDGLK
-1708 KIGES
+1708 KIGAN
-1713 AFWNAS
+1713 AFCGAS
-1719 KLQTVELPESLTE
+1719 KLQSVELPESLEE
-1732 IGETAFRQSGLTSI
+1732 IGNAAFRESGLTSI
-1746 TIPGDVKRIGTGAF
+1746 TIPGNVKRLGGAF
-1760 AACENLEKVSVA
+1760 IYCKNLEKVSIA

-1779 SEAFTGCTKLTEATL
+1779 ADAFLECPKLTEATL
-1794 TSSVTTIEGGAFYG
+1794 ASTVTTIESSAFCG

-1815 SGGALIQFIGENA
+1815 NGGALIQSIGEHA
-1828 FMNCENLEELNISP
+1828 FTSCENIEEINISP
-1842 NLTEIQGHAFDGCKT
+1842 NLTEISDYAFDGCKK
-1857 LKHVSPSAEQ
+1857 LKRVSPSAAQ
-1867 KGVSLPHVKYIGERA
+1867 KGVLLPHVKYIGKWA
-1882 FNVCK
+1882 FNGCK

-2078 KAEALVDWMLSETKL
+2078 KAEALVDWMLSETTL
-2093 SDMLPHTYSGKMVLV
+2093 SDMLPDTYSGKMVLV

-2129 VTNDIYFSAKGIVE
+2129 VTNDIYFNAKGIVE
-2143 GEGIGDQSSVFV
+2143 GAGIGNQTSVFV

-2199 FGDDPNVEA
+2199 FGDDPKVKD

-2225 EAEVVAQASAS
+2225 EAEVVEQASAS

-2280 EFEPTIIGTNNGY
+2280 KFEPTIIGTNNGY

-2328 AMLCDWNVDGTL
+2328 AVLCDWNVDGTL
-2340 TLTESTEEATVA
+2340 TLSEDTEEASVA

-2367 ITGRK
+2367 ITGKK
-2372 VYHATFTPTLSQYID
+2372 VYHATFTPTLSQYIN

-2398 ECQLPRILD
+2398 ECQLPPIRD
-2407 VSELVDNKLTL
+2407 AAQLVDNKLTL

-2427 ENAQLDLIFWPEGGI
+2427 ENAQLDLIFWPEGGT

-2488 NYVESEQS
+2488 NYVESEYS
-2496 YVTSRIDIPH
+2496 SVTSRIDIPH
-2506 TPYIETVQPATST
+2506 TPYIETVRPATST
-2519 ENGRISD
+2519 EDGRISD
-2526 MVCKICGTWL
+2526 TVCKICGTWL
-2536 DNGYVIASDHILQ
+2536 DNGYGIASDHILQ
-2549 LPVNLKAIEEEAFV
+2549 LPASLKTIEEEAFV

-2573 SDGVTAIGKRAFA
+2573 PEGVTAIGKRAFA

>member
-163 DLLRRKVLIPE
+163 DLLRRKVLIPQ
-174 EIEGRPVTTIGDR
+174 EIEGYPVTTIGDR
-187 AFYDMPSG
+187 AFSDMPSG

-206 TTFGKEAFAASAYL
+206 TTFGKEAFAGSAYL
-220 DSVRMP
+220 DAVRMP

-247 IPDSLTEIPDYAFTN
+247 IPDSLTEIPDEAFVN
-262 CWGYGEVNKYSA
+262 CWGYGAGRGDYS
-274 EQSIGRVEQCVGKNV
+274 VEQCIGKNV
-289 TKIGKYAFA
+289 TKIGKSAFA

-303 GKAWGD
+303 GRAWGD
-309 GRLPEKLESIGEGA
+309 ARLPEKLESIGEGA

-385 SLIGADAFR
+385 NLIGADAFR
-394 DCTALTEF
+394 DCTALTDF

-416 ALMTADATR
+416 ALMTADGTR

-574 TAFQMPEYLNTVSA
+574 TEFQMPERLHTVSA

-605 LQTIEANAF
+605 LQTIEANVF

-647 PENLNTIGSSAF
+647 PENVNTIGSSAF

-666 LKLPKNVTTL
+666 LKLPKSVTTL

-691 WDAAVTKIPASTFE
+691 WDAALAKIPANTFE

-712 IELTDGIVEIGARA
+712 IELPDGIVEIGARA

-747 AAFEGCSALTGI
+747 AAFEGCSALTDI

-812 AAQDGY
+812 ATQDGY
-818 LVSSCDE
+818 LVSGCDE

-834 VHNGLPVVGTA
+834 VHDGLPVVGTA

-863 SVYLQVCDGILMDA
+863 SAYLQVCDGILMDA
-877 AGKTLLL
+877 TGKTLLL

-891 ADLVIDE
+891 TDFVIDE
-898 NVTAIADYAF
+898 NVTTIADYAF

-915 SITIGTQV
+915 SLTIGTQV

-966 SYRLEGDKAY
+966 AYRLEGDKAY

-1018 EEIGEFAFM
+1018 EVIGDSAFKA
-1027 HYLNR
+1027 YFDYEKGYIR
-1032 DEEYY
+1032 T
-1037 VNNLVSVSLPQSL
+1037 LVSVSLPQSL
-1050 KVISDWGFSGQ
+1050 KIISDDGFWGQ
-1061 ENLQEITFGG
+1061 ENLQEITLGSVVEIGQSAFG
-1071 VEQIGRG
+1071 
-1078 AFSGCSKLTQITLP
+1078 SCTMLKQITLP
-1092 DTLTTIEWKAFEYS
+1092 DTLTTIGWRAFESS

-1112 IPVNVSFIRDTS
+1112 IPVNVTSLGDSFITDCSALTS
-1124 FIENCSS
+1124 
-1131 LTTLRVAEG
+1131 LYVAEG
-1140 NPYYEMEDGILYQ
+1140 NPTYEMEDGLLYDIPAK
-1153 TASKSVFYTM
+1153 TLRYALPDVSGDV
-1163 PNIEGVITVRD
+1163 VIRD
-1174 GTERIGND
+1174 GTVRIGD
-1182 AFSGRNITGIQL
+1182 DVFKEHAITSVQL
-1194 PDTLIEIGEKAFA
+1194 PDSLQKIGNCAFQFCKELKEITFPEGLITIDGLAFA
-1207 DCKKL
+1207 
-1212 TAIEL
+1212 
-1217 PEELQTIKWYAFGGC
+1217 YC
-1232 TNLEKVTLP
+1232 TQLENVVLP
-1241 EGLTTLGSAA
+1241 EGLKSLGDSA
-1251 FAHCTSLTEMTIPNG
+1251 FRSCDSLTEITVPEGITFMSGTFATCYSLRTVNLPSGLTHMMNG
-1266 VTELSA
+1266 V
-1272 TFVDCVSLSKLTLP
+1272 V
-1286 DDLKTMKNGV
+1286 
-1296 IEGCNSLE
+1296 EGCRSLE
-1304 TLNLPATLQSISG
+1304 TLHLPAKLADISG
-1317 TWPGHLKTITTAP
+1317 EWPSKLKTITTAFG
-1330 ASVRYMSEDGIL
+1330 SVRYVSEDGIL
-1342 YDKQENGILFVNA
+1342 YDTQDNSILFVNA
-1355 SITGH
+1355 SITGN
-1360 VTVREGIATIGETAF
+1360 VTVRDGITTIGAGAF
-1375 SGRKGLTSITLPES
+1375 KGRKGLTSVTLPES
-1389 CISIG
+1389 CTVIDSY
-1394 DAAFK
+1394 AF
-1399 DCTALSSVEFPD
+1399 E
-1411 KLESIGKEAFCNTGL
+1411 
-1426 QSIEFTQQKLQIAS
+1426 
-1440 RTFADCEALTNVV
+1440 
-1453 LPDGVEC
+1453 
-1460 IEEETFKNCSALV
+1460 
-1473 KVELPESCT
+1473 
-1482 SIEKSAFANCTA
+1482 NCTA
-1494 LNDIE
+1494 LTDIN
-1499 FPEKLESIGYHA
+1499 FPEKLELIGRNA
-1511 FRNTGIT
+1511 FYNSGIT
-1518 SLKLSQPGIHVGG
+1518 SLKLSQPGLHVGS
-1531 FAFAYCHQLKSVE
+1531 FAFTDCHQLKSVE

-1565 VILSPQVFR
+1565 VILPPQVFR

-1587 TVVLPKNITFVHG
+1587 TVVLPKNITFAHG
-1600 FKGCTSL
+1600 FKDCTSL

-1640 NIGDLAFARCFALKD
+1640 NIGDLAFASCFALKD

-1698 RSLTLPKGLK
+1698 RSLTLPNGLK
-1708 KIGES
+1708 KIGVS

-1857 LKHVSPSAEQ
+1857 LKRVSPSAEQ

-1914 YFPDTVKQIGINPMW
+1914 YFPDTVNKIGINPMW
-1929 MNYAILS
+1929 QNYAILS

-1952 QAARIQTL
+1952 QATRIQTL

-2005 IPASVTEIA
+2005 IPASVTEIV

-2129 VTNDIYFSAKGIVE
+2129 VTNGIYFNAKGIIE
-2143 GEGIGDQSSVFV
+2143 GVGIGDQSSVFV

-2199 FGDDPNVEA
+2199 FGDDPKVED
-2208 CDNYDQT
+2208 CDDYNQT

-2220 YSKDV
+2220 YSKDI
-2225 EAEVVAQASAS
+2225 EAEVVEQASAS

-2251 EELMDASYAYVLDFA
+2251 EELMDAHYAYVLDFA

-2340 TLTESTEEATVA
+2340 TLSEDTEEASVA

-2372 VYHATFTPTLSQYID
+2372 VYHATFTPTLSQYIN

-2398 ECQLPRILD
+2398 ECQLPPIRD
-2407 VSELVDNKLTL
+2407 AAQLVDNKLTL

>member
-163 DLLRRKVLIPE
+163 DLLRRKVLIPQ
-174 EIEGRPVTTIGDR
+174 EIEGYPVTTIGDR
-187 AFYDMPSG
+187 AFSDMPSG

-206 TTFGKEAFAASAYL
+206 TTFGKEAFAGSAYL
-220 DSVRMP
+220 DAVRMP

-247 IPDSLTEIPDYAFTN
+247 IPDSLTEIPDEAFVN
-262 CWGYGEVNKYSA
+262 CWGYGAGRGDYS
-274 EQSIGRVEQCVGKNV
+274 VEQCIGKNV
-289 TKIGKYAFA
+289 TKIGKSAFA

-303 GKAWGD
+303 GRAWGD
-309 GRLPEKLESIGEGA
+309 ARLPEKLESIGEGA

-385 SLIGADAFR
+385 NLIGADAFR
-394 DCTALTEF
+394 DCTALTDF

-416 ALMTADATR
+416 ALMTADGTR

-574 TAFQMPEYLNTVSA
+574 TEFQMPERLHTVSA

-605 LQTIEANAF
+605 LQTIEANVF

-647 PENLNTIGSSAF
+647 PENVNTIGSSAF

-666 LKLPKNVTTL
+666 LKLPKSVTTL

-691 WDAAVTKIPASTFE
+691 WDAALAKIPANTFE

-712 IELTDGIVEIGARA
+712 IELPDGIVEIGARA

-747 AAFEGCSALTGI
+747 AAFEGCSALTDI

-812 AAQDGY
+812 ATQDGY
-818 LVSSCDE
+818 LVSGCDE

-834 VHNGLPVVGTA
+834 VHDGLPVVGTA

-863 SVYLQVCDGILMDA
+863 SAYLQVCDGILMDA
-877 AGKTLLL
+877 TGKTLLL

-891 ADLVIDE
+891 TDFVIDE
-898 NVTAIADYAF
+898 NVTTIADYAF

-915 SITIGTQV
+915 SLTIGTQV

-966 SYRLEGDKAY
+966 AYRLEGDKAY

-1018 EEIGEFAFM
+1018 EVIGDSAFKA
-1027 HYLNR
+1027 YFDYEKGYIR
-1032 DEEYY
+1032 T
-1037 VNNLVSVSLPQSL
+1037 LVSVSLPQSL
-1050 KVISDWGFSGQ
+1050 KIISDDGFWGQ
-1061 ENLQEITFGG
+1061 ENLQEITLGSVVEIGQSAFG
-1071 VEQIGRG
+1071 
-1078 AFSGCSKLTQITLP
+1078 SCTMLKQITLP
-1092 DTLTTIEWKAFEYS
+1092 DTLTTIGWRAFESS

-1112 IPVNVSFIRDTS
+1112 IPVNVTSLGDSFITDCSALTS
-1124 FIENCSS
+1124 
-1131 LTTLRVAEG
+1131 LYVAEG
-1140 NPYYEMEDGILYQ
+1140 NPTYEMEDGLLYDIPAK
-1153 TASKSVFYTM
+1153 TLRYALPDVSGDV
-1163 PNIEGVITVRD
+1163 VIRD
-1174 GTERIGND
+1174 GTVRIGD
-1182 AFSGRNITGIQL
+1182 DVFKEHAITSVQL
-1194 PDTLIEIGEKAFA
+1194 PDSLQKIGNCAFQFCKELKEITFPEGLITIDGLAFA
-1207 DCKKL
+1207 
-1212 TAIEL
+1212 
-1217 PEELQTIKWYAFGGC
+1217 YC
-1232 TNLEKVTLP
+1232 TQLENVVLP
-1241 EGLTTLGSAA
+1241 EGLKSLGDSA
-1251 FAHCTSLTEMTIPNG
+1251 FRSCDSLTEITVPEGITFMSGTFATCYSLRTVNLPSGLTHMMNG
-1266 VTELSA
+1266 V
-1272 TFVDCVSLSKLTLP
+1272 V
-1286 DDLKTMKNGV
+1286 
-1296 IEGCNSLE
+1296 EGCRSLE
-1304 TLNLPATLQSISG
+1304 TLHLPAKLADISG
-1317 TWPGHLKTITTAP
+1317 EWPSKLKTITTAFG
-1330 ASVRYMSEDGIL
+1330 SVRYVSEDGIL
-1342 YDKQENGILFVNA
+1342 YDTQDNSILFVNA
-1355 SITGH
+1355 SITGN
-1360 VTVREGIATIGETAF
+1360 VTVRDGITTIGAGAF
-1375 SGRKGLTSITLPES
+1375 KGRKGLTSVTLPES
-1389 CISIG
+1389 CTVIDSY
-1394 DAAFK
+1394 AF
-1399 DCTALSSVEFPD
+1399 E
-1411 KLESIGKEAFCNTGL
+1411 
-1426 QSIEFTQQKLQIAS
+1426 
-1440 RTFADCEALTNVV
+1440 
-1453 LPDGVEC
+1453 
-1460 IEEETFKNCSALV
+1460 
-1473 KVELPESCT
+1473 
-1482 SIEKSAFANCTA
+1482 NCTA
-1494 LNDIE
+1494 LTDIN
-1499 FPEKLESIGYHA
+1499 FPEKLELIGRNA
-1511 FRNTGIT
+1511 FYNSGIT
-1518 SLKLSQPGIHVGG
+1518 SLKLSQPGLHVGS
-1531 FAFAYCHQLKSVE
+1531 FAFTDCHQLKSVE

-1565 VILSPQVFR
+1565 VILPPQVFR

-1587 TVVLPKNITFVHG
+1587 TVVLPKNITFAHG
-1600 FKGCTSL
+1600 FKDCTSL

-1640 NIGDLAFARCFALKD
+1640 NIGDLAFASCFALKD

-1698 RSLTLPKGLK
+1698 RSLTLPNGLK
-1708 KIGES
+1708 KIGVS

-1857 LKHVSPSAEQ
+1857 LKRVSPSAEQ

-1914 YFPDTVKQIGINPMW
+1914 YFPDTVNKIGINPMW
-1929 MNYAILS
+1929 QNYAILS

-1952 QAARIQTL
+1952 QATRIQTL

-2129 VTNDIYFSAKGIVE
+2129 VTNGIYFNAKGIIE
-2143 GEGIGDQSSVFV
+2143 GVGIGDQSSVFV

-2199 FGDDPNVEA
+2199 FGDDPKVED
-2208 CDNYDQT
+2208 CDDYNQT

-2220 YSKDV
+2220 YSKDI
-2225 EAEVVAQASAS
+2225 EAEVVEQASAS

-2251 EELMDASYAYVLDFA
+2251 EELMDAHYAYVLDFA

-2340 TLTESTEEATVA
+2340 TLSEDTEEASVA

-2372 VYHATFTPTLSQYID
+2372 VYHATFTPTLSQYIN

-2398 ECQLPRILD
+2398 ECQLPPIRD
-2407 VSELVDNKLTL
+2407 AAQLVDNKLTL

>member
-163 DLLRRKVLIPE
+163 DLLRRKVLIPQ
-174 EIEGRPVTTIGDR
+174 EIEGYPVTTIGDR
-187 AFYDMPSG
+187 AFSDMPSG

-206 TTFGKEAFAASAYL
+206 TTFGKEAFAGSAYL
-220 DSVRMP
+220 DAVRMP

-240 LQMHFLE
+240 LQLHFLE

-274 EQSIGRVEQCVGKNV
+274 EQSIGKVEQCVGKNV

-394 DCTALTEF
+394 DCTALTDF

-574 TAFQMPEYLNTVSA
+574 TEFQMPERLHTVSA

-595 SLKTVTWSKY
+595 SLKTVTWSNN

-619 TEIIFPESLTR
+619 TEIVFPASLTR

-691 WDAAVTKIPASTFE
+691 WDAALTKIPASTFE

-712 IELTDGIVEIGARA
+712 IELPDGIVEIGARA

-747 AAFEGCSALTGI
+747 AAFEGCRALTDI

-812 AAQDGY
+812 ATQDGY
-818 LVSSCDE
+818 LVSGCDE
-825 NAVLLVLPA
+825 NTVLLVLPA

-877 AGKTLLL
+877 TGKTLLL

-908 AYCQNLR
+908 AYCQHLR

-923 EMIGNHAFDAVND
+923 ETIGDHAFDAVND

-1004 RSPILTHVV
+1004 RSPILMHVV

-1018 EEIGEFAFM
+1018 EVIGDSAFKA
-1027 HYLNR
+1027 YFDYEKGYIR
-1032 DEEYY
+1032 T
-1037 VNNLVSVSLPQSL
+1037 LVSVSLPQSL
-1050 KVISDWGFSGQ
+1050 KIISDDGFWGQ
-1061 ENLQEITFGG
+1061 ENLQEITLGSVVEIGQSAFG
-1071 VEQIGRG
+1071 
-1078 AFSGCSKLTQITLP
+1078 SCTMLKQITLP
-1092 DTLTTIEWKAFEYS
+1092 DTLTTIGWRAFESS

-1112 IPVNVSFIRDTS
+1112 IPVNVTSLGDSFITDCSALTS
-1124 FIENCSS
+1124 
-1131 LTTLRVAEG
+1131 LYVAEG
-1140 NPYYEMEDGILYQ
+1140 NPTYEMEDGLLYDIPAK
-1153 TASKSVFYTM
+1153 TLRYALPDVSGDV
-1163 PNIEGVITVRD
+1163 VIRD
-1174 GTERIGND
+1174 GTVRIGD
-1182 AFSGRNITGIQL
+1182 DVFKEHAITSVQL
-1194 PDTLIEIGEKAFA
+1194 PDSLQKIGNCAFQFCKELKEITFPEGLITIDGLAFA
-1207 DCKKL
+1207 
-1212 TAIEL
+1212 
-1217 PEELQTIKWYAFGGC
+1217 YC
-1232 TNLEKVTLP
+1232 TQLENVVLP
-1241 EGLTTLGSAA
+1241 EGL
-1251 FAHCTSLTEMTIPNG
+1251 
-1266 VTELSA
+1266 
-1272 TFVDCVSLSKLTLP
+1272 K
-1286 DDLKTMKNGV
+1286 
-1296 IEGCNSLE
+1296 
-1304 TLNLPATLQSISG
+1304 
-1317 TWPGHLKTITTAP
+1317 
-1330 ASVRYMSEDGIL
+1330 
-1342 YDKQENGILFVNA
+1342 
-1355 SITGH
+1355 
-1360 VTVREGIATIGETAF
+1360 
-1375 SGRKGLTSITLPES
+1375 
-1389 CISIG
+1389 
-1394 DAAFK
+1394 
-1399 DCTALSSVEFPD
+1399 
-1411 KLESIGKEAFCNTGL
+1411 
-1426 QSIEFTQQKLQIAS
+1426 
-1440 RTFADCEALTNVV
+1440 
-1453 LPDGVEC
+1453 
-1460 IEEETFKNCSALV
+1460 
-1473 KVELPESCT
+1473 
-1482 SIEKSAFANCTA
+1482 
-1494 LNDIE
+1494 
-1499 FPEKLESIGYHA
+1499 
-1511 FRNTGIT
+1511 
-1518 SLKLSQPGIHVGG
+1518 
-1531 FAFAYCHQLKSVE
+1531 
-1544 ITSTDF
+1544 
-1550 DLMEWAFARCENLET
+1550 
-1565 VILSPQVFR
+1565 
-1574 MEGGCFTECTSLT
+1574 
-1587 TVVLPKNITFVHG
+1587 
-1600 FKGCTSL
+1600 
-1607 KTIEIPDS
+1607 
-1615 VTSIGYEAFANC
+1615 
-1627 KSLESI
+1627 
-1633 HLPDGVT
+1633 
-1640 NIGDLAFARCFALKD
+1640 
-1655 VNFPAALTTIG
+1655 
-1666 KEAFRSVPI
+1666 
-1675 AEVVI
+1675 
-1680 PANVTEI
+1680 
-1687 ADMAFYYNEEL
+1687 
-1698 RSLTLPKGLK
+1698 
-1708 KIGES
+1708 
-1713 AFWNAS
+1713 
-1719 KLQTVELPESLTE
+1719 
-1732 IGETAFRQSGLTSI
+1732 
-1746 TIPGDVKRIGTGAF
+1746 
-1760 AACENLEKVSVA
+1760 
-1772 PGVETIG
+1772 
-1779 SEAFTGCTKLTEATL
+1779 
-1794 TSSVTTIEGGAFYG
+1794 
-1808 CKALQTI
+1808 
-1815 SGGALIQFIGENA
+1815 
-1828 FMNCENLEELNISP
+1828 
-1842 NLTEIQGHAFDGCKT
+1842 
-1857 LKHVSPSAEQ
+1857 
-1867 KGVSLPHVKYIGERA
+1867 
-1882 FNVCK
+1882 
-1887 AIPSFSLGDSL
+1887 SLGDS
-1898 ETVGDYAFAS
+1898 AFRS
-1908 TSVTSM
+1908 C
-1914 YFPDTVKQIGINPMW
+1914 D
-1929 MNYAILS
+1929 
-1936 VHLPKSLT
+1936 SLT
-1944 EIPQGMFA
+1944 
-1952 QAARIQTL
+1952 
-1960 TIPQGVRSIGT
+1960 
-1971 QAFHGNVA
+1971 
-1979 LAALKL
+1979 
-1985 PDGLE
+1985 D
-1990 RIGANAFGN
+1990 
-1999 AMLLLE
+1999 
-2005 IPASVTEIA
+2005 
-2014 DDAFSEAVV
+2014 
-2023 EFYTPSGSAAHQ
+2023 
-2035 YALAH
+2035 
-2040 QIPVHLD
+2040 
-2047 ESIPAEYLGTAD
+2047 
-2059 QLAAKI
+2059 
-2065 VAQVITDDMTDYQ
+2065 
-2078 KAEALVDWMLSETKL
+2078 
-2093 SDMLPHTYSGKMVLV
+2093 
-2108 QRKGTRWGWAFAYKA
+2108 
-2123 LLNAAN
+2123 
-2129 VTNDIYFSAKGIVE
+2129 
-2143 GEGIGDQSSVFV
+2143 
-2155 SYFDGD
+2155 
-2161 AVNMIQIDGQWYFTH
+2161 VNF
-2176 PAFVEHFGKARY
+2176 
-2188 FMLNRETYRLS
+2188 
-2199 FGDDPNVEA
+2199 
-2208 CDNYDQT
+2208 C
-2215 FLYQA
+2215 
-2220 YSKDV
+2220 
-2225 EAEVVAQASAS
+2225 
-2236 FTEGKKLVYA
+2236 
-2246 EVQPI
+2246 
-2251 EELMDASYAYVLDFA
+2251 
-2266 GRHMDTLDWQNAQG
+2266 
-2280 EFEPTIIGTNNGY
+2280 
-2293 WLSDDLTG
+2293 
-2301 EYAQVTVNTQTLY
+2301 
-2314 PYGAEVRLDDPEYT
+2314 
-2328 AMLCDWNVDGTL
+2328 
-2340 TLTESTEEATVA
+2340 
-2352 LFTIERGEDIEKKQT
+2352 
-2367 ITGRK
+2367 
-2372 VYHATFTPTLSQYID
+2372 
-2387 TLAPTEFDLVL
+2387 
-2398 ECQLPRILD
+2398 
-2407 VSELVDNKLTL
+2407 
-2418 TLSDSHIFP
+2418 
-2427 ENAQLDLIFWPEGGI
+2427 
-2442 SSAPITHFYVED
+2442 
-2454 RAELYPDG
+2454 
-2462 KREITLDLSALR
+2462 
-2474 CDLGY
+2474 
-2479 ALYIAQTAD
+2479 
-2488 NYVESEQS
+2488 
-2496 YVTSRIDIPH
+2496 
-2506 TPYIETVQPATST
+2506 
-2519 ENGRISD
+2519 
-2526 MVCKICGTWL
+2526 
-2536 DNGYVIASDHILQ
+2536 
-2549 LPVNLKAIEEEAFV
+2549 
-2563 GMWQVQQVNI
+2563 
-2573 SDGVTAIGKRAFA
+2573 
-2586 DCTLLRLV
+2586 
-2594 IIPNSVQTLADDA
+2594 
-2607 FSGCHPV
+2607 
-2614 ILCDAENQQV
+2614 
-2624 IDWANAQG
+2624 
-2632 LMVVFKE
+2632 
-2639 SK
+2639 

>member
-38 VIFAQPGETIHFTYD
+38 VIFAQPGETIHFSYD

-68 FAYTDGRGCT
+68 FAYTDGHGCT
-78 YYDGEYGDSYSESY
+78 YYDDEYGEGRTESY
-92 TYEPTGTHVE
+92 TYEPTGTCVE

-163 DLLRRKVLIPE
+163 ELLRSKVLIPQ
-174 EIEGRPVTTIGDR
+174 EIEGYPVTTIGDR

-206 TTFGKEAFAASAYL
+206 TTFGKEAFAGSAYL
-220 DSVRMP
+220 DAVRMP

-247 IPDSLTEIPDYAFTN
+247 IPDSLTEIPDEAFVN
-262 CWGYGEVNKYSA
+262 CWGYGSARDYS
-274 EQSIGRVEQCVGKNV
+274 VEQCIGKNV
-289 TKIGKYAFA
+289 TKIGKSAFA

-303 GKAWGD
+303 GRVGRAWGD

-323 FQYCYKIKSLEI
+323 FQYCYTIKKLQI
-335 PAGVTVIPDR
+335 PAGVTVIADR

-356 QIDGDITMIGAE
+356 QFDGDITMIGAE

-394 DCTALTEF
+394 DCTALTAF

-574 TAFQMPEYLNTVSA
+574 TEFQMPERLYTVSA

-666 LKLPKNVTTL
+666 LKLPKSVTTL

-691 WDAAVTKIPASTFE
+691 WEAALTKIPASTFE

-712 IELTDGIVEIGARA
+712 IELPDGIVEIGARA

-747 AAFEGCSALTGI
+747 AAFEGCSALTDI

-818 LVSSCDE
+818 LVSGCDE
-825 NAVLLVLPA
+825 NTVLLVLPA

-923 EMIGNHAFDAVND
+923 ETIGDHAFEAVND

-966 SYRLEGDKAY
+966 TYRLEGDKAY

-983 LPDVVVPAVID
+983 LPETVVPAVID

-1018 EEIGEFAFM
+1018 EVIGDSAFKA
-1027 HYLNR
+1027 YFDYEKGYIR
-1032 DEEYY
+1032 T
-1037 VNNLVSVSLPQSL
+1037 LVSVSLPQSL
-1050 KVISDWGFSGQ
+1050 KIISDDGFWGQ
-1061 ENLQEITFGG
+1061 ENLQEITLGSVVEIGQSAFG
-1071 VEQIGRG
+1071 
-1078 AFSGCSKLTQITLP
+1078 SCTMLKQITLP
-1092 DTLTTIEWKAFEYS
+1092 DTLTTIGWRAFASS

-1112 IPVNVSFIRDTS
+1112 IPANVTSLGDSFITDCSALTS
-1124 FIENCSS
+1124 
-1131 LTTLRVAEG
+1131 LYVAEG
-1140 NPYYEMEDGILYQ
+1140 NPNYEIVDGLLYDIPAQ
-1153 TASKSVFYTM
+1153 TLRYALPDVSGDV
-1163 PNIEGVITVRD
+1163 VIRD
-1174 GTERIGND
+1174 GTVCIAGDVFKEH
-1182 AFSGRNITGIQL
+1182 AITSVQL
-1194 PDTLIEIGEKAFA
+1194 PDSLQKIGNSAFQSCKELKEITF
-1207 DCKKL
+1207 
-1212 TAIEL
+1212 
-1217 PEELQTIKWYAFGGC
+1217 
-1232 TNLEKVTLP
+1232 P
-1241 EGLTTLGSAA
+1241 EGLTTIDDLAFYYCTQLENTVLPENLKFLGNSAFYA
-1251 FAHCTSLTEMTIPNG
+1251 CASLTEITVPEGITWMSGTFANCYSLHTLNLPNSLTYMSG
-1266 VTELSA
+1266 VVEE
-1272 TFVDCVSLSKLTLP
+1272 CR
-1286 DDLKTMKNGV
+1286 
-1296 IEGCNSLE
+1296 SLE
-1304 TLNLPATLQSISG
+1304 TLHLPAKLADISG
-1317 TWPGHLKTITTAP
+1317 EWPSKLKTITTAFG
-1330 ASVRYMSEDGIL
+1330 SVRYVSEDGIL
-1342 YDKQENGILFVNA
+1342 YDTQDNSILFVNA
-1355 SITGH
+1355 SITGN
-1360 VTVREGIATIGETAF
+1360 VTVRDGITKIGEGAF
-1375 SGRKGLTSITLPES
+1375 KSRKGLTSVTLPES
-1389 CISIG
+1389 CTVIDSY
-1394 DAAFK
+1394 AF
-1399 DCTALSSVEFPD
+1399 E
-1411 KLESIGKEAFCNTGL
+1411 
-1426 QSIEFTQQKLQIAS
+1426 
-1440 RTFADCEALTNVV
+1440 
-1453 LPDGVEC
+1453 
-1460 IEEETFKNCSALV
+1460 
-1473 KVELPESCT
+1473 
-1482 SIEKSAFANCTA
+1482 NCTA
-1494 LNDIE
+1494 LTDIN
-1499 FPEKLESIGYHA
+1499 FPEKLELIGRNA
-1511 FRNTGIT
+1511 FYNSGIT
-1518 SLKLSQPGIHVGG
+1518 SLKLSQPGLHVGS
-1531 FAFAYCHQLKSVE
+1531 FAFTDCHQLKSVE

-1565 VILSPQVFR
+1565 VILPPQVFR

-1587 TVVLPKNITFVHG
+1587 TVVLPKNITDVHG

-1615 VTSIGYEAFANC
+1615 VTRIDYNAFSEC

-1640 NIGDLAFARCFALKD
+1640 NIGGLAFAHCYALKEINLPD
-1655 VNFPAALTTIG
+1655 SLTTIG
-1666 KEAFRSVPI
+1666 EEAFRGVPI

-1687 ADMAFYYNEEL
+1687 ADWTFYYNGEL
-1698 RSLTLPKGLK
+1698 RSLTLPDGLK
-1708 KIGES
+1708 KIGAN
-1713 AFWNAS
+1713 AFCGAS
-1719 KLQTVELPESLTE
+1719 KLQSVELPESLEE
-1732 IGETAFRQSGLTSI
+1732 IGNAAFRESGLTSI
-1746 TIPGDVKRIGTGAF
+1746 TIPGNVKRLGGAF
-1760 AACENLEKVSVA
+1760 IYCKNLEKVSIA

-1779 SEAFTGCTKLTEATL
+1779 ADAFLECPKLTEATL
-1794 TSSVTTIEGGAFYG
+1794 ASTVTTIESSAFCG

-1815 SGGALIQFIGENA
+1815 NGGALIQSIGEHA
-1828 FMNCENLEELNISP
+1828 FTSCENIEEINISP
-1842 NLTEIQGHAFDGCKT
+1842 NLTEISDYAFDGCKK
-1857 LKHVSPSAEQ
+1857 LKRVSPSAAQ
-1867 KGVSLPHVKYIGERA
+1867 KGVLLPHVKYIGKWA
-1882 FNVCK
+1882 FNGCK

-1960 TIPQGVRSIGT
+1960 TIPQGVHSIGT

-1999 AMLLLE
+1999 SMLLLE

-2047 ESIPAEYLGTAD
+2047 ESIPAEYLGTAE
-2059 QLAAKI
+2059 QMAAGI

-2078 KAEALVDWMLSETKL
+2078 KAEALVDWMLSETML
-2093 SDMLPHTYSGKMVLV
+2093 SDMLPDTYSGKMVLV

-2129 VTNDIYFSAKGIVE
+2129 VTNDIYFNAKGIVE
-2143 GEGIGDQSSVFV
+2143 GAGIGNQTSVFV

-2199 FGDDPNVEA
+2199 FGDDPKVKD

-2225 EAEVVAQASAS
+2225 EAEVVEQASAS

-2314 PYGAEVRLDDPEYT
+2314 PYGAEVRLDNPEYT
-2328 AMLCDWNVDGTL
+2328 AVLCDWNVDGTL
-2340 TLTESTEEATVA
+2340 TLSEDTEEASVA

-2372 VYHATFTPTLSQYID
+2372 VYHATFTPTLSQYIN

-2398 ECQLPRILD
+2398 ECQLPPIRD
-2407 VSELVDNKLTL
+2407 AAQLVDNKLTL

-2427 ENAQLDLIFWPEGGI
+2427 ENAQLDLIFWPEGGT

-2454 RAELYPDG
+2454 REELYPDG

-2479 ALYIAQTAD
+2479 TLYIAQTAD
-2488 NYVESEQS
+2488 NYVESEYS
-2496 YVTSRIDIPH
+2496 SVTSRIDIPH
-2506 TPYIETVQPATST
+2506 TPYIETVRPATST
-2519 ENGRISD
+2519 EDGRISD
-2526 MVCKICGTWL
+2526 TVCKICGTWL
-2536 DNGYVIASDHILQ
+2536 DNGYAIASDHILQ
-2549 LPVNLKAIEEEAFV
+2549 LPANLKAIEEEAFV

-2573 SDGVTAIGKRAFA
+2573 PEGVTAIGKRAFA

>member
-38 VIFAQPGETIHFTYD
+38 VIFAQPGETIHFSYD

-68 FAYTDGRGCT
+68 FAYTDGHGCT
-78 YYDGEYGDSYSESY
+78 YYDDEYGEGRTESY
-92 TYEPTGTHVE
+92 TYEPTGTCVE

-163 DLLRRKVLIPE
+163 ELLRSKVLIPQ
-174 EIEGRPVTTIGDR
+174 EIEGYPVTTIGDR

-206 TTFGKEAFAASAYL
+206 TTFGKEAFAGSAYL
-220 DSVRMP
+220 DAVRMP

-247 IPDSLTEIPDYAFTN
+247 IPDSLTEIPDEAFVN
-262 CWGYGEVNKYSA
+262 CWGYGSARDYS
-274 EQSIGRVEQCVGKNV
+274 VEQCIGKNV
-289 TKIGKYAFA
+289 TKIGKSAFA

-303 GKAWGD
+303 GRVGRAWGD

-323 FQYCYKIKSLEI
+323 FQYCYTIKKLQI
-335 PAGVTVIPDR
+335 PAGVTVIADR

-356 QIDGDITMIGAE
+356 QFDGDITMIGAE

-394 DCTALTEF
+394 DCTALTAF

-574 TAFQMPEYLNTVSA
+574 TEFQMPERLYTVSA

-666 LKLPKNVTTL
+666 LKLPKSVTTL

-691 WDAAVTKIPASTFE
+691 WEAALTKIPASTFE

-712 IELTDGIVEIGARA
+712 IELPDGIVEIGARA

-747 AAFEGCSALTGI
+747 AAFEGCSALTDI

-818 LVSSCDE
+818 LVSGCDE
-825 NAVLLVLPA
+825 NTVLLVLPA

-923 EMIGNHAFDAVND
+923 ETIGDHAFEAVND

-966 SYRLEGDKAY
+966 TYRLEGDKAY

-983 LPDVVVPAVID
+983 LPETVVPAVID

-1018 EEIGEFAFM
+1018 EVIGDSAFKA
-1027 HYLNR
+1027 YFDYEKGYIR
-1032 DEEYY
+1032 T
-1037 VNNLVSVSLPQSL
+1037 LVSVSLPQSL
-1050 KVISDWGFSGQ
+1050 KIISDDGFWGQ
-1061 ENLQEITFGG
+1061 ENLQEITLGSVVEIGQSAFG
-1071 VEQIGRG
+1071 
-1078 AFSGCSKLTQITLP
+1078 SCTMLKQITLP
-1092 DTLTTIEWKAFEYS
+1092 DTLTTIGWRAFASS

-1112 IPVNVSFIRDTS
+1112 IPANVTSLGDSFITDCSALTS
-1124 FIENCSS
+1124 
-1131 LTTLRVAEG
+1131 LYVAEG
-1140 NPYYEMEDGILYQ
+1140 NPNYEIVDGLLYDIPAQ
-1153 TASKSVFYTM
+1153 TLRYALPDVSGDV
-1163 PNIEGVITVRD
+1163 VIRD
-1174 GTERIGND
+1174 GTVCIAGDVFKEH
-1182 AFSGRNITGIQL
+1182 AITSVQL
-1194 PDTLIEIGEKAFA
+1194 PDSLQKIGNSAFQSCKELKEITF
-1207 DCKKL
+1207 
-1212 TAIEL
+1212 
-1217 PEELQTIKWYAFGGC
+1217 
-1232 TNLEKVTLP
+1232 P
-1241 EGLTTLGSAA
+1241 EGLTTIDDLAFYYCTQLENTVLPENLKFLGNSAFYA
-1251 FAHCTSLTEMTIPNG
+1251 CASLTEITVPEGITWMSGTFANCYSLHTLNLPNSLTYMSG
-1266 VTELSA
+1266 VVEE
-1272 TFVDCVSLSKLTLP
+1272 CR
-1286 DDLKTMKNGV
+1286 
-1296 IEGCNSLE
+1296 SLE
-1304 TLNLPATLQSISG
+1304 TLHLPAKLADISG
-1317 TWPGHLKTITTAP
+1317 EWPSKLKTITTAFG
-1330 ASVRYMSEDGIL
+1330 SVRYVSEDGIL
-1342 YDKQENGILFVNA
+1342 YDTQDNSILFVNA
-1355 SITGH
+1355 SITGN
-1360 VTVREGIATIGETAF
+1360 VTVRDGITKIGEGAF
-1375 SGRKGLTSITLPES
+1375 KSRKGLTSVTLPES
-1389 CISIG
+1389 CTVIDSY
-1394 DAAFK
+1394 AF
-1399 DCTALSSVEFPD
+1399 E
-1411 KLESIGKEAFCNTGL
+1411 
-1426 QSIEFTQQKLQIAS
+1426 
-1440 RTFADCEALTNVV
+1440 
-1453 LPDGVEC
+1453 
-1460 IEEETFKNCSALV
+1460 
-1473 KVELPESCT
+1473 
-1482 SIEKSAFANCTA
+1482 NCTA
-1494 LNDIE
+1494 LTDIN
-1499 FPEKLESIGYHA
+1499 FPEKLELIGRNA
-1511 FRNTGIT
+1511 FYNSGIT
-1518 SLKLSQPGIHVGG
+1518 SLKLSQPGLHVGS
-1531 FAFAYCHQLKSVE
+1531 FAFTDCHQLKSVE

-1565 VILSPQVFR
+1565 VILPPQVFR

-1587 TVVLPKNITFVHG
+1587 TVVLPKNITDVHG

-1615 VTSIGYEAFANC
+1615 VTRIDYNAFSEC

-1640 NIGDLAFARCFALKD
+1640 NIGGLAFAHCYALKEINLPD
-1655 VNFPAALTTIG
+1655 SLTTIG
-1666 KEAFRSVPI
+1666 EEAFRGVPI

-1687 ADMAFYYNEEL
+1687 ADWTFYYNGEL
-1698 RSLTLPKGLK
+1698 RSLTLPDGLK
-1708 KIGES
+1708 KIGAN
-1713 AFWNAS
+1713 AFCGAS
-1719 KLQTVELPESLTE
+1719 KLQSVELPESLEE
-1732 IGETAFRQSGLTSI
+1732 IGNAAFRESGLTSI
-1746 TIPGDVKRIGTGAF
+1746 TIPGNVKRLGGAF
-1760 AACENLEKVSVA
+1760 IYCKNLEKVSIA

-1779 SEAFTGCTKLTEATL
+1779 ADAFLECPKLTEATL
-1794 TSSVTTIEGGAFYG
+1794 ASTVTTIESSAFCGG
-1808 CKALQTI
+1808 KALQTI
-1815 SGGALIQFIGENA
+1815 NGGALIQSIGEHA
-1828 FMNCENLEELNISP
+1828 FTSCENIEEINISP
-1842 NLTEIQGHAFDGCKT
+1842 NLTEISDYAFDGCKK
-1857 LKHVSPSAEQ
+1857 LKRVSPSAAQ
-1867 KGVSLPHVKYIGERA
+1867 KGVLLPHVKYIGKWA
-1882 FNVCK
+1882 FNGCK

-1960 TIPQGVRSIGT
+1960 TIPQGVHSIGT

-1999 AMLLLE
+1999 SMLLLE

-2047 ESIPAEYLGTAD
+2047 ESIPAEYLGTAE
-2059 QLAAKI
+2059 QMAAGI

-2078 KAEALVDWMLSETKL
+2078 KAEALVDWMLSETML
-2093 SDMLPHTYSGKMVLV
+2093 SDMLPDTYSGKMVLV

-2129 VTNDIYFSAKGIVE
+2129 VTNDIYFNAKGIVE
-2143 GEGIGDQSSVFV
+2143 GAGIGNQTSVFV

-2199 FGDDPNVEA
+2199 FGDDPKVKD

-2225 EAEVVAQASAS
+2225 EAEVVEQASAS

-2314 PYGAEVRLDDPEYT
+2314 PYGAEVRLDNPEYT
-2328 AMLCDWNVDGTL
+2328 AVLCDWNVDGTL
-2340 TLTESTEEATVA
+2340 TLSEDTEEASVA

-2372 VYHATFTPTLSQYID
+2372 VYHATFTPTLSQYIN

-2398 ECQLPRILD
+2398 ECQLPPIRD
-2407 VSELVDNKLTL
+2407 AAQLVDNKLTL

-2427 ENAQLDLIFWPEGGI
+2427 ENAQLDLIFWPEGGT

-2454 RAELYPDG
+2454 REELYPDG

-2479 ALYIAQTAD
+2479 TLYIAQTAD
-2488 NYVESEQS
+2488 NYVESEYS
-2496 YVTSRIDIPH
+2496 SVTSRIDIPH
-2506 TPYIETVQPATST
+2506 TPYIETVRPATST
-2519 ENGRISD
+2519 EDGRISD
-2526 MVCKICGTWL
+2526 TVCKICGTWL
-2536 DNGYVIASDHILQ
+2536 DNGYAIASDHILQ
-2549 LPVNLKAIEEEAFV
+2549 LPANLKAIEEEAFV

-2573 SDGVTAIGKRAFA
+2573 PEGVTAIGKRAFA

>member
-53 VPEGFIVDKEGWSWC
+53 VPEDFVVTKEEWLWY
-68 FAYTDGRGCT
+68 FAYTDGHGSFGSGSN
-78 YYDGEYGDSYSESY
+78 DDEYGATHFESY
-92 TYEPTGTHVE
+92 TYEPTGIHVE
-102 FDGKGSITLSNN
+102 WDGKGSISLSAN
-114 EMVRVE
+114 EMVRIQ
-120 LRIKK
+120 LRL
-125 PNVDYWIYMHA
+125 NGYEYLYA

-174 EIEGRPVTTIGDR
+174 EIEGCPVTTIGDR

-394 DCTALTEF
+394 DCTALTDF

-574 TAFQMPEYLNTVSA
+574 TEFQMPERLYTVSA

-647 PENLNTIGSSAF
+647 PENVNTIGSSAF

-666 LKLPKNVTTL
+666 LKLPKNVTTM

-691 WDAAVTKIPASTFE
+691 WDAALAKIPANTFE

-712 IELTDGIVEIGARA
+712 IELPDGIVEIGARA

-747 AAFEGCSALTGI
+747 AAFEGCSALTDI

-818 LVSSCDE
+818 LVSGCDE

-834 VHNGLPVVGTA
+834 VHDGLPVVGTA

-863 SVYLQVCDGILMDA
+863 SAYLQVCDGILMDA
-877 AGKTLLL
+877 TGKTLLL

-891 ADLVIDE
+891 TDFVIDE
-898 NVTAIADYAF
+898 NVTTIADYAF

-915 SITIGTQV
+915 SLTIGTQV

-1018 EEIGEFAFM
+1018 EVIGDSAFKA
-1027 HYLNR
+1027 YFDYEKGYIR
-1032 DEEYY
+1032 T
-1037 VNNLVSVSLPQSL
+1037 LVSVSLPQSL
-1050 KVISDWGFSGQ
+1050 KIISDDGFWGQ
-1061 ENLQEITFGG
+1061 ENLQEITLGSVVEIGQSAFG
-1071 VEQIGRG
+1071 
-1078 AFSGCSKLTQITLP
+1078 SCTMLKQITLP
-1092 DTLTTIEWKAFEYS
+1092 DTLTTIGWRAFESS

-1112 IPVNVSFIRDTS
+1112 IPVNVTSLGDSFITDCSALTS
-1124 FIENCSS
+1124 
-1131 LTTLRVAEG
+1131 LYVAEG
-1140 NPYYEMEDGILYQ
+1140 NPTYEMEDGLLYDIPAK
-1153 TASKSVFYTM
+1153 TLRYALPDVSGDV
-1163 PNIEGVITVRD
+1163 VIRD
-1174 GTERIGND
+1174 GTVRIGD
-1182 AFSGRNITGIQL
+1182 DVFKEHAITSVQL
-1194 PDTLIEIGEKAFA
+1194 PDSLQKIGNCAFQFCKELKEITFPEGLITIDGLAFA
-1207 DCKKL
+1207 
-1212 TAIEL
+1212 
-1217 PEELQTIKWYAFGGC
+1217 YC
-1232 TNLEKVTLP
+1232 TQLENVVLP
-1241 EGLTTLGSAA
+1241 EGLKSLGDSA
-1251 FAHCTSLTEMTIPNG
+1251 FRSCDSLTEITVPEGITFMSGTFATCYSLRTVNLPSGLTHMMNG
-1266 VTELSA
+1266 V
-1272 TFVDCVSLSKLTLP
+1272 V
-1286 DDLKTMKNGV
+1286 
-1296 IEGCNSLE
+1296 EGCRSLE
-1304 TLNLPATLQSISG
+1304 TLHLPAKLADISG
-1317 TWPGHLKTITTAP
+1317 EWPSKLKTITTAFG
-1330 ASVRYMSEDGIL
+1330 SVRYVSEDGIL
-1342 YDKQENGILFVNA
+1342 YDTQDNSILFVNA
-1355 SITGH
+1355 SITGN
-1360 VTVREGIATIGETAF
+1360 VTVRDGITTIGAGAF
-1375 SGRKGLTSITLPES
+1375 KGRKGLTSVTLPES
-1389 CISIG
+1389 CTVIDSY
-1394 DAAFK
+1394 AF
-1399 DCTALSSVEFPD
+1399 E
-1411 KLESIGKEAFCNTGL
+1411 
-1426 QSIEFTQQKLQIAS
+1426 
-1440 RTFADCEALTNVV
+1440 
-1453 LPDGVEC
+1453 
-1460 IEEETFKNCSALV
+1460 
-1473 KVELPESCT
+1473 
-1482 SIEKSAFANCTA
+1482 NCTA
-1494 LNDIE
+1494 LTDIN
-1499 FPEKLESIGYHA
+1499 FPEKLELIGRNA
-1511 FRNTGIT
+1511 FYNSGIT
-1518 SLKLSQPGIHVGG
+1518 SLKLSQPGLHVGS
-1531 FAFAYCHQLKSVE
+1531 FAFTDCHQLKSVE

-1565 VILSPQVFR
+1565 VILPPQVFR

-1698 RSLTLPKGLK
+1698 RSLTLPNGLK

-1746 TIPGDVKRIGTGAF
+1746 TIP
-1760 AACENLEKVSVA
+1760 
-1772 PGVETIG
+1772 
-1779 SEAFTGCTKLTEATL
+1779 
-1794 TSSVTTIEGGAFYG
+1794 
-1808 CKALQTI
+1808 
-1815 SGGALIQFIGENA
+1815 
-1828 FMNCENLEELNISP
+1828 
-1842 NLTEIQGHAFDGCKT
+1842 
-1857 LKHVSPSAEQ
+1857 
-1867 KGVSLPHVKYIGERA
+1867 
-1882 FNVCK
+1882 
-1887 AIPSFSLGDSL
+1887 
-1898 ETVGDYAFAS
+1898 
-1908 TSVTSM
+1908 
-1914 YFPDTVKQIGINPMW
+1914 
-1929 MNYAILS
+1929 
-1936 VHLPKSLT
+1936 
-1944 EIPQGMFA
+1944 
-1952 QAARIQTL
+1952 
-1960 TIPQGVRSIGT
+1960 
-1971 QAFHGNVA
+1971 
-1979 LAALKL
+1979 
-1985 PDGLE
+1985 
-1990 RIGANAFGN
+1990 
-1999 AMLLLE
+1999 
-2005 IPASVTEIA
+2005 
-2014 DDAFSEAVV
+2014 
-2023 EFYTPSGSAAHQ
+2023 
-2035 YALAH
+2035 
-2040 QIPVHLD
+2040 
-2047 ESIPAEYLGTAD
+2047 
-2059 QLAAKI
+2059 
-2065 VAQVITDDMTDYQ
+2065 
-2078 KAEALVDWMLSETKL
+2078 
-2093 SDMLPHTYSGKMVLV
+2093 
-2108 QRKGTRWGWAFAYKA
+2108 
-2123 LLNAAN
+2123 
-2129 VTNDIYFSAKGIVE
+2129 
-2143 GEGIGDQSSVFV
+2143 
-2155 SYFDGD
+2155 
-2161 AVNMIQIDGQWYFTH
+2161 
-2176 PAFVEHFGKARY
+2176 
-2188 FMLNRETYRLS
+2188 
-2199 FGDDPNVEA
+2199 
-2208 CDNYDQT
+2208 
-2215 FLYQA
+2215 
-2220 YSKDV
+2220 
-2225 EAEVVAQASAS
+2225 
-2236 FTEGKKLVYA
+2236 
-2246 EVQPI
+2246 
-2251 EELMDASYAYVLDFA
+2251 
-2266 GRHMDTLDWQNAQG
+2266 
-2280 EFEPTIIGTNNGY
+2280 
-2293 WLSDDLTG
+2293 
-2301 EYAQVTVNTQTLY
+2301 
-2314 PYGAEVRLDDPEYT
+2314 
-2328 AMLCDWNVDGTL
+2328 
-2340 TLTESTEEATVA
+2340 
-2352 LFTIERGEDIEKKQT
+2352 
-2367 ITGRK
+2367 
-2372 VYHATFTPTLSQYID
+2372 
-2387 TLAPTEFDLVL
+2387 
-2398 ECQLPRILD
+2398 
-2407 VSELVDNKLTL
+2407 
-2418 TLSDSHIFP
+2418 
-2427 ENAQLDLIFWPEGGI
+2427 
-2442 SSAPITHFYVED
+2442 
-2454 RAELYPDG
+2454 
-2462 KREITLDLSALR
+2462 
-2474 CDLGY
+2474 
-2479 ALYIAQTAD
+2479 
-2488 NYVESEQS
+2488 
-2496 YVTSRIDIPH
+2496 
-2506 TPYIETVQPATST
+2506 
-2519 ENGRISD
+2519 
-2526 MVCKICGTWL
+2526 
-2536 DNGYVIASDHILQ
+2536 
-2549 LPVNLKAIEEEAFV
+2549 
-2563 GMWQVQQVNI
+2563 
-2573 SDGVTAIGKRAFA
+2573 
-2586 DCTLLRLV
+2586 
-2594 IIPNSVQTLADDA
+2594 
-2607 FSGCHPV
+2607 
-2614 ILCDAENQQV
+2614 
-2624 IDWANAQG
+2624 
-2632 LMVVFKE
+2632 
-2639 SK
+2639 

>member
-20 TVACAETREE
+20 AVACAETREE

-38 VIFAQPGETIHFTYD
+38 VIFAQPGETIHFSYD
-53 VPEGFIVDKEGWSWC
+53 VPEGFIVDAEGWSWC

-174 EIEGRPVTTIGDR
+174 EIEGCPVTTIGDR
-187 AFYDMPSG
+187 AFSDMPSG

-206 TTFGKEAFAASAYL
+206 TTFGKEAFAGSAYL
-220 DSVRMP
+220 DAVRMP

-262 CWGYGEVNKYSA
+262 CWGYGAGRGDYS
-274 EQSIGRVEQCVGKNV
+274 VEQCIGKNV
-289 TKIGKYAFA
+289 TKIGKGAFG

-303 GKAWGD
+303 GRAWGD

-323 FQYCYKIKSLEI
+323 FQYCYTIKKLQI

-385 SLIGADAFR
+385 NLIGADAFR
-394 DCTALTEF
+394 DCTALTDF

-547 CTALESVHIPDSVT
+547 CKALESVHIPDSVT

-574 TAFQMPEYLNTVSA
+574 TEFQMPERLHTVSA

-647 PENLNTIGSSAF
+647 PENVNTIGSSAF

-666 LKLPKNVTTL
+666 LKLPKSVTTL

-691 WDAAVTKIPASTFE
+691 WDAALTKIPASTFE

-712 IELTDGIVEIGARA
+712 IELPDGIVEIGARA

-747 AAFEGCSALTGI
+747 AAFEGCSALTDI

-818 LVSSCDE
+818 LVSGCDE

-877 AGKTLLL
+877 TGKTLLL
-884 YPARRAG
+884 YPARRTG

-923 EMIGNHAFDAVND
+923 ETIGNHAFDAVND

-1018 EEIGEFAFM
+1018 EVIGDSAFKA
-1027 HYLNR
+1027 YFDYEKGYIR
-1032 DEEYY
+1032 T
-1037 VNNLVSVSLPQSL
+1037 LVSVSLPQSL
-1050 KVISDWGFSGQ
+1050 KIISDDGFWGQ
-1061 ENLQEITFGG
+1061 ENLQEITLGSVVEIGQSAFG
-1071 VEQIGRG
+1071 
-1078 AFSGCSKLTQITLP
+1078 SCTMLKQITLP
-1092 DTLTTIEWKAFEYS
+1092 DTLTTIGWRAFESS

-1112 IPVNVSFIRDTS
+1112 IPVNVTSLGDSFITDCSALTS
-1124 FIENCSS
+1124 
-1131 LTTLRVAEG
+1131 LYVAEG
-1140 NPYYEMEDGILYQ
+1140 NPTYEMEDGLLYDIPAK
-1153 TASKSVFYTM
+1153 TLRYALPDVSGDV
-1163 PNIEGVITVRD
+1163 VIRD
-1174 GTERIGND
+1174 GTVRIGD
-1182 AFSGRNITGIQL
+1182 DVFKEHAITSVQL
-1194 PDTLIEIGEKAFA
+1194 PDSLQKIGNCAFQFCKELKEITFPEGLITIDGLAFA
-1207 DCKKL
+1207 
-1212 TAIEL
+1212 
-1217 PEELQTIKWYAFGGC
+1217 YC
-1232 TNLEKVTLP
+1232 TQLENVVLP
-1241 EGLTTLGSAA
+1241 EGL
-1251 FAHCTSLTEMTIPNG
+1251 
-1266 VTELSA
+1266 
-1272 TFVDCVSLSKLTLP
+1272 K
-1286 DDLKTMKNGV
+1286 
-1296 IEGCNSLE
+1296 
-1304 TLNLPATLQSISG
+1304 
-1317 TWPGHLKTITTAP
+1317 
-1330 ASVRYMSEDGIL
+1330 
-1342 YDKQENGILFVNA
+1342 
-1355 SITGH
+1355 
-1360 VTVREGIATIGETAF
+1360 
-1375 SGRKGLTSITLPES
+1375 
-1389 CISIG
+1389 
-1394 DAAFK
+1394 
-1399 DCTALSSVEFPD
+1399 
-1411 KLESIGKEAFCNTGL
+1411 
-1426 QSIEFTQQKLQIAS
+1426 
-1440 RTFADCEALTNVV
+1440 
-1453 LPDGVEC
+1453 
-1460 IEEETFKNCSALV
+1460 
-1473 KVELPESCT
+1473 
-1482 SIEKSAFANCTA
+1482 
-1494 LNDIE
+1494 
-1499 FPEKLESIGYHA
+1499 
-1511 FRNTGIT
+1511 
-1518 SLKLSQPGIHVGG
+1518 
-1531 FAFAYCHQLKSVE
+1531 
-1544 ITSTDF
+1544 
-1550 DLMEWAFARCENLET
+1550 
-1565 VILSPQVFR
+1565 
-1574 MEGGCFTECTSLT
+1574 
-1587 TVVLPKNITFVHG
+1587 
-1600 FKGCTSL
+1600 
-1607 KTIEIPDS
+1607 
-1615 VTSIGYEAFANC
+1615 
-1627 KSLESI
+1627 
-1633 HLPDGVT
+1633 
-1640 NIGDLAFARCFALKD
+1640 
-1655 VNFPAALTTIG
+1655 
-1666 KEAFRSVPI
+1666 
-1675 AEVVI
+1675 
-1680 PANVTEI
+1680 
-1687 ADMAFYYNEEL
+1687 
-1698 RSLTLPKGLK
+1698 
-1708 KIGES
+1708 
-1713 AFWNAS
+1713 
-1719 KLQTVELPESLTE
+1719 
-1732 IGETAFRQSGLTSI
+1732 
-1746 TIPGDVKRIGTGAF
+1746 
-1760 AACENLEKVSVA
+1760 
-1772 PGVETIG
+1772 
-1779 SEAFTGCTKLTEATL
+1779 
-1794 TSSVTTIEGGAFYG
+1794 
-1808 CKALQTI
+1808 
-1815 SGGALIQFIGENA
+1815 
-1828 FMNCENLEELNISP
+1828 
-1842 NLTEIQGHAFDGCKT
+1842 
-1857 LKHVSPSAEQ
+1857 
-1867 KGVSLPHVKYIGERA
+1867 
-1882 FNVCK
+1882 
-1887 AIPSFSLGDSL
+1887 SLGDS
-1898 ETVGDYAFAS
+1898 AFRS
-1908 TSVTSM
+1908 C
-1914 YFPDTVKQIGINPMW
+1914 D
-1929 MNYAILS
+1929 
-1936 VHLPKSLT
+1936 SLT
-1944 EIPQGMFA
+1944 
-1952 QAARIQTL
+1952 
-1960 TIPQGVRSIGT
+1960 
-1971 QAFHGNVA
+1971 
-1979 LAALKL
+1979 
-1985 PDGLE
+1985 D
-1990 RIGANAFGN
+1990 
-1999 AMLLLE
+1999 
-2005 IPASVTEIA
+2005 
-2014 DDAFSEAVV
+2014 
-2023 EFYTPSGSAAHQ
+2023 
-2035 YALAH
+2035 
-2040 QIPVHLD
+2040 
-2047 ESIPAEYLGTAD
+2047 
-2059 QLAAKI
+2059 
-2065 VAQVITDDMTDYQ
+2065 
-2078 KAEALVDWMLSETKL
+2078 
-2093 SDMLPHTYSGKMVLV
+2093 
-2108 QRKGTRWGWAFAYKA
+2108 
-2123 LLNAAN
+2123 
-2129 VTNDIYFSAKGIVE
+2129 
-2143 GEGIGDQSSVFV
+2143 
-2155 SYFDGD
+2155 
-2161 AVNMIQIDGQWYFTH
+2161 VNF
-2176 PAFVEHFGKARY
+2176 
-2188 FMLNRETYRLS
+2188 
-2199 FGDDPNVEA
+2199 
-2208 CDNYDQT
+2208 C
-2215 FLYQA
+2215 
-2220 YSKDV
+2220 
-2225 EAEVVAQASAS
+2225 
-2236 FTEGKKLVYA
+2236 
-2246 EVQPI
+2246 
-2251 EELMDASYAYVLDFA
+2251 
-2266 GRHMDTLDWQNAQG
+2266 
-2280 EFEPTIIGTNNGY
+2280 
-2293 WLSDDLTG
+2293 
-2301 EYAQVTVNTQTLY
+2301 
-2314 PYGAEVRLDDPEYT
+2314 
-2328 AMLCDWNVDGTL
+2328 
-2340 TLTESTEEATVA
+2340 
-2352 LFTIERGEDIEKKQT
+2352 
-2367 ITGRK
+2367 
-2372 VYHATFTPTLSQYID
+2372 
-2387 TLAPTEFDLVL
+2387 
-2398 ECQLPRILD
+2398 
-2407 VSELVDNKLTL
+2407 
-2418 TLSDSHIFP
+2418 
-2427 ENAQLDLIFWPEGGI
+2427 
-2442 SSAPITHFYVED
+2442 
-2454 RAELYPDG
+2454 
-2462 KREITLDLSALR
+2462 
-2474 CDLGY
+2474 
-2479 ALYIAQTAD
+2479 
-2488 NYVESEQS
+2488 
-2496 YVTSRIDIPH
+2496 
-2506 TPYIETVQPATST
+2506 
-2519 ENGRISD
+2519 
-2526 MVCKICGTWL
+2526 
-2536 DNGYVIASDHILQ
+2536 
-2549 LPVNLKAIEEEAFV
+2549 
-2563 GMWQVQQVNI
+2563 
-2573 SDGVTAIGKRAFA
+2573 
-2586 DCTLLRLV
+2586 
-2594 IIPNSVQTLADDA
+2594 
-2607 FSGCHPV
+2607 
-2614 ILCDAENQQV
+2614 
-2624 IDWANAQG
+2624 
-2632 LMVVFKE
+2632 
-2639 SK
+2639 

>member
-38 VIFAQPGETIHFTYD
+38 VIFAQPGETIHFSYD

-68 FAYTDGRGCT
+68 FAYTDGHGCT
-78 YYDGEYGDSYSESY
+78 YYDDEYGEGRTESY
-92 TYEPTGTHVE
+92 TYEPTGTCVE

-163 DLLRRKVLIPE
+163 ELLRSKVLIPQ
-174 EIEGRPVTTIGDR
+174 EIEGYPVTTIGDR

-206 TTFGKEAFAASAYL
+206 TTFGKEAFAGSAYL
-220 DSVRMP
+220 DAVRMP

-247 IPDSLTEIPDYAFTN
+247 IPDSLTEIPDEAFVN
-262 CWGYGEVNKYSA
+262 CWGYGSARDYS
-274 EQSIGRVEQCVGKNV
+274 VEQCIGKNV
-289 TKIGKYAFA
+289 TKIGKSAFA

-303 GKAWGD
+303 GRVGRAWGD

-323 FQYCYKIKSLEI
+323 FQYCYTIKKLQI
-335 PAGVTVIPDR
+335 PAGVTVIADR

-356 QIDGDITMIGAE
+356 QFDGDITMIGAE

-394 DCTALTEF
+394 DCTALTAF

-443 LTQIDDGA
+443 LTLIDDGA

-574 TAFQMPEYLNTVSA
+574 TEFQMPERLHTVSA

-639 GTLESIVL
+639 GTLENIVL
-647 PENLNTIGSSAF
+647 PENLNTIGSAAF
-659 SGTGIQT
+659 SDTGIQT
-666 LKLPKNVTTL
+666 LKLPKSVTTL

-691 WDAAVTKIPASTFE
+691 WDAALTKIPASTFE

-747 AAFEGCSALTGI
+747 AAFEGCRALTDI

-818 LVSSCDE
+818 LVSGCDE

-854 LQEVRVEAE
+854 LQKVRVEAE

-877 AGKTLLL
+877 TGKTLLL

-915 SITIGTQV
+915 SITISTQV
-923 EMIGNHAFDAVND
+923 ETIGDHAFEAVND

-946 PAQLWASAHGVRYAS
+946 AAQLWASAHGVRYAS

-966 SYRLEGDKAY
+966 TYRLEGDKAY

-983 LPDVVVPAVID
+983 LPETVVPAVID

-1018 EEIGEFAFM
+1018 EVIGDSAFKA
-1027 HYLNR
+1027 YFDYEKGYIR
-1032 DEEYY
+1032 T
-1037 VNNLVSVSLPQSL
+1037 LVSVSLPQSL
-1050 KVISDWGFSGQ
+1050 KIISDDGFWGQ
-1061 ENLQEITFGG
+1061 DNLQEITLGSVVEIGQSAFG
-1071 VEQIGRG
+1071 
-1078 AFSGCSKLTQITLP
+1078 SCTMLKQITLP
-1092 DTLTTIEWKAFEYS
+1092 DTLTTIGWRAFASS

-1112 IPVNVSFIRDTS
+1112 IPANVTSLGDSFITDCSALTS
-1124 FIENCSS
+1124 
-1131 LTTLRVAEG
+1131 LYVAEG
-1140 NPYYEMEDGILYQ
+1140 NPNYEIVDGLLYDIPAQ
-1153 TASKSVFYTM
+1153 TLRYALPDVSGDV
-1163 PNIEGVITVRD
+1163 VIRD
-1174 GTERIGND
+1174 GTVRIAGD
-1182 AFSGRNITGIQL
+1182 VFKEHAITSVQL
-1194 PDTLIEIGEKAFA
+1194 PDSLQKIGNSAFQSCKELKEITF
-1207 DCKKL
+1207 
-1212 TAIEL
+1212 
-1217 PEELQTIKWYAFGGC
+1217 
-1232 TNLEKVTLP
+1232 P
-1241 EGLTTLGSAA
+1241 EGLTTIDDLAFYYCTQLENTVLPENLKFLGNSAFYA
-1251 FAHCTSLTEMTIPNG
+1251 CASLTEITVPEGITWMSGTFANCYSLHTLNLPNSLTYMSG
-1266 VTELSA
+1266 V
-1272 TFVDCVSLSKLTLP
+1272 V
-1286 DDLKTMKNGV
+1286 
-1296 IEGCNSLE
+1296 EGCRSLE
-1304 TLNLPATLQSISG
+1304 TLHLPAKLADISG
-1317 TWPGHLKTITTAP
+1317 EWPSKLKTITTAVG
-1330 ASVRYMSEDGIL
+1330 SVRYVSEDGVL
-1342 YDKQENGILFVNA
+1342 YDTQDNSIVFVNA

-1360 VTVREGIATIGETAF
+1360 VTVRDGITKIGEGAF
-1375 SGRKGLTSITLPES
+1375 KSRKGLTSVTLPES
-1389 CISIG
+1389 CTVIDSY
-1394 DAAFK
+1394 AF
-1399 DCTALSSVEFPD
+1399 E
-1411 KLESIGKEAFCNTGL
+1411 
-1426 QSIEFTQQKLQIAS
+1426 
-1440 RTFADCEALTNVV
+1440 
-1453 LPDGVEC
+1453 
-1460 IEEETFKNCSALV
+1460 
-1473 KVELPESCT
+1473 
-1482 SIEKSAFANCTA
+1482 NCTA
-1494 LNDIE
+1494 LTDIN
-1499 FPEKLESIGYHA
+1499 FPEKLELIGRNA
-1511 FRNTGIT
+1511 FYNSGIT
-1518 SLKLSQPGIHVGG
+1518 SLKLSQPGLHVGS
-1531 FAFAYCHQLKSVE
+1531 FAFTDCHQLKSVE

-1565 VILSPQVFR
+1565 VILPPQVFR

-1600 FKGCTSL
+1600 FKDCTSL
-1607 KTIEIPDS
+1607 RIIEIPDS

-1640 NIGDLAFARCFALKD
+1640 NIGGLAFAQCYALKEINLPD
-1655 VNFPAALTTIG
+1655 SLTTIG
-1666 KEAFRSVPI
+1666 EEAFRGVPI

-1687 ADMAFYYNEEL
+1687 ADWTFYYNGEL
-1698 RSLTLPKGLK
+1698 RSLTLPDGLK
-1708 KIGES
+1708 KIGAN
-1713 AFWNAS
+1713 AFCGAS
-1719 KLQTVELPESLTE
+1719 KLQSVELPESLEE
-1732 IGETAFRQSGLTSI
+1732 IGDAAFRESGLTSI
-1746 TIPGDVKRIGTGAF
+1746 TIPGNVKRLGGAF
-1760 AACENLEKVSVA
+1760 IYCKNLEKVSIA

-1779 SEAFTGCTKLTEATL
+1779 ADAFLECSKLTEATL
-1794 TSSVTTIEGGAFYG
+1794 ASTVTTIESSAFCG

-1815 SGGALIQFIGENA
+1815 NGSALIQSIGEHA
-1828 FMNCENLEELNISP
+1828 FTSCENIEEINISP
-1842 NLTEIQGHAFDGCKT
+1842 NLTEISDYAFDGCKK
-1857 LKHVSPSAEQ
+1857 LKRVSPSAAQ
-1867 KGVSLPHVKYIGERA
+1867 KGVLLPHVKYIGKWA
-1882 FNVCK
+1882 FNGCK

-1908 TSVTSM
+1908 TSATSM

-1929 MNYAILS
+1929 LNYAILS

-1960 TIPQGVRSIGT
+1960 TIPQG
-1971 QAFHGNVA
+1971 
-1979 LAALKL
+1979 
-1985 PDGLE
+1985 
-1990 RIGANAFGN
+1990 
-1999 AMLLLE
+1999 
-2005 IPASVTEIA
+2005 
-2014 DDAFSEAVV
+2014 
-2023 EFYTPSGSAAHQ
+2023 
-2035 YALAH
+2035 
-2040 QIPVHLD
+2040 
-2047 ESIPAEYLGTAD
+2047 
-2059 QLAAKI
+2059 
-2065 VAQVITDDMTDYQ
+2065 
-2078 KAEALVDWMLSETKL
+2078 AEAA
-2093 SDMLPHTYSGKMVLV
+2093 
-2108 QRKGTRWGWAFAYKA
+2108 GWLGAHRSKCIWKRD
-2123 LLNAAN
+2123 AAAGN
-2129 VTNDIYFSAKGIVE
+2129 S
-2143 GEGIGDQSSVFV
+2143 GIG
-2155 SYFDGD
+2155 
-2161 AVNMIQIDGQWYFTH
+2161 
-2176 PAFVEHFGKARY
+2176 
-2188 FMLNRETYRLS
+2188 
-2199 FGDDPNVEA
+2199 
-2208 CDNYDQT
+2208 
-2215 FLYQA
+2215 
-2220 YSKDV
+2220 
-2225 EAEVVAQASAS
+2225 
-2236 FTEGKKLVYA
+2236 
-2246 EVQPI
+2246 
-2251 EELMDASYAYVLDFA
+2251 
-2266 GRHMDTLDWQNAQG
+2266 
-2280 EFEPTIIGTNNGY
+2280 
-2293 WLSDDLTG
+2293 
-2301 EYAQVTVNTQTLY
+2301 
-2314 PYGAEVRLDDPEYT
+2314 YG
-2328 AMLCDWNVDGTL
+2328 N
-2340 TLTESTEEATVA
+2340 
-2352 LFTIERGEDIEKKQT
+2352 
-2367 ITGRK
+2367 
-2372 VYHATFTPTLSQYID
+2372 
-2387 TLAPTEFDLVL
+2387 
-2398 ECQLPRILD
+2398 
-2407 VSELVDNKLTL
+2407 
-2418 TLSDSHIFP
+2418 
-2427 ENAQLDLIFWPEGGI
+2427 
-2442 SSAPITHFYVED
+2442 
-2454 RAELYPDG
+2454 
-2462 KREITLDLSALR
+2462 
-2474 CDLGY
+2474 
-2479 ALYIAQTAD
+2479 
-2488 NYVESEQS
+2488 
-2496 YVTSRIDIPH
+2496 
-2506 TPYIETVQPATST
+2506 
-2519 ENGRISD
+2519 
-2526 MVCKICGTWL
+2526 CG
-2536 DNGYVIASDHILQ
+2536 
-2549 LPVNLKAIEEEAFV
+2549 
-2563 GMWQVQQVNI
+2563 
-2573 SDGVTAIGKRAFA
+2573 
-2586 DCTLLRLV
+2586 
-2594 IIPNSVQTLADDA
+2594 
-2607 FSGCHPV
+2607 
-2614 ILCDAENQQV
+2614 
-2624 IDWANAQG
+2624 
-2632 LMVVFKE
+2632 
-2639 SK
+2639 

>member
-163 DLLRRKVLIPE
+163 DLLRRKVLIPQ
-174 EIEGRPVTTIGDR
+174 EIEGYPVTTIGDR
-187 AFYDMPSG
+187 AFSDMPSG

-206 TTFGKEAFAASAYL
+206 TTFGKEAFAGSAYL
-220 DSVRMP
+220 DAVRMP

-247 IPDSLTEIPDYAFTN
+247 IPDSLTEIPDEAFVN
-262 CWGYGEVNKYSA
+262 CWGYGAGRGDYS
-274 EQSIGRVEQCVGKNV
+274 VEQCIGKNV
-289 TKIGKYAFA
+289 TQIGKSAFA

-303 GKAWGD
+303 GRAWGD
-309 GRLPEKLESIGEGA
+309 ARLPEKLESIGEGA

-385 SLIGADAFR
+385 NLIGADAFR
-394 DCTALTEF
+394 DCTALTDF

-416 ALMTADATR
+416 ALMTADGTR

-507 PNAFTGV
+507 PSAFTGV

-547 CTALESVHIPDSVT
+547 CTELESVHIPGSVT

-574 TAFQMPEYLNTVSA
+574 TEFQMPERLHTVSA

-647 PENLNTIGSSAF
+647 PENVNTIGSSAF

-666 LKLPKNVTTL
+666 LKLPKSVTTL

-691 WDAAVTKIPASTFE
+691 WDAALAKIPANTFE

-712 IELTDGIVEIGARA
+712 IELPDGIVEIGARA

-747 AAFEGCSALTGI
+747 AAFEGCRALTDI

-818 LVSSCDE
+818 LVSGCDE

-834 VHNGLPVVGTA
+834 VHDGLPVVGTA

-863 SVYLQVCDGILMDA
+863 SAYLQVCDGILMDA
-877 AGKTLLL
+877 TGKTLLL

-891 ADLVIDE
+891 TDFVIDE
-898 NVTAIADYAF
+898 NVTTIADYAF

-915 SITIGTQV
+915 SLTIGTQV

-1018 EEIGEFAFM
+1018 EVIGDSAFKA
-1027 HYLNR
+1027 YFDYEKGYIR
-1032 DEEYY
+1032 T
-1037 VNNLVSVSLPQSL
+1037 LVSVSLPQSL
-1050 KVISDWGFSGQ
+1050 KIISDDGFWGQ
-1061 ENLQEITFGG
+1061 ENLQEITLGSVVEIGQSAFG
-1071 VEQIGRG
+1071 
-1078 AFSGCSKLTQITLP
+1078 SCTMLKQITLP
-1092 DTLTTIEWKAFEYS
+1092 DTLTTIGWRAFESS

-1112 IPVNVSFIRDTS
+1112 IPVNVTSLGDSFITDCSALTS
-1124 FIENCSS
+1124 
-1131 LTTLRVAEG
+1131 LYVAEG
-1140 NPYYEMEDGILYQ
+1140 NPTYEMEDGLLYDIPAK
-1153 TASKSVFYTM
+1153 TLRYALPDVSGDV
-1163 PNIEGVITVRD
+1163 VIRD
-1174 GTERIGND
+1174 GTVRIGD
-1182 AFSGRNITGIQL
+1182 DVFKEHAITSVQL
-1194 PDTLIEIGEKAFA
+1194 PDSLQKIGNCAFQFCKELKEITFPEGLITIDGLAFA
-1207 DCKKL
+1207 
-1212 TAIEL
+1212 
-1217 PEELQTIKWYAFGGC
+1217 YC
-1232 TNLEKVTLP
+1232 TQLENVVLP
-1241 EGLTTLGSAA
+1241 EGLKSLGDSA
-1251 FAHCTSLTEMTIPNG
+1251 FRSCDSLTEITVPEGITFMSGTFATCYSLRTVNLPSGLTHMMNG
-1266 VTELSA
+1266 V
-1272 TFVDCVSLSKLTLP
+1272 V
-1286 DDLKTMKNGV
+1286 
-1296 IEGCNSLE
+1296 EGCRSLE
-1304 TLNLPATLQSISG
+1304 TLHLPAKLADISG
-1317 TWPGHLKTITTAP
+1317 EWPSKLKTITTAFG
-1330 ASVRYMSEDGIL
+1330 SVRYVSEDGIL
-1342 YDKQENGILFVNA
+1342 YDTQDNSILFVNA
-1355 SITGH
+1355 SITGN
-1360 VTVREGIATIGETAF
+1360 VTVRDGITTISAGAF
-1375 SGRKGLTSITLPES
+1375 KGRKGLTSVTLPES
-1389 CISIG
+1389 CTVIDSY
-1394 DAAFK
+1394 AF
-1399 DCTALSSVEFPD
+1399 E
-1411 KLESIGKEAFCNTGL
+1411 
-1426 QSIEFTQQKLQIAS
+1426 
-1440 RTFADCEALTNVV
+1440 
-1453 LPDGVEC
+1453 
-1460 IEEETFKNCSALV
+1460 
-1473 KVELPESCT
+1473 
-1482 SIEKSAFANCTA
+1482 NCTA
-1494 LNDIE
+1494 LTDIN
-1499 FPEKLESIGYHA
+1499 FPEKLELIRRNA
-1511 FRNTGIT
+1511 FYNSGIT
-1518 SLKLSQPGIHVGG
+1518 SLKLSQPGLHVGS
-1531 FAFAYCHQLKSVE
+1531 FAFTDCHQLKSVE

-1565 VILSPQVFR
+1565 VILPPQVFR

-1600 FKGCTSL
+1600 FKDCTSL

-1640 NIGDLAFARCFALKD
+1640 NIGGLAFAHCYALKEINLPD
-1655 VNFPAALTTIG
+1655 SLNTIGEEAFFGAALT
-1666 KEAFRSVPI
+1666 
-1675 AEVVI
+1675 EVVI

-1687 ADMAFYYNEEL
+1687 ADWTFYYNGEL
-1698 RSLTLPKGLK
+1698 RSLTLPDGLK
-1708 KIGES
+1708 KIGAN
-1713 AFWNAS
+1713 AFCGAS
-1719 KLQTVELPESLTE
+1719 KLQSVELPESLEE
-1732 IGETAFRQSGLTSI
+1732 IGDAAFRESGLTSI
-1746 TIPGDVKRIGTGAF
+1746 TIPGNVKRLGGAF
-1760 AACENLEKVSVA
+1760 IYCKNLEKVSIA
-1772 PGVETIG
+1772 P
-1779 SEAFTGCTKLTEATL
+1779 
-1794 TSSVTTIEGGAFYG
+1794 
-1808 CKALQTI
+1808 
-1815 SGGALIQFIGENA
+1815 
-1828 FMNCENLEELNISP
+1828 
-1842 NLTEIQGHAFDGCKT
+1842 
-1857 LKHVSPSAEQ
+1857 
-1867 KGVSLPHVKYIGERA
+1867 
-1882 FNVCK
+1882 
-1887 AIPSFSLGDSL
+1887 
-1898 ETVGDYAFAS
+1898 
-1908 TSVTSM
+1908 
-1914 YFPDTVKQIGINPMW
+1914 
-1929 MNYAILS
+1929 
-1936 VHLPKSLT
+1936 
-1944 EIPQGMFA
+1944 
-1952 QAARIQTL
+1952 
-1960 TIPQGVRSIGT
+1960 
-1971 QAFHGNVA
+1971 
-1979 LAALKL
+1979 ALK
-1985 PDGLE
+1985 
-1990 RIGANAFGN
+1990 R
-1999 AMLLLE
+1999 
-2005 IPASVTEIA
+2005 
-2014 DDAFSEAVV
+2014 
-2023 EFYTPSGSAAHQ
+2023 
-2035 YALAH
+2035 
-2040 QIPVHLD
+2040 
-2047 ESIPAEYLGTAD
+2047 
-2059 QLAAKI
+2059 
-2065 VAQVITDDMTDYQ
+2065 
-2078 KAEALVDWMLSETKL
+2078 
-2093 SDMLPHTYSGKMVLV
+2093 
-2108 QRKGTRWGWAFAYKA
+2108 
-2123 LLNAAN
+2123 
-2129 VTNDIYFSAKGIVE
+2129 
-2143 GEGIGDQSSVFV
+2143 
-2155 SYFDGD
+2155 
-2161 AVNMIQIDGQWYFTH
+2161 
-2176 PAFVEHFGKARY
+2176 
-2188 FMLNRETYRLS
+2188 
-2199 FGDDPNVEA
+2199 
-2208 CDNYDQT
+2208 
-2215 FLYQA
+2215 
-2220 YSKDV
+2220 
-2225 EAEVVAQASAS
+2225 
-2236 FTEGKKLVYA
+2236 
-2246 EVQPI
+2246 
-2251 EELMDASYAYVLDFA
+2251 
-2266 GRHMDTLDWQNAQG
+2266 
-2280 EFEPTIIGTNNGY
+2280 
-2293 WLSDDLTG
+2293 
-2301 EYAQVTVNTQTLY
+2301 
-2314 PYGAEVRLDDPEYT
+2314 
-2328 AMLCDWNVDGTL
+2328 
-2340 TLTESTEEATVA
+2340 
-2352 LFTIERGEDIEKKQT
+2352 
-2367 ITGRK
+2367 
-2372 VYHATFTPTLSQYID
+2372 
-2387 TLAPTEFDLVL
+2387 LVL
-2398 ECQLPRILD
+2398 TR
-2407 VSELVDNKLTL
+2407 SW
-2418 TLSDSHIFP
+2418 
-2427 ENAQLDLIFWPEGGI
+2427 NAR
-2442 SSAPITHFYVED
+2442 S
-2454 RAELYPDG
+2454 
-2462 KREITLDLSALR
+2462 
-2474 CDLGY
+2474 
-2479 ALYIAQTAD
+2479 
-2488 NYVESEQS
+2488 
-2496 YVTSRIDIPH
+2496 
-2506 TPYIETVQPATST
+2506 
-2519 ENGRISD
+2519 
-2526 MVCKICGTWL
+2526 
-2536 DNGYVIASDHILQ
+2536 
-2549 LPVNLKAIEEEAFV
+2549 
-2563 GMWQVQQVNI
+2563 
-2573 SDGVTAIGKRAFA
+2573 
-2586 DCTLLRLV
+2586 
-2594 IIPNSVQTLADDA
+2594 
-2607 FSGCHPV
+2607 
-2614 ILCDAENQQV
+2614 
-2624 IDWANAQG
+2624 
-2632 LMVVFKE
+2632 
-2639 SK
+2639 

>member
-163 DLLRRKVLIPE
+163 DLLRRKVLIPQ
-174 EIEGRPVTTIGDR
+174 EIEGYPVTTIGDR
-187 AFYDMPSG
+187 AFSDMPSG

-206 TTFGKEAFAASAYL
+206 TTFGKEAFAGSAYL
-220 DSVRMP
+220 DAVRMP

-247 IPDSLTEIPDYAFTN
+247 IPDSLTEIPDEAFVN
-262 CWGYGEVNKYSA
+262 CWGYGAGRGDYS
-274 EQSIGRVEQCVGKNV
+274 VEQCIGKNV
-289 TKIGKYAFA
+289 TQIGKSAFA

-303 GKAWGD
+303 GRAWGD
-309 GRLPEKLESIGEGA
+309 ARLPEKLESIGEGA

-385 SLIGADAFR
+385 NLIGADAFR
-394 DCTALTEF
+394 DCTALTDF

-416 ALMTADATR
+416 ALMTADGTR

-507 PNAFTGV
+507 PSAFTGV

-547 CTALESVHIPDSVT
+547 CTELESVHIPGSVT

-574 TAFQMPEYLNTVSA
+574 TEFQMPERLHTVSA

-647 PENLNTIGSSAF
+647 PENVNTIGSSAF

-666 LKLPKNVTTL
+666 LKLPKSVTTL

-691 WDAAVTKIPASTFE
+691 WDAALAKIPANTFE

-712 IELTDGIVEIGARA
+712 IELPDGIVEIGARA

-747 AAFEGCSALTGI
+747 AAFEGCRALTDI

-818 LVSSCDE
+818 LVSGCDE

-834 VHNGLPVVGTA
+834 VHDGLPVVGTA

-863 SVYLQVCDGILMDA
+863 SAYLQVCDGILMDA
-877 AGKTLLL
+877 TGKTLLL

-891 ADLVIDE
+891 TDFVIDE
-898 NVTAIADYAF
+898 NVTTIADYAF

-915 SITIGTQV
+915 SLTIGTQV

-1018 EEIGEFAFM
+1018 EVIGDSAFKA
-1027 HYLNR
+1027 YFDYEKGYIR
-1032 DEEYY
+1032 T
-1037 VNNLVSVSLPQSL
+1037 LVSVSLPQSL
-1050 KVISDWGFSGQ
+1050 KIISDDGFWGQ
-1061 ENLQEITFGG
+1061 ENLQEITLGSVVEIGQSAFG
-1071 VEQIGRG
+1071 
-1078 AFSGCSKLTQITLP
+1078 SCTMLKQITLP
-1092 DTLTTIEWKAFEYS
+1092 DTLTTIGWRAFESS

-1112 IPVNVSFIRDTS
+1112 IPVNVTSLGDSFITDCSALTS
-1124 FIENCSS
+1124 
-1131 LTTLRVAEG
+1131 LYVAEG
-1140 NPYYEMEDGILYQ
+1140 NPTYEMEDGLLYDIPAK
-1153 TASKSVFYTM
+1153 TLRYALPDVSGDV
-1163 PNIEGVITVRD
+1163 VIRD
-1174 GTERIGND
+1174 GTVRIGD
-1182 AFSGRNITGIQL
+1182 DVFKEHAITSVQL
-1194 PDTLIEIGEKAFA
+1194 PDSLQKIGNCAFQFCKELKEITFPEGLITIDGLAFA
-1207 DCKKL
+1207 
-1212 TAIEL
+1212 
-1217 PEELQTIKWYAFGGC
+1217 YC
-1232 TNLEKVTLP
+1232 TQLENVVLP
-1241 EGLTTLGSAA
+1241 EGLKSLGDSA
-1251 FAHCTSLTEMTIPNG
+1251 FRSCDSLTEITVPEGITFMSGTFATCYSLRTVNLPSGLTHMMNG
-1266 VTELSA
+1266 V
-1272 TFVDCVSLSKLTLP
+1272 V
-1286 DDLKTMKNGV
+1286 
-1296 IEGCNSLE
+1296 EGCRSLE
-1304 TLNLPATLQSISG
+1304 TLHLPAKLADISG
-1317 TWPGHLKTITTAP
+1317 EWPSKLKTITTAFG
-1330 ASVRYMSEDGIL
+1330 SVRYVSEDGIL
-1342 YDKQENGILFVNA
+1342 YDTQDNSILFVNA
-1355 SITGH
+1355 SITGN
-1360 VTVREGIATIGETAF
+1360 VTVRDGITTISAGAF
-1375 SGRKGLTSITLPES
+1375 KGRKGLTSVTLPES
-1389 CISIG
+1389 CTVIDSY
-1394 DAAFK
+1394 AF
-1399 DCTALSSVEFPD
+1399 E
-1411 KLESIGKEAFCNTGL
+1411 
-1426 QSIEFTQQKLQIAS
+1426 
-1440 RTFADCEALTNVV
+1440 
-1453 LPDGVEC
+1453 
-1460 IEEETFKNCSALV
+1460 
-1473 KVELPESCT
+1473 
-1482 SIEKSAFANCTA
+1482 NCTA
-1494 LNDIE
+1494 LTDIN
-1499 FPEKLESIGYHA
+1499 FPEKLELIRRNA
-1511 FRNTGIT
+1511 FYNSGIT

-1808 CKALQTI
+1808 CKALQSI

-2093 SDMLPHTYSGKMVLV
+2093 SDMLPHTYSGKMVLTL
-2108 QRKGTRWGWAFAYKA
+2108 RKGTRWGWAFAYKA

-2129 VTNDIYFSAKGIVE
+2129 VTNDIYFNAKGIVE

-2199 FGDDPNVEA
+2199 FGDDPKVKD

-2220 YSKDV
+2220 YSKNI

-2251 EELMDASYAYVLDFA
+2251 EELMDTSYAYVLDFA

-2340 TLTESTEEATVA
+2340 TLTEGTEEANVA
-2352 LFTIERGEDIEKKQT
+2352 LFTIERGENIEKKQT

-2372 VYHATFTPTLSQYID
+2372 VYHATFTPTLSQYIN

-2427 ENAQLDLIFWPEGGI
+2427 ENAQLDLIFWPQDGI

>member
-174 EIEGRPVTTIGDR
+174 EIEGCPVTTIGDR

-195 IGKEFYIPDNV
+195 SGEKFYIPDNV
-206 TTFGKEAFAASAYL
+206 TTFGKEAFAVSAYL
-220 DSVRMP
+220 DAVRMP

-240 LQMHFLE
+240 LQLHFLE

-274 EQSIGRVEQCVGKNV
+274 EQSIGKVEQCVGKNV

-394 DCTALTEF
+394 DCTALTDF

-574 TAFQMPEYLNTVSA
+574 TEFQMPERLHTVSA

-595 SLKTVTWSKY
+595 SLKTVTWSNN

-619 TEIIFPESLTR
+619 TEIVFPASLTR

-691 WDAAVTKIPASTFE
+691 WDAALTKIPASTFE

-712 IELTDGIVEIGARA
+712 IELPDGIVEIGARA

-747 AAFEGCSALTGI
+747 AAFEGCRALTDI

-812 AAQDGY
+812 ATQDGY
-818 LVSSCDE
+818 LVSGCDE
-825 NAVLLVLPA
+825 NTVLLVLPA

-877 AGKTLLL
+877 TGKTLLL

-908 AYCQNLR
+908 AYCQHLR

-923 EMIGNHAFDAVND
+923 ETIGDHAFDAVND

-1018 EEIGEFAFM
+1018 EVIGDSAFKA
-1027 HYLNR
+1027 YFDYEKGYIR
-1032 DEEYY
+1032 T
-1037 VNNLVSVSLPQSL
+1037 LVSVSLPQSL
-1050 KVISDWGFSGQ
+1050 KIISDDGFWGQ
-1061 ENLQEITFGG
+1061 ENLQEITLGSVVEIGQSAFG
-1071 VEQIGRG
+1071 
-1078 AFSGCSKLTQITLP
+1078 SCTMLKQITLP
-1092 DTLTTIEWKAFEYS
+1092 DTLTTIGWRAFESS

-1112 IPVNVSFIRDTS
+1112 IPVNVTSLGDSFITDCSALTS
-1124 FIENCSS
+1124 
-1131 LTTLRVAEG
+1131 LYVAEG
-1140 NPYYEMEDGILYQ
+1140 NPTYEMEDGLLYDIPAK
-1153 TASKSVFYTM
+1153 TLRYALPDVSGDV
-1163 PNIEGVITVRD
+1163 VIRD
-1174 GTERIGND
+1174 GTVRIGD
-1182 AFSGRNITGIQL
+1182 DVFKEHAITSVQL
-1194 PDTLIEIGEKAFA
+1194 PDSLQKIGNCAFQFCKELKEITFPEGLITIDGLAFA
-1207 DCKKL
+1207 
-1212 TAIEL
+1212 
-1217 PEELQTIKWYAFGGC
+1217 YC
-1232 TNLEKVTLP
+1232 TQLENVVLP
-1241 EGLTTLGSAA
+1241 EGLKSLGDSA
-1251 FAHCTSLTEMTIPNG
+1251 FRSCDSLTEITVPEGITFMSGTFATCYSLRTVNLPSGLTHMMNG
-1266 VTELSA
+1266 V
-1272 TFVDCVSLSKLTLP
+1272 V
-1286 DDLKTMKNGV
+1286 
-1296 IEGCNSLE
+1296 EGCRSLE
-1304 TLNLPATLQSISG
+1304 TLHLPAKLADISG
-1317 TWPGHLKTITTAP
+1317 EWPSKLKTVTTAFG
-1330 ASVRYMSEDGIL
+1330 SVRYVSEDGIL
-1342 YDKQENGILFVNA
+1342 YDTQDNSILFVNA
-1355 SITGH
+1355 SITGN
-1360 VTVREGIATIGETAF
+1360 VTVRDGITTIGAGAF
-1375 SGRKGLTSITLPES
+1375 KGRKGLTSVTLPES
-1389 CISIG
+1389 CTVIDSY
-1394 DAAFK
+1394 AF
-1399 DCTALSSVEFPD
+1399 E
-1411 KLESIGKEAFCNTGL
+1411 
-1426 QSIEFTQQKLQIAS
+1426 
-1440 RTFADCEALTNVV
+1440 
-1453 LPDGVEC
+1453 
-1460 IEEETFKNCSALV
+1460 
-1473 KVELPESCT
+1473 
-1482 SIEKSAFANCTA
+1482 NCTA
-1494 LNDIE
+1494 LTDIN
-1499 FPEKLESIGYHA
+1499 FPEKLELIGRNA
-1511 FRNTGIT
+1511 FYNSGIT
-1518 SLKLSQPGIHVGG
+1518 SLKLSQPGLHVGS
-1531 FAFAYCHQLKSVE
+1531 FAFTDCHQLKSV
-1544 ITSTDF
+1544 
-1550 DLMEWAFARCENLET
+1550 A
-1565 VILSPQVFR
+1565 
-1574 MEGGCFTECTSLT
+1574 
-1587 TVVLPKNITFVHG
+1587 
-1600 FKGCTSL
+1600 
-1607 KTIEIPDS
+1607 
-1615 VTSIGYEAFANC
+1615 VT
-1627 KSLESI
+1627 
-1633 HLPDGVT
+1633 
-1640 NIGDLAFARCFALKD
+1640 
-1655 VNFPAALTTIG
+1655 
-1666 KEAFRSVPI
+1666 
-1675 AEVVI
+1675 
-1680 PANVTEI
+1680 
-1687 ADMAFYYNEEL
+1687 
-1698 RSLTLPKGLK
+1698 
-1708 KIGES
+1708 
-1713 AFWNAS
+1713 
-1719 KLQTVELPESLTE
+1719 
-1732 IGETAFRQSGLTSI
+1732 
-1746 TIPGDVKRIGTGAF
+1746 
-1760 AACENLEKVSVA
+1760 
-1772 PGVETIG
+1772 
-1779 SEAFTGCTKLTEATL
+1779 
-1794 TSSVTTIEGGAFYG
+1794 
-1808 CKALQTI
+1808 
-1815 SGGALIQFIGENA
+1815 
-1828 FMNCENLEELNISP
+1828 
-1842 NLTEIQGHAFDGCKT
+1842 
-1857 LKHVSPSAEQ
+1857 
-1867 KGVSLPHVKYIGERA
+1867 
-1882 FNVCK
+1882 
-1887 AIPSFSLGDSL
+1887 
-1898 ETVGDYAFAS
+1898 
-1908 TSVTSM
+1908 
-1914 YFPDTVKQIGINPMW
+1914 
-1929 MNYAILS
+1929 
-1936 VHLPKSLT
+1936 
-1944 EIPQGMFA
+1944 
-1952 QAARIQTL
+1952 
-1960 TIPQGVRSIGT
+1960 
-1971 QAFHGNVA
+1971 
-1979 LAALKL
+1979 
-1985 PDGLE
+1985 
-1990 RIGANAFGN
+1990 
-1999 AMLLLE
+1999 
-2005 IPASVTEIA
+2005 
-2014 DDAFSEAVV
+2014 
-2023 EFYTPSGSAAHQ
+2023 
-2035 YALAH
+2035 
-2040 QIPVHLD
+2040 
-2047 ESIPAEYLGTAD
+2047 
-2059 QLAAKI
+2059 
-2065 VAQVITDDMTDYQ
+2065 
-2078 KAEALVDWMLSETKL
+2078 
-2093 SDMLPHTYSGKMVLV
+2093 
-2108 QRKGTRWGWAFAYKA
+2108 
-2123 LLNAAN
+2123 
-2129 VTNDIYFSAKGIVE
+2129 
-2143 GEGIGDQSSVFV
+2143 
-2155 SYFDGD
+2155 
-2161 AVNMIQIDGQWYFTH
+2161 
-2176 PAFVEHFGKARY
+2176 
-2188 FMLNRETYRLS
+2188 
-2199 FGDDPNVEA
+2199 
-2208 CDNYDQT
+2208 
-2215 FLYQA
+2215 
-2220 YSKDV
+2220 
-2225 EAEVVAQASAS
+2225 
-2236 FTEGKKLVYA
+2236 
-2246 EVQPI
+2246 
-2251 EELMDASYAYVLDFA
+2251 
-2266 GRHMDTLDWQNAQG
+2266 
-2280 EFEPTIIGTNNGY
+2280 
-2293 WLSDDLTG
+2293 
-2301 EYAQVTVNTQTLY
+2301 
-2314 PYGAEVRLDDPEYT
+2314 
-2328 AMLCDWNVDGTL
+2328 
-2340 TLTESTEEATVA
+2340 
-2352 LFTIERGEDIEKKQT
+2352 
-2367 ITGRK
+2367 
-2372 VYHATFTPTLSQYID
+2372 
-2387 TLAPTEFDLVL
+2387 
-2398 ECQLPRILD
+2398 
-2407 VSELVDNKLTL
+2407 
-2418 TLSDSHIFP
+2418 
-2427 ENAQLDLIFWPEGGI
+2427 
-2442 SSAPITHFYVED
+2442 
-2454 RAELYPDG
+2454 
-2462 KREITLDLSALR
+2462 
-2474 CDLGY
+2474 
-2479 ALYIAQTAD
+2479 
-2488 NYVESEQS
+2488 
-2496 YVTSRIDIPH
+2496 
-2506 TPYIETVQPATST
+2506 
-2519 ENGRISD
+2519 
-2526 MVCKICGTWL
+2526 
-2536 DNGYVIASDHILQ
+2536 
-2549 LPVNLKAIEEEAFV
+2549 
-2563 GMWQVQQVNI
+2563 
-2573 SDGVTAIGKRAFA
+2573 
-2586 DCTLLRLV
+2586 
-2594 IIPNSVQTLADDA
+2594 
-2607 FSGCHPV
+2607 
-2614 ILCDAENQQV
+2614 
-2624 IDWANAQG
+2624 
-2632 LMVVFKE
+2632 
-2639 SK
+2639 